1 MEAGC
6 TIFLRWYTPP
16 CGTRFAAH
24 EHNDNAKERNTAM
37 KKRLLAGLLATSIAL
52 SISMGAFP
60 AMAATNDDFVEDW
73 EGAADFTDD
82 SYSSSEQLFD
92 DIIFFDLDEEVDD
105 TAAEVV
111 AEEDANDSSDTE
123 IDKAADSIEETE
135 PEDEVQVS
143 DAAKDRNDLENPD
156 EETESDT
163 QNPWEAGPSDAE
175 TEEDVPD
182 SWEETPKIDSELEAA
197 IASEDPFSYYDDN
210 ALEEEMDDDIALL
223 AAGKTMAHENYAYTD
238 VSGTKYTVDLYT
250 DHTAT
255 IWELTTS
262 SGEAECILPST
273 IYYTGD
279 DGVQEPAPYTV
290 TELSLSYYSGVTS
303 DNNNYTSLVLPDTL
317 TDIRRSLS
325 GFKNVTEI
333 TIPGSVKVFNATL
346 QNMMELKTLTFDEGV
361 EEIASGS
368 VVSGCTK
375 LETIHLPSSL
385 QKLSGTGTFSG
396 ASALTD
402 ITLPEGIAIT
412 EGSTFS
418 KCTSLKSIELPASI
432 TTIPRSM
439 FAGCSAL
446 ERVTAKGTITAIG
459 NGAFG
464 SVTDWN
470 GHETADTALTEIPDL
485 SQVTSIGDRA
495 FYGCS
500 ALTTVDLHNVTTME
514 YGAFQGCKELSGE
527 IDLSKLE
534 VIPGNAFCY
543 DSKITSVITCPTLK
557 SIGDWAFIWAGIS
570 TISLPETLNSIGEY
584 TFFLA
589 SLSGTVAL
597 PDSLTKLGANA
608 FNGCEEI
615 EAIQIGSGLTDIP
628 SNAFDGCRKLTTIT
642 VNNRQEDV
650 KIPKIDRV
658 TVTYTIPSLTADD
671 DKVST
676 ATDALSLQDAVKQAA
691 TNGTPV
697 TIEKDIRLDEPVTI
711 TAEQKVEI
719 TATENHNIFGNKDQN
734 LANLFVVEA
743 GGELSLTGALTL
755 GGWNNTG
762 SILVNHGKTTING
775 NVVIEKSTLEGN
787 NIGVIEDKGSSAK
800 LILENGTIQN
810 HKIRGAHSA
819 SIRVTEGASFTMNGG
834 TIRDNIANTSSSDS
848 SSPAVLLLGASTF
861 TMNEG
866 SICNN
871 SGQCGTAVY
880 LTASNDA
887 KARFTMNGGTL
898 SNNESHSYTSDS
910 TPTGAVFVKYSAE
923 FVLNNGTI
931 TGNCAYGGAGGGVA
945 VMDELPTKEHGTA
958 FTMYSGTISNN
969 TASGYRCSGG
979 GIYSC
984 SNRVSLL
991 GGRIE
996 NNSAYDG
1003 GGVYS
1008 EGNTQIY
1015 TTLHIQ
1021 NALITG
1027 NTADQGG
1034 GLWFCPTGDAKL
1046 YMQNGAVIYG
1056 NTAASAGDDFASPE
1070 VATGAGGNGGVTLP
1084 DYFPNGKVIQWFSDG
1099 FLYAP
1104 PGNLGT
1110 SGQGTRYN
1118 AVEYAKR
1125 VTGVQNEKKGLALKS
1140 VVSDGVSIPA
1150 VGSLI
1155 ITGNQASH
1163 GGGGIG
1169 ANGGVVIGEAT
1180 SLSNS
1185 ISVKKV
1191 WDNPGYEDTQPSG
1204 VTIHLK
1210 ERDTGDVVSTAE
1222 LTSENGWQY
1231 TFTDLPLSPNHYTV
1245 TEQPLEGYKA
1255 TYYQDADGN
1264 FIITNT
1270 YLTTPTPDVPAVTIS
1285 VPVEKKWVN
1294 DYKWERPAS
1303 IHVSLW
1309 NGDAKVKEADLTAD
1323 MGWTYIFEDLP
1334 ESSYSVTEDAV
1345 PGYETLIERSDAGGF
1360 IITNTYERPLDP
1372 EPIEPIPP
1380 VDPPQEEIVTPPIV
1394 PETTGNEPSPPSTE
1408 ETTSVPPTEP
1418 TEESTEERSAE
1429 SDPEESPIKETQE
1442 TPSVSA
1448 KPPKLIQ
1455 TGQTW
1460 WPVFLLMFAG
1470 VGLLVFGFYKRSKE
1484 NIDHE

>member
-1 MEAGC
+1 
-6 TIFLRWYTPP
+6 
-16 CGTRFAAH
+16 
-24 EHNDNAKERNTAM
+24 M

-60 AMAATNDDFVEDW
+60 AMAATNDDFVEDR
-73 EGAADFTDD
+73 EDIADYTDD
-82 SYSSSEQLFD
+82 SYSSGYSSSEQLFD

-105 TAAEVV
+105 TAAEVI

-123 IDKAADSIEETE
+123 IDRAADSIEETE
-135 PEDEVQVS
+135 PEDEVQDT
-143 DAAKDRNDLENPD
+143 DAAEDRNDREDSD
-156 EETESDT
+156 EETKSGT
-163 QNPWEAGPSDAE
+163 QNPEEAGPSDAE

-197 IASEDPFSYYDDN
+197 IASEDPFSYYDDD
-210 ALEEEMDDDIALL
+210 ASEEEMDDDIALL
-223 AAGKTMAHENYAYTD
+223 AAGKTMAHEDYAYTD
-238 VSGTKYTVDLYT
+238 VSSGTEYMVDLYT
-250 DHTAT
+250 DHTAK
-255 IWELTTS
+255 IWKLTTS

-273 IYYTGD
+273 IYYTD
-279 DGVQEPAPYTV
+279 ADGVPEPTPYTV
-290 TELSLSYYSGVTS
+290 TELRLSYWSGVTS
-303 DNNNYTSLVLPDTL
+303 DNNNYTALVLPDTL
-317 TDIRRSLS
+317 TDIGGSLS

-346 QNMMELKTLTFDEGV
+346 QNMKELKTLTFEEGV

-368 VVSGCTK
+368 VVSGCKSLT
-375 LETIHLPSSL
+375 TIHLPSSL

-418 KCTSLKSIELPASI
+418 ECTSLESIELPASI
-432 TTIPRSM
+432 TTIPSSM

-459 NGAFG
+459 NSAFK
-464 SVTDWN
+464 S
-470 GHETADTALTEIPDL
+470 DTALTEIPDL

-500 ALTTVDLHNVTTME
+500 ALETVDLHSVTTMG
-514 YGAFQGCKELSGE
+514 YGAFQGCDALSGE
-527 IDLSKLE
+527 IDLSNLE
-534 VIPGNAFCY
+534 VIPGHAFCY
-543 DSKITSVITCPTLK
+543 DPNITSVITCPTLR
-557 SIGDWAFIWAGIS
+557 SIGDWAFIWADIS
-570 TISLPETLNSIGEY
+570 TISLPETLNSIGTY
-584 TFFLA
+584 TFYKA

-597 PDSLTKLGANA
+597 PDSLTQLGASA
-608 FNGCEEI
+608 FSGCEKV
-615 EAIQIGSGLTDIP
+615 EAIQIGSGLKDIP
-628 SNAFDGCRKLTTIT
+628 ANAFAGCTNLKTIT
-642 VNNRQEDV
+642 VNNRREDV
-650 KIPKIDRV
+650 TIPKIDGV
-658 TVTYTIPSLTADD
+658 TVTYTIPSLEATD
-671 DKVST
+671 DKVSN
-676 ATDALSLQDAVKQAA
+676 AEGALSLQQAVDQA
-691 TNGTPV
+691 NGTPV
-697 TIEKDIRLDEPVTI
+697 TIEKDIRLDEPVRI
-711 TAEQKVEI
+711 AAGQRVEI
-719 TATENHNIFGNKDQN
+719 TANTNCNIFGNKDKD
-734 LANLFVVEA
+734 LTNLFVVEE

-762 SILVNHGKTTING
+762 SILVNHGKTTIDG
-775 NVVIEKSTLEGN
+775 NVVIEKSTLEGDSM
-787 NIGVIEDKGSSAK
+787 GVIEDNGSSAE

-810 HKIRGAHSA
+810 HKIRGALSA

-834 TIRDNIANTSSSDS
+834 TIQDNIANTPSSDS

-880 LTASNDA
+880 LTASNNAA
-887 KARFTMNGGTL
+887 KACFTMNGGTL
-898 SNNESHSYTSDS
+898 SNNESRSYTPYS
-910 TPTGAVFVKYSAE
+910 TPTGAVFVKHSAE
-923 FVLNNGTI
+923 FVLNDGTI

-945 VMDELPTKEHGTA
+945 VMDQLPTEEYGTA
-958 FTMYSGTISNN
+958 FTMNSGTISNN

-984 SNRVSLL
+984 SNYVSLL

-1008 EGNTQIY
+1008 EGNTEIY
-1015 TTLHIQ
+1015 TTLHIE

-1046 YMQNGAVIYG
+1046 YMQDGAVIYG

-1104 PGNLGT
+1104 PGNRGT
-1110 SGQGTRYN
+1110 AGQGTRYN
-1118 AVEYAKR
+1118 TVEYAKR

-1150 VGSLI
+1150 TGSLI

-1169 ANGGVVIGEAT
+1169 ANGGVVIGEET
-1180 SLSNS
+1180 SLSYS
-1185 ISVKKV
+1185 ISVKKA

-1204 VTIHLK
+1204 VTIQLK
-1210 ERDTGDVVSTAE
+1210 ERDTGDIVSTAE
-1222 LTSENGWQY
+1222 LTGENGWQY
-1231 TFTDLPLSPNHYTV
+1231 TFTDLPLSPDHYTV

-1334 ESSYSVTEDAV
+1334 EGTYSVTEDAV

-1360 IITNTYERPLDP
+1360 IITNTYERPLYP
-1372 EPIEPIPP
+1372 EPIEPIDPIPP

-1394 PETTGNEPSPPSTE
+1394 PGTTGNEPNPPSTE

-1418 TEESTEERSAE
+1418 TEESTDESTEERSAE

-1448 KPPKLIQ
+1448 NPPKLIQ

-1470 VGLLVFGFYKRSKE
+1470 AGLLVFGFYKRSKE

>member
-1 MEAGC
+1 
-6 TIFLRWYTPP
+6 
-16 CGTRFAAH
+16 
-24 EHNDNAKERNTAM
+24 M

-60 AMAATNDDFVEDW
+60 AMAATNDDFVEDR
-73 EGAADFTDD
+73 EDIADYTDD
-82 SYSSSEQLFD
+82 SYSSGYSSSEQLFD

-105 TAAEVV
+105 TAAEVI

-123 IDKAADSIEETE
+123 IDRAADSIEETE
-135 PEDEVQVS
+135 PEDEVQNT
-143 DAAKDRNDLENPD
+143 DAAEDRNDREYPD
-156 EETESDT
+156 EETKSGT
-163 QNPWEAGPSDAE
+163 NPGETGPSDAE

-197 IASEDPFSYYDDN
+197 IASEDPFSYYDDD
-210 ALEEEMDDDIALL
+210 ASEEEMDDDIALL
-223 AAGKTMAHENYAYTD
+223 ATGKTMAHEDYAYTD
-238 VSGTKYTVDLYT
+238 VSSGTEYMVDLYT
-250 DHTAT
+250 DHTAK
-255 IWELTTS
+255 IWKLTTS

-279 DGVQEPAPYTV
+279 GGVPEPNPYTV
-290 TELSLSYYSGVTS
+290 TELRFSPYGNSVTS
-303 DNNNYTSLVLPDTL
+303 VNNNYTALVLPDTL
-317 TDIRRSLS
+317 TDIGGSLS

-346 QNMMELKTLTFDEGV
+346 QYMKQLRTLTFEEGV

-368 VVSGCTK
+368 VVSGCKNLT
-375 LETIHLPSSL
+375 TIHLPSSL

-418 KCTSLKSIELPASI
+418 ECTSLKSIELPASI
-432 TTIPRSM
+432 TTIPSSM

-470 GHETADTALTEIPDL
+470 DQETADTALTEIPDL

-500 ALTTVDLHNVTTME
+500 ALETVDLHSVTTME
-514 YGAFQGCKELSGE
+514 YAAFQGCDALSGE
-527 IDLSKLE
+527 IDLSNLE
-534 VIPGNAFCY
+534 VIPGHAFCY
-543 DSKITSVITCPTLK
+543 DPNITSVVTCPTLR

-570 TISLPETLNSIGEY
+570 TISLPETLNSIGTY
-584 TFFLA
+584 TFYKA

-597 PDSLTKLGANA
+597 PDSLTQLGASA
-608 FNGCEEI
+608 FSGCEKVN
-615 EAIQIGSGLTDIP
+615 AIQIGSGLKDIP
-628 SNAFDGCRKLTTIT
+628 ANAFAGCTNLKTIT
-642 VNNRQEDV
+642 VNNRWEDV
-650 KIPKIDRV
+650 TIPKIDGV
-658 TVTYTIPSLTADD
+658 TVTYTIPSLEATD
-671 DKVST
+671 DKVSN
-676 ATDALSLQDAVKQAA
+676 AEGALSLQQAVDQA
-691 TNGTPV
+691 NGTPV
-697 TIEKDIRLDEPVTI
+697 TIEKDIRLDEPVRI
-711 TAEQKVEI
+711 AAGQRVEI
-719 TATENHNIFGNKDQN
+719 TANTNCNIFGNNDKD
-734 LANLFVVEA
+734 LTNLFVVEE

-762 SILVNHGKTTING
+762 SILVNHGKTTIDG
-775 NVVIEKSTLEGN
+775 NVVIEKSTLEGDSM
-787 NIGVIEDKGSSAK
+787 GVIEDNGSSAE

-834 TIRDNIANTSSSDS
+834 TIQDNIANTPSSDS

-880 LTASNDA
+880 LTASNNAA

-898 SNNESHSYTSDS
+898 SNNESHSYTPCS

-931 TGNCAYGGAGGGVA
+931 TGNCAHGGASGGVA
-945 VMDELPTKEHGTA
+945 VMDELPTEEHGTA
-958 FTMYSGTISNN
+958 FTMNGGTISNN

-984 SNRVSLL
+984 SNYVSLL

-1008 EGNTQIY
+1008 EGNTEIY
-1015 TTLHIQ
+1015 TTLHIE

-1046 YMQNGAVIYG
+1046 YMQDGAVIYG

-1104 PGNLGT
+1104 AGNRGT

-1118 AVEYAKR
+1118 TVEYAKR

-1150 VGSLI
+1150 TGSLI

-1180 SLSNS
+1180 SLSYS
-1185 ISVKKV
+1185 ISVKKA

-1210 ERDTGDVVSTAE
+1210 ERDTGDIVSTAE
-1222 LTSENGWQY
+1222 LTGENGWQH
-1231 TFTDLPLSPNHYTV
+1231 TFTDLPLSPDHYTV

-1270 YLTTPTPDVPAVTIS
+1270 HLTTPTPMPDVPAVTIS

-1334 ESSYSVTEDAV
+1334 EGTYSVTEDAV

-1360 IITNTYERPLDP
+1360 IITNTYERPLYP
-1372 EPIEPIPP
+1372 EPIEPIDPIPP

-1394 PETTGNEPSPPSTE
+1394 PGTTGNEPNPPSTE

-1418 TEESTEERSAE
+1418 TEESTDESTEERSTE
-1429 SDPEESPIKETQE
+1429 SDPQESPIKETQE

-1470 VGLLVFGFYKRSKE
+1470 AGLLVFGFYKRSKE

>member
-1 MEAGC
+1 
-6 TIFLRWYTPP
+6 
-16 CGTRFAAH
+16 
-24 EHNDNAKERNTAM
+24 M

-60 AMAATNDDFVEDW
+60 AMAATNDDFVKDREDI
-73 EGAADFTDD
+73 ADYTDD
-82 SYSSSEQLFD
+82 SYSSGYSSSEQLFD

-105 TAAEVV
+105 TAAEVI

-123 IDKAADSIEETE
+123 IDRAADSIEETE
-135 PEDEVQVS
+135 PEDEVQNT
-143 DAAKDRNDLENPD
+143 DAAEDRNDREYPD
-156 EETESDT
+156 EETKSGT
-163 QNPWEAGPSDAE
+163 NPGEAGPSDAE

-197 IASEDPFSYYDDN
+197 IASEDPFSYYDDD
-210 ALEEEMDDDIALL
+210 ASEEEMDDDIALL
-223 AAGKTMAHENYAYTD
+223 AAGKTMAHEDYAYTD
-238 VSGTKYTVDLYT
+238 VSSGTEYMVDLYT
-250 DHTAT
+250 DHTAK
-255 IWELTTS
+255 IWKLITS

-273 IYYTGD
+273 IYYTD
-279 DGVQEPAPYTV
+279 ADGVPEPTPYTV
-290 TELSLSYYSGVTS
+290 TELRFSPYGNSVTS
-303 DNNNYTSLVLPDTL
+303 VNNNYTALVLPDTL
-317 TDIRRSLS
+317 TDIGGSLS

-346 QNMMELKTLTFDEGV
+346 QYMKQLRTLTFEEGV

-368 VVSGCTK
+368 VVSGCKNLT
-375 LETIHLPSSL
+375 TIHLPSSL

-418 KCTSLKSIELPASI
+418 ECTSLKSIELPASI
-432 TTIPRSM
+432 TTIPSYM

-459 NGAFG
+459 NSAFK
-464 SVTDWN
+464 S
-470 GHETADTALTEIPDL
+470 DTALTEIPDL

-500 ALTTVDLHNVTTME
+500 ALKTVDLHSVTTME
-514 YGAFQGCKELSGE
+514 YAAFQGCDALSGE
-527 IDLSKLE
+527 IDLSNLE
-534 VIPGNAFCY
+534 VIPGHAFCY
-543 DSKITSVITCPTLK
+543 DPNITSVVTCPTLR

-570 TISLPETLNSIGEY
+570 TISLPETLNSIGTY
-584 TFFLA
+584 TFYKA

-597 PDSLTKLGANA
+597 PDSLTQLGASA
-608 FNGCEEI
+608 FSGCEKV

-628 SNAFDGCRKLTTIT
+628 KDAFDGCKPKTIT
-642 VNNRQEDV
+642 VNNRREDV
-650 KIPKIDRV
+650 TIPKIDGV
-658 TVTYTIPSLTADD
+658 TVTYTIPSLTADN
-671 DKVST
+671 DKVS
-676 ATDALSLQDAVKQAA
+676 AAADALSLQQAVDQA
-691 TNGTPV
+691 NGTPV
-697 TIEKDIRLDEPVTI
+697 TIEIEKDIRLDESVRI
-711 TAEQKVEI
+711 IAGQRVEI
-719 TATENHNIFGNKDQN
+719 TANANCNIFGNKDEN
-734 LANLFVVEA
+734 VKNLFVVEP

-762 SILVNHGKTTING
+762 SILVNHGKTTIDG

-787 NIGVIEDKGSSAK
+787 DVGVIEDNGSSAE

-834 TIRDNIANTSSSDS
+834 TIQDNIANTSSSDS

-861 TMNEG
+861 TMNGG

-880 LTASNDA
+880 LTASSNAA
-887 KARFTMNGGTL
+887 KARFTMNGGSL
-898 SNNESHSYTSDS
+898 SNNESRSYTPNS

-923 FVLNNGTI
+923 FVLNDGTI
-931 TGNCAYGGAGGGVA
+931 TGNCAHDGAGGGVA
-945 VMDELPTKEHGTA
+945 VMDELPTEEHGTA
-958 FTMYSGTISNN
+958 FTMNGGTISNN

-984 SNRVSLL
+984 SNYVSLL

-1008 EGNTQIY
+1008 EGNTEIY
-1015 TTLHIQ
+1015 TTLHIE

-1046 YMQNGAVIYG
+1046 YMQDGAVIYG

-1104 PGNLGT
+1104 PGNRGT

-1118 AVEYAKR
+1118 TVEYAKR

-1150 VGSLI
+1150 TGSLI

-1180 SLSNS
+1180 SLSYS
-1185 ISVKKV
+1185 ISVKKA
-1191 WDNPGYEDTQPSG
+1191 WDNPGYEDTQPSS

-1210 ERDTGDVVSTAE
+1210 ERDTGDIVSTAE
-1222 LTSENGWQY
+1222 LTGENGWQY

-1270 YLTTPTPDVPAVTIS
+1270 HLTTPTPMPDVPAVTIS

-1334 ESSYSVTEDAV
+1334 EGTYSVTEDAV

-1360 IITNTYERPLDP
+1360 IITNT
-1372 EPIEPIPP
+1372 
-1380 VDPPQEEIVTPPIV
+1380 
-1394 PETTGNEPSPPSTE
+1394 
-1408 ETTSVPPTEP
+1408 
-1418 TEESTEERSAE
+1418 
-1429 SDPEESPIKETQE
+1429 
-1442 TPSVSA
+1442 
-1448 KPPKLIQ
+1448 
-1455 TGQTW
+1455 
-1460 WPVFLLMFAG
+1460 
-1470 VGLLVFGFYKRSKE
+1470 
-1484 NIDHE
+1484 

>member
-1 MEAGC
+1 
-6 TIFLRWYTPP
+6 
-16 CGTRFAAH
+16 
-24 EHNDNAKERNTAM
+24 M

-60 AMAATNDDFVEDW
+60 AMAATNDDFVEDR
-73 EGAADFTDD
+73 EDIADYTDD
-82 SYSSSEQLFD
+82 SYSSGYSSSEQLFD

-105 TAAEVV
+105 TAAEVI

-123 IDKAADSIEETE
+123 IDRAADSIEETE
-135 PEDEVQVS
+135 PEDEVQDT
-143 DAAKDRNDLENPD
+143 DAAEDRNDREYPD
-156 EETESDT
+156 EETKSGT
-163 QNPWEAGPSDAE
+163 NPGETGPSDAE

-197 IASEDPFSYYDDN
+197 IASEDPFSYYDDD
-210 ALEEEMDDDIALL
+210 ASEEEMDDDIALL
-223 AAGKTMAHENYAYTD
+223 AAGKTMAHEDYAYTD
-238 VSGTKYTVDLYT
+238 VSSGTEYMVNLYT
-250 DHTAT
+250 DHTAK
-255 IWELTTS
+255 IWKLITS
-262 SGEAECILPST
+262 SGGAECILPST
-273 IYYTGD
+273 IYYTDD
-279 DGVQEPAPYTV
+279 DGVPEPTPYTV
-290 TELSLSYYSGVTS
+290 TELHLSYWSGVTS
-303 DNNNYTSLVLPDTL
+303 DNNNYTALVLPDTL
-317 TDIRRSLS
+317 TDIGGSLS

-346 QNMMELKTLTFDEGV
+346 QNMKQLKTLTFDEGV
-361 EEIASGS
+361 DEIASGS
-368 VVSGCTK
+368 VVSGCKSLT
-375 LETIHLPSSL
+375 TIHLPSSL

-418 KCTSLKSIELPASI
+418 ECTSLESIELPASI
-432 TTIPRSM
+432 TTIPSSM

-459 NGAFG
+459 NSAFK
-464 SVTDWN
+464 S
-470 GHETADTALTEIPDL
+470 DTALTEIPDL

-500 ALTTVDLHNVTTME
+500 ALKTVDLHSVTTME
-514 YGAFQGCKELSGE
+514 YGAFQGCDALSGE
-527 IDLSKLE
+527 IDLSNLE
-534 VIPGNAFCY
+534 VIPGHAFCY
-543 DSKITSVITCPTLK
+543 DPNITSVVTCPTLR

-570 TISLPETLNSIGEY
+570 TISLPETLNSIGTY
-584 TFFLA
+584 TFYKS

-597 PDSLTKLGANA
+597 PDSLTQLGASA
-608 FNGCEEI
+608 FSGCEEVN
-615 EAIQIGSGLTDIP
+615 AIQIGSGLKDIP
-628 SNAFDGCRKLTTIT
+628 ANAFAGCTNLKTIT
-642 VNNRQEDV
+642 VNNRREDV
-650 KIPKIDRV
+650 TIPKIDGV
-658 TVTYTIPSLTADD
+658 TVTYTIPSLEATD
-671 DKVST
+671 DKVS
-676 ATDALSLQDAVKQAA
+676 AAADALSLQQAVNQA
-691 TNGTPV
+691 NGTPV
-697 TIEKDIRLDEPVTI
+697 TIEKDIRLDEPVRI
-711 TAEQKVEI
+711 IAGQRVEI
-719 TATENHNIFGNKDQN
+719 TANANCNIFGNKDEN
-734 LANLFVVEA
+734 VKNLFVVEP

-762 SILVNHGKTTING
+762 SILVNHGKTTIDG

-787 NIGVIEDKGSSAK
+787 DVGVIEDNGSSAE

-834 TIRDNIANTSSSDS
+834 TIQDNIANTASSDS

-861 TMNEG
+861 TMNGG

-871 SGQCGTAVY
+871 SGQCGTSVY
-880 LTASNDA
+880 LTASNNAA

-898 SNNESHSYTSDS
+898 SNNESRSYTPYS

-931 TGNCAYGGAGGGVA
+931 TGNCAHGGAGGGVA
-945 VMDELPTKEHGTA
+945 VMDELPREEHGTA
-958 FTMYSGTISNN
+958 FTMNGGTISNN

-984 SNRVSLL
+984 SNHVSLL

-1008 EGNTQIY
+1008 EGNTDIY
-1015 TTLHIQ
+1015 TTLHIE

-1046 YMQNGAVIYG
+1046 YMQDGAVIYG

-1104 PGNLGT
+1104 AGNRGT

-1118 AVEYAKR
+1118 TVEYAKR

-1150 VGSLI
+1150 TGSLI

-1169 ANGGVVIGEAT
+1169 ANGGVVIGEET
-1180 SLSNS
+1180 SLSYS
-1185 ISVKKV
+1185 ILVKKA
-1191 WDNPGYEDTQPSG
+1191 WDNPGHEDTQPSG

-1210 ERDTGDVVSTAE
+1210 ERDTGDIVSTAE
-1222 LTSENGWQY
+1222 LTGENGWQH
-1231 TFTDLPLSPNHYTV
+1231 TFTDLPLSPDHYTV

-1334 ESSYSVTEDAV
+1334 EGTYSVTEDAV

-1360 IITNTYERPLDP
+1360 IITNTYERPLYP
-1372 EPIEPIPP
+1372 EPIEPIDPIPP

-1394 PETTGNEPSPPSTE
+1394 PGTTGNEPNPPSTE

-1418 TEESTEERSAE
+1418 TEESTEESTEERSAE

-1442 TPSVSA
+1442 TSSVSA

-1470 VGLLVFGFYKRSKE
+1470 AGLLVFGFYKRSKE

>member
-1 MEAGC
+1 
-6 TIFLRWYTPP
+6 
-16 CGTRFAAH
+16 
-24 EHNDNAKERNTAM
+24 M

-60 AMAATNDDFVEDW
+60 AMAATNDDFVEDR
-73 EGAADFTDD
+73 EDIADYTDD
-82 SYSSSEQLFD
+82 SYSSGYSSSEQLFD

-105 TAAEVV
+105 TAAEVI

-123 IDKAADSIEETE
+123 IDRAADSIEETE
-135 PEDEVQVS
+135 PEDEVQNTDS
-143 DAAKDRNDLENPD
+143 AEDRNDREYPD
-156 EETESDT
+156 EETKSGT
-163 QNPWEAGPSDAE
+163 NPGEAGPSDAE

-197 IASEDPFSYYDDN
+197 IASEDPFSYYDDD
-210 ALEEEMDDDIALL
+210 ASEEEMDDDIALL
-223 AAGKTMAHENYAYTD
+223 AAGKTMAHEDYAYTD
-238 VSGTKYTVDLYT
+238 VSSGTEYMVDLYT
-250 DHTAT
+250 DHTAK
-255 IWELTTS
+255 IWKLTTS

-273 IYYTGD
+273 IYYTDD
-279 DGVQEPAPYTV
+279 DGVPEPNPYTV
-290 TELSLSYYSGVTS
+290 TELRFSPYGNSVTS
-303 DNNNYTSLVLPDTL
+303 VNNNYTALVLPDTL
-317 TDIRRSLS
+317 TDIGGSLS

-346 QNMMELKTLTFDEGV
+346 QYMKQLRTLTFEEGV

-368 VVSGCTK
+368 VVSGCKSLT
-375 LETIHLPSSL
+375 TIHLPSSL

-418 KCTSLKSIELPASI
+418 ECTSLESIELPASI
-432 TTIPRSM
+432 TTIPSYM

-446 ERVTAKGTITAIG
+446 ERVTVKGTITAIG
-459 NGAFG
+459 NSAFK
-464 SVTDWN
+464 S
-470 GHETADTALTEIPDL
+470 DTALTEIPDL

-500 ALTTVDLHNVTTME
+500 ALETVDLHSVTTME
-514 YGAFQGCKELSGE
+514 YAAFQGCDALSGE
-527 IDLSKLE
+527 IDLSNLE
-534 VIPGNAFCY
+534 VIPGHAFCY
-543 DSKITSVITCPTLK
+543 DPNITSVVTCPTLR

-570 TISLPETLNSIGEY
+570 TISLPETLNSIGTY
-584 TFFLA
+584 TFYKA

-597 PDSLTKLGANA
+597 PDSLTQLGASA
-608 FNGCEEI
+608 FSGCEKV
-615 EAIQIGSGLTDIP
+615 EAIQIGSGLKDIP
-628 SNAFDGCRKLTTIT
+628 ANAFAGCTNLKTIT
-642 VNNRQEDV
+642 VNNRREDV
-650 KIPKIDRV
+650 TIPEIDGV
-658 TVTYTIPSLTADD
+658 TVTYTIPSLTADN
-671 DKVST
+671 DKVSN
-676 ATDALSLQDAVKQAA
+676 AEGALSLQQAVNQA
-691 TNGTPV
+691 NGTPV
-697 TIEKDIRLDEPVTI
+697 TIEKDIRLDEPVRI
-711 TAEQKVEI
+711 AAGQRVEI
-719 TATENHNIFGNKDQN
+719 TANENCNIFGNKDEN
-734 LANLFVVEA
+734 LANLFVVEE

-762 SILVNHGKTTING
+762 SILVNHGKTTIDG

-787 NIGVIEDKGSSAK
+787 DVGVIEDNGSSAE

-810 HKIRGAHSA
+810 HKIRGALSA

-834 TIRDNIANTSSSDS
+834 TIQANIANTSSSDS

-861 TMNEG
+861 TMNGG

-880 LTASNDA
+880 LTASSNAA
-887 KARFTMNGGTL
+887 KARFTMNGGSL
-898 SNNESHSYTSDS
+898 SNNESRSYTPNS

-923 FVLNNGTI
+923 FVLNDGTI
-931 TGNCAYGGAGGGVA
+931 TGNCAHDGAGGGVA
-945 VMDELPTKEHGTA
+945 VMDELPTEEHGTA
-958 FTMYSGTISNN
+958 FTMNGGTISNN

-984 SNRVSLL
+984 SNYVSLL

-1008 EGNTQIY
+1008 EGNTDIY
-1015 TTLHIQ
+1015 TTLHIE

-1046 YMQNGAVIYG
+1046 YMQDGAVIYG

-1104 PGNLGT
+1104 AGNRGT

-1150 VGSLI
+1150 TGSLI

-1180 SLSNS
+1180 SLSHS
-1185 ISVKKV
+1185 ILVKKA
-1191 WDNPGYEDTQPSG
+1191 WDNPGHEDTQPSG

-1210 ERDTGDVVSTAE
+1210 ERDTGDIVSTAE
-1222 LTSENGWQY
+1222 LTGENGWQH
-1231 TFTDLPLSPNHYTV
+1231 TFTDLPLSPDHYTV

-1334 ESSYSVTEDAV
+1334 EGTYSVTEDAV

-1360 IITNTYERPLDP
+1360 IITNTYERPLYP
-1372 EPIEPIPP
+1372 EPIEPIDPIPP

-1394 PETTGNEPSPPSTE
+1394 PGTTGNEPNPPSTE

-1418 TEESTEERSAE
+1418 TEESTEESTEERSTE

-1470 VGLLVFGFYKRSKE
+1470 AGLLVFGFYKRSKE

>member
-1 MEAGC
+1 
-6 TIFLRWYTPP
+6 
-16 CGTRFAAH
+16 
-24 EHNDNAKERNTAM
+24 M

-60 AMAATNDDFVEDW
+60 AMAATNDDFVEDR
-73 EGAADFTDD
+73 EDIADFTDD
-82 SYSSSEQLFD
+82 SYSSGYSSSEQLFD

-105 TAAEVV
+105 TAAKVI

-123 IDKAADSIEETE
+123 IDRAADSIEETE
-135 PEDEVQVS
+135 SEDEVQDT
-143 DAAKDRNDLENPD
+143 DAAEDRNDREDSD
-156 EETESDT
+156 EETRSGT
-163 QNPWEAGPSDAE
+163 NPGETGPSDAE
-175 TEEDVPD
+175 TEEDVSD

-197 IASEDPFSYYDDN
+197 IASEDPFSYYDDD
-210 ALEEEMDDDIALL
+210 ASEEEMDDDIALL
-223 AAGKTMAHENYAYTD
+223 AAGKTMAHEDYAYTD
-238 VSGTKYTVDLYT
+238 VSSGTEYMVDLYT
-250 DHTAT
+250 DHTAK
-255 IWELTTS
+255 IWKLTTS
-262 SGEAECILPST
+262 SGGAECILPST
-273 IYYTGD
+273 IYYTD
-279 DGVQEPAPYTV
+279 DDDVPEPTPYTV
-290 TELSLSYYSGVTS
+290 TELRFSPYGNSVTS
-303 DNNNYTSLVLPDTL
+303 VNNNYTALVLPDTL
-317 TDIRRSLS
+317 TDIGGSLS

-346 QNMMELKTLTFDEGV
+346 QYMKELRTLTFEEGV

-368 VVSGCTK
+368 VVSGCKNLT
-375 LETIHLPSSL
+375 TIHLPSSL

-418 KCTSLKSIELPASI
+418 ECTSLESIELPASI
-432 TTIPRSM
+432 TTIPSYM

-459 NGAFG
+459 NSAFK
-464 SVTDWN
+464 S
-470 GHETADTALTEIPDL
+470 DTALTEIPDL

-500 ALTTVDLHNVTTME
+500 ALKTVDLHSVTTME
-514 YGAFQGCKELSGE
+514 YGAFQGCDALSGE
-527 IDLSKLE
+527 IDLSNLE
-534 VIPGNAFCY
+534 EIPGHAFCY
-543 DSKITSVITCPTLK
+543 DPNITSVITCPTLR
-557 SIGDWAFIWAGIS
+557 SIGDWAFIWADIS
-570 TISLPETLNSIGEY
+570 TISLPETLKSIGTY
-584 TFFLA
+584 TFYKA

-597 PDSLTKLGANA
+597 PDSLTQLGASA
-608 FNGCEEI
+608 FSGCEKV

-628 SNAFDGCRKLTTIT
+628 KDAFDGCKPKTIT
-642 VNNRQEDV
+642 VNNRREDV
-650 KIPKIDRV
+650 TIPKIDGV
-658 TVTYTIPSLTADD
+658 TVTYTIPSLEATD
-671 DKVST
+671 DKVSN
-676 ATDALSLQDAVKQAA
+676 AEGALSLQQAVDQA
-691 TNGTPV
+691 NGTPV
-697 TIEKDIRLDEPVTI
+697 TIEKDIRLDEPVRI
-711 TAEQKVEI
+711 AAGQRVEI
-719 TATENHNIFGNKDQN
+719 TANTNCNIFGNKDKD
-734 LANLFVVEA
+734 LTNLFVVEE

-762 SILVNHGKTTING
+762 SILVNHGKTTIDG
-775 NVVIEKSTLEGN
+775 NVVIEKSTLEGDSM
-787 NIGVIEDKGSSAK
+787 GVIEDNGPSAE

-810 HKIRGAHSA
+810 HKIRGALSA

-834 TIRDNIANTSSSDS
+834 TIQDNIANTISSDS

-880 LTASNDA
+880 LTASSNAA

-898 SNNESHSYTSDS
+898 SNNESRSYTPNS
-910 TPTGAVFVKYSAE
+910 TPTGAVFVKSSAE
-923 FVLNNGTI
+923 FVLNDGTI
-931 TGNCAYGGAGGGVA
+931 TGNCAHGGAGGGVA
-945 VMDELPTKEHGTA
+945 VMDELPTEEHGTA
-958 FTMYSGTISNN
+958 FTMIGGTISNN

-984 SNRVSLL
+984 SNYVSLL

-1008 EGNTQIY
+1008 EGNTEIY
-1015 TTLHIQ
+1015 TTLHIE

-1046 YMQNGAVIYG
+1046 YMQDGAVIYG

-1104 PGNLGT
+1104 AGNRGT

-1180 SLSNS
+1180 SLSYS

-1191 WDNPGYEDTQPSG
+1191 WVNPGYEDTQPSG

-1210 ERDTGDVVSTAE
+1210 ERDTGDIVSIAE
-1222 LTSENGWQY
+1222 LTGENGWQY

-1334 ESSYSVTEDAV
+1334 EGNYSVTEDAV
-1345 PGYETLIERSDAGGF
+1345 PGYKTLIERSDAGGF
-1360 IITNTYERPLDP
+1360 IITNTYERPLYP
-1372 EPIEPIPP
+1372 EPIEPIDPIPP

-1394 PETTGNEPSPPSTE
+1394 PGTTGNEPSPPSTE

-1418 TEESTEERSAE
+1418 TKESTEESTEERSAE

-1470 VGLLVFGFYKRSKE
+1470 AGLLVFGLYKRSKE

>member
-1 MEAGC
+1 
-6 TIFLRWYTPP
+6 
-16 CGTRFAAH
+16 
-24 EHNDNAKERNTAM
+24 M

-60 AMAATNDDFVEDW
+60 AMAATNDDFVEDR
-73 EGAADFTDD
+73 EDIADFTDD
-82 SYSSSEQLFD
+82 SYSSGYSSSEQLFD
-92 DIIFFDLDEEVDD
+92 DIIFFDLDEEVDN
-105 TAAEVV
+105 TAAEVI

-123 IDKAADSIEETE
+123 IDRAADSIEETE
-135 PEDEVQVS
+135 PEDEVQDT
-143 DAAKDRNDLENPD
+143 DAAEDRNDREDSD
-156 EETESDT
+156 EETKSGT
-163 QNPWEAGPSDAE
+163 QNPEEAGPSDAE

-197 IASEDPFSYYDDN
+197 IASEDPFSYYDDD
-210 ALEEEMDDDIALL
+210 ASEEEMDDDIALL
-223 AAGKTMAHENYAYTD
+223 AAGKTMAHEDYAYTD
-238 VSGTKYTVDLYT
+238 VSSGTEYMVDLYT
-250 DHTAT
+250 DHTAK
-255 IWELTTS
+255 IWKLTTS
-262 SGEAECILPST
+262 SGGAECILPST

-279 DGVQEPAPYTV
+279 DDVPEPTPYTV
-290 TELSLSYYSGVTS
+290 TELRFSPYGNSVTS
-303 DNNNYTSLVLPDTL
+303 VNNNYTALVLPDTL
-317 TDIRRSLS
+317 TDIGGSLS

-346 QNMMELKTLTFDEGV
+346 QYMKQLRTLTFEEGV

-368 VVSGCTK
+368 VVSGCKSLT
-375 LETIHLPSSL
+375 TIHLPSSL

-418 KCTSLKSIELPASI
+418 ECTSLKSIELPASI
-432 TTIPRSM
+432 TTIPSYM

-446 ERVTAKGTITAIG
+446 ERVTAKGTITTIG
-459 NGAFG
+459 NSAFK
-464 SVTDWN
+464 S
-470 GHETADTALTEIPDL
+470 DTALTEIPDL

-500 ALTTVDLHNVTTME
+500 ALKTVDLHSVTTME
-514 YGAFQGCKELSGE
+514 YAAFQGCDALSGE
-527 IDLSKLE
+527 INLSNLE
-534 VIPGNAFCY
+534 VIPGHAFCY
-543 DSKITSVITCPTLK
+543 DPNITSVVTCPTLR

-570 TISLPETLNSIGEY
+570 TISLPETLNSIGTY
-584 TFFLA
+584 TFYKA

-597 PDSLTKLGANA
+597 PDSLTQLGASA
-608 FNGCEEI
+608 FSGCEKV

-628 SNAFDGCRKLTTIT
+628 KDAFDGCKPKTIT
-642 VNNRQEDV
+642 VNNRREDV
-650 KIPKIDRV
+650 HIPEIDGV
-658 TVTYTIPSLTADD
+658 TVTYTIPSLTADN
-671 DKVST
+671 DKVSNT
-676 ATDALSLQDAVKQAA
+676 EGALSLQQAVDQA
-691 TNGTPV
+691 NGTPV
-697 TIEKDIRLDEPVTI
+697 TIEKDIRLDEPVRI
-711 TAEQKVEI
+711 AAGQRVEI
-719 TATENHNIFGNKDQN
+719 TANTNCNIFGNKDKD
-734 LANLFVVEA
+734 LTNLFVVEP

-762 SILVNHGKTTING
+762 SILVNHGKTTIDG

-787 NIGVIEDKGSSAK
+787 DVGVIEDNGSSAE

-810 HKIRGAHSA
+810 HKIRGALSA

-834 TIRDNIANTSSSDS
+834 TIQANIANTSSSDS

-861 TMNEG
+861 TMNGG

-880 LTASNDA
+880 LTASSNAA
-887 KARFTMNGGTL
+887 KARFTMNGGSL
-898 SNNESHSYTSDS
+898 SNNESRSYTPNS

-923 FVLNNGTI
+923 FVLNDGTI
-931 TGNCAYGGAGGGVA
+931 TGNCAHDGAGGGVA
-945 VMDELPTKEHGTA
+945 VMDELPTEEHGTA
-958 FTMYSGTISNN
+958 FTMNGGTISNN

-984 SNRVSLL
+984 SNYVSLL

-1008 EGNTQIY
+1008 EGNTEIY
-1015 TTLHIQ
+1015 TTLHIE

-1046 YMQNGAVIYG
+1046 YMQDGAVIYG

-1104 PGNLGT
+1104 PGNRGT

-1118 AVEYAKR
+1118 TVEYAKR

-1150 VGSLI
+1150 TGSLI

-1180 SLSNS
+1180 SLSYS
-1185 ISVKKV
+1185 ISVKKA
-1191 WDNPGYEDTQPSG
+1191 WDNPGYEDTQPSS

-1210 ERDTGDVVSTAE
+1210 ERDTGDIVSTAE
-1222 LTSENGWQY
+1222 LTGENGWQY

-1270 YLTTPTPDVPAVTIS
+1270 HLTTPTPMPDVPAVTIS

-1334 ESSYSVTEDAV
+1334 EGTYSVTEDAV

-1360 IITNTYERPLDP
+1360 IITNTYERPLYP
-1372 EPIEPIPP
+1372 EPIEPIDPIPP

-1394 PETTGNEPSPPSTE
+1394 PGTTGNEPNPPSTE

-1418 TEESTEERSAE
+1418 TEESTDESTEERSAE

-1442 TPSVSA
+1442 TSSVSA

-1470 VGLLVFGFYKRSKE
+1470 AGLLVFGFYKRSKE

>member
-1 MEAGC
+1 
-6 TIFLRWYTPP
+6 
-16 CGTRFAAH
+16 
-24 EHNDNAKERNTAM
+24 M

-60 AMAATNDDFVEDW
+60 AMAATNDDFVEDR
-73 EGAADFTDD
+73 EDIADFTDD
-82 SYSSSEQLFD
+82 SYSSGYSSSEQLFD

-105 TAAEVV
+105 TAAEVI

-123 IDKAADSIEETE
+123 IDRAADSIEETE
-135 PEDEVQVS
+135 PEDEVQNP
-143 DAAKDRNDLENPD
+143 DAAEDRNDREYPD
-156 EETESDT
+156 EETKSGT
-163 QNPWEAGPSDAE
+163 NPGEAGPSDAE

-197 IASEDPFSYYDDN
+197 IASEDPFSYYDDD
-210 ALEEEMDDDIALL
+210 ASEEEMDDDIALL
-223 AAGKTMAHENYAYTD
+223 AAGKTMAHKDYAYTD
-238 VSGTKYTVDLYT
+238 VSSGTEYMVDLYT
-250 DHTAT
+250 DYTAK
-255 IWELTTS
+255 IRRLTS
-262 SGEAECILPST
+262 SSGGAECILPST
-273 IYYTGD
+273 IYYTD
-279 DGVQEPAPYTV
+279 DAGVQDPNPYTV
-290 TELSLSYYSGVTS
+290 TELSLPFSSSVTS
-303 DNNNYTSLVLPDTL
+303 DYTTLVLPDTL
-317 TDIRRSLS
+317 TDMGGYLS
-325 GFKNVTEI
+325 SFKNVTEI
-333 TIPGSVKVFNATL
+333 TIPGSVKVFKAIL
-346 QNMMELKTLTFDEGV
+346 QNMTELKTLTFEEGV

-368 VVSGCTK
+368 VVSGCKNLT
-375 LETIHLPSSL
+375 TIHLPSSL

-418 KCTSLKSIELPASI
+418 ECTSLKSITLPASI
-432 TTIPRSM
+432 TTIPSYM

-464 SVTDWN
+464 SVTDWKDQ
-470 GHETADTALTEIPDL
+470 EIADTVLTEIPDL

-500 ALTTVDLHNVTTME
+500 ALETVDLHSVTTMG
-514 YGAFQGCKELSGE
+514 YGAFQGCDALSRE
-527 IDLSKLE
+527 IDLSNLE
-534 VIPGNAFCY
+534 VIPGHAFCY
-543 DSKITSVITCPTLK
+543 DPNITSVITCPTLR
-557 SIGDWAFIWAGIS
+557 SIGDWAFIWADIS
-570 TISLPETLNSIGEY
+570 TISLPETLNSIGTY
-584 TFFLA
+584 TFYKA

-597 PDSLTKLGANA
+597 PDSLTQLGASA
-608 FNGCEEI
+608 FSGCEEVN
-615 EAIQIGSGLTDIP
+615 AIQIGSGLKDIP
-628 SNAFDGCRKLTTIT
+628 ANAFAGCTNLKTIT
-642 VNNRQEDV
+642 VNNRREDV
-650 KIPKIDRV
+650 TIPKIDGV
-658 TVTYTIPSLTADD
+658 TVTYTIPSLEATD
-671 DKVST
+671 DKVSN
-676 ATDALSLQDAVKQAA
+676 AEGALSLQQAVDQA
-691 TNGTPV
+691 NGPV
-697 TIEKDIRLDEPVTI
+697 TIEIEKNICLNAPVTI
-711 TAEQKVEI
+711 AKGKQVEI
-719 TATENHNIFGNKDQN
+719 TANANENYNLFGNKDEKPT
-734 LANLFVVEA
+734 NLFVVEE

-762 SILVNHGKTTING
+762 SILVNHGKTTIDG

-787 NIGVIEDKGSSAK
+787 DVGVIEDNGSSAE

-834 TIRDNIANTSSSDS
+834 TIQDNIANTASSDS

-861 TMNEG
+861 TMNGG

-880 LTASNDA
+880 LTASNNAA

-898 SNNESHSYTSDS
+898 SNNESRSYTPYS

-931 TGNCAYGGAGGGVA
+931 TGNCAHGGAGGGVA
-945 VMDELPTKEHGTA
+945 VMDELPTEEHGTA
-958 FTMYSGTISNN
+958 FTMNGGTISNN

-984 SNRVSLL
+984 SNCVSLL

-1003 GGVYS
+1003 GGIYS
-1008 EGNTQIY
+1008 EGNTEIY

-1046 YMQNGAVIYG
+1046 YMQDGAVIYG

-1104 PGNLGT
+1104 AGNRGT

-1118 AVEYAKR
+1118 TVEYAKR

-1150 VGSLI
+1150 TGSLI

-1180 SLSNS
+1180 SLSYS

-1210 ERDTGDVVSTAE
+1210 ERDTGDIVSTAE
-1222 LTSENGWQY
+1222 LTGENGWQH
-1231 TFTDLPLSPNHYTV
+1231 TFTDLPLSPDHYTV

-1334 ESSYSVTEDAV
+1334 EGTYSVTEDAV

-1360 IITNTYERPLDP
+1360 IITNTYERPLYP
-1372 EPIEPIPP
+1372 EPIEPIDPIPP

-1394 PETTGNEPSPPSTE
+1394 PGTTGNEPNPPSTE

-1418 TEESTEERSAE
+1418 TEESTDESTEERSAE
-1429 SDPEESPIKETQE
+1429 SNPEESPIKETQE

-1448 KPPKLIQ
+1448 NPPKLIQ

-1470 VGLLVFGFYKRSKE
+1470 AGLLVFGFYKRSKE
-1484 NIDHE
+1484 NIHHE

>member
-1 MEAGC
+1 
-6 TIFLRWYTPP
+6 
-16 CGTRFAAH
+16 
-24 EHNDNAKERNTAM
+24 M

-60 AMAATNDDFVEDW
+60 AMAATNDDFVEDR
-73 EGAADFTDD
+73 EDIADFTDD
-82 SYSSSEQLFD
+82 SYSSGYSSSEQLFD

-105 TAAEVV
+105 TAAEVI

-123 IDKAADSIEETE
+123 IDRAADSIEETE
-135 PEDEVQVS
+135 SEDEVQDT
-143 DAAKDRNDLENPD
+143 DAAEDRNDREDSD
-156 EETESDT
+156 EETRSGT
-163 QNPWEAGPSDAE
+163 NPGETGPSDAE

-197 IASEDPFSYYDDN
+197 IASEDPFSYYDDD
-210 ALEEEMDDDIALL
+210 ASEEEMDDDIALL
-223 AAGKTMAHENYAYTD
+223 AAGKTMAHKDYAYTD
-238 VSGTKYTVDLYT
+238 VSSGTEYMVDLYT
-250 DHTAT
+250 DHTAK
-255 IWELTTS
+255 IWKLITS
-262 SGEAECILPST
+262 SGGAECILPST

-279 DGVQEPAPYTV
+279 DGVPEPNPYTV
-290 TELSLSYYSGVTS
+290 TELSLSYWSGVTS
-303 DNNNYTSLVLPDTL
+303 DNNNYTALVLPDTL
-317 TDIRRSLS
+317 TDIGGSLS

-333 TIPGSVKVFNATL
+333 TIPGSVKVFKANL
-346 QNMMELKTLTFDEGV
+346 QNMKQLKTLTFEEGV

-368 VVSGCTK
+368 VVSGCKNLT
-375 LETIHLPSSL
+375 TIHLPSSL

-418 KCTSLKSIELPASI
+418 ECTSLKSITLPASI
-432 TTIPRSM
+432 TTIPSYM

-459 NGAFG
+459 NSAFK
-464 SVTDWN
+464 S
-470 GHETADTALTEIPDL
+470 DTALTEIPDL

-500 ALTTVDLHNVTTME
+500 ALKTVDLHSVTTME
-514 YGAFQGCKELSGE
+514 YAAFQGCDALSGE
-527 IDLSKLE
+527 IDLSNLE
-534 VIPGNAFCY
+534 VIPGHAFCY
-543 DSKITSVITCPTLK
+543 DPNITSVITCPTLR
-557 SIGDWAFIWAGIS
+557 SIGDWAFIWADIS
-570 TISLPETLNSIGEY
+570 TISLPETLNSIGTY
-584 TFFLA
+584 TFYKA

-597 PDSLTKLGANA
+597 PDSLTQLGASA
-608 FNGCEEI
+608 FSGCEEVN
-615 EAIQIGSGLTDIP
+615 AIQIGSGLKDIP
-628 SNAFDGCRKLTTIT
+628 ANAFAGCTNLKTIT
-642 VNNRQEDV
+642 VNNRREDV
-650 KIPKIDRV
+650 TIPKIDGV
-658 TVTYTIPSLTADD
+658 TVTYTIPSLTADN
-671 DKVST
+671 DKVS
-676 ATDALSLQDAVKQAA
+676 AAADALSLQEAVDQA
-691 TNGTPV
+691 NGTPV
-697 TIEKDIRLDEPVTI
+697 TIEIEKDIRLDESVRI
-711 TAEQKVEI
+711 IAGQRVEI
-719 TATENHNIFGNKDQN
+719 TANANCNIFGNKDEN
-734 LANLFVVEA
+734 VKNLFVVEP

-762 SILVNHGKTTING
+762 SILVNHGKTTIDG

-787 NIGVIEDKGSSAK
+787 DVGVIEDNGSSAE

-834 TIRDNIANTSSSDS
+834 TIQDNIANTASSDS

-861 TMNEG
+861 TMNGG

-880 LTASNDA
+880 LTASNNAA

-898 SNNESHSYTSDS
+898 SNNESRSYTPYS

-945 VMDELPTKEHGTA
+945 VMDELPTEEHGTA
-958 FTMYSGTISNN
+958 FTMNGGIISNN

-984 SNRVSLL
+984 SNYVSLL

-1008 EGNTQIY
+1008 EGNTEIY
-1015 TTLHIQ
+1015 TTLHIE

-1046 YMQNGAVIYG
+1046 YMQDGAVIYG

-1104 PGNLGT
+1104 AGNRGT

-1118 AVEYAKR
+1118 TVEYAKR

-1150 VGSLI
+1150 TGSLI

-1180 SLSNS
+1180 SLSYS
-1185 ISVKKV
+1185 ISVKKA

-1210 ERDTGDVVSTAE
+1210 ERDTGDIVSTAE
-1222 LTSENGWQY
+1222 LTGENGWQH
-1231 TFTDLPLSPNHYTV
+1231 TFTDLPLSPDHYTV

-1334 ESSYSVTEDAV
+1334 EGTYSVTEDAV

-1360 IITNTYERPLDP
+1360 IITNTYERPLYP
-1372 EPIEPIPP
+1372 EPIEPIDPIPP

-1394 PETTGNEPSPPSTE
+1394 PGTTGNEPNPPSTE

-1418 TEESTEERSAE
+1418 TEESTEESAEERSAE

-1448 KPPKLIQ
+1448 NPPKLIQ

-1470 VGLLVFGFYKRSKE
+1470 AGLLVFGFYKRSKE

>member
-1 MEAGC
+1 
-6 TIFLRWYTPP
+6 
-16 CGTRFAAH
+16 
-24 EHNDNAKERNTAM
+24 M

-60 AMAATNDDFVEDW
+60 AMAATNDDFVEDR
-73 EGAADFTDD
+73 EDITDYTDD
-82 SYSSSEQLFD
+82 SYSSGYSSSEQLFD

-105 TAAEVV
+105 TAAKVI

-123 IDKAADSIEETE
+123 IDRAADSIEETE
-135 PEDEVQVS
+135 SEDEVQDT
-143 DAAKDRNDLENPD
+143 DAAEDRNDREDSD
-156 EETESDT
+156 EETRSGT
-163 QNPWEAGPSDAE
+163 NPGETGPSDAE
-175 TEEDVPD
+175 TEEDVSD

-197 IASEDPFSYYDDN
+197 IASEDPFSYYDDD
-210 ALEEEMDDDIALL
+210 ASEEEMDDDIALL
-223 AAGKTMAHENYAYTD
+223 AAGKTMAHEDYAYTD
-238 VSGTKYTVDLYT
+238 VSSGTEYMVDLYT
-250 DHTAT
+250 DHTAK
-255 IWELTTS
+255 IWKLTTS
-262 SGEAECILPST
+262 SGGAECILPST
-273 IYYTGD
+273 IYYTD
-279 DGVQEPAPYTV
+279 DDDVPEPTPYTV
-290 TELSLSYYSGVTS
+290 TELKFSPYGNSVTS
-303 DNNNYTSLVLPDTL
+303 VNNNYTALVLPDTL
-317 TDIRRSLS
+317 TDIGGSLS

-346 QNMMELKTLTFDEGV
+346 QYMKELRTLTFEEGV

-368 VVSGCTK
+368 VVSGCKNLT
-375 LETIHLPSSL
+375 TIHLPSSL

-418 KCTSLKSIELPASI
+418 ECTSLKSITLPASI
-432 TTIPRSM
+432 TTIPSYM

-459 NGAFG
+459 NSAFK
-464 SVTDWN
+464 S
-470 GHETADTALTEIPDL
+470 DTALTEIPDL

-500 ALTTVDLHNVTTME
+500 ALKTVDLHSVTTME
-514 YGAFQGCKELSGE
+514 YGAFQGCDALSGE
-527 IDLSKLE
+527 IDLSNLE
-534 VIPGNAFCY
+534 EIPGHAFCY
-543 DSKITSVITCPTLK
+543 DPNITSVITCPTLR
-557 SIGDWAFIWAGIS
+557 SIGDWAFIWADIS
-570 TISLPETLNSIGEY
+570 TISLPETLNSIGTY
-584 TFFLA
+584 TFYKA

-597 PDSLTKLGANA
+597 PDSLTQLGASA
-608 FNGCEEI
+608 FSGCEEVN
-615 EAIQIGSGLTDIP
+615 AIQIGSGLKDIP
-628 SNAFDGCRKLTTIT
+628 ANAFAGCTNLKTIT
-642 VNNRQEDV
+642 VNNRWEDV
-650 KIPKIDRV
+650 TIPKIDGV
-658 TVTYTIPSLTADD
+658 TVTYTIPSLTADN
-671 DKVST
+671 DKVSN
-676 ATDALSLQDAVKQAA
+676 AEGALSLQQAVDQA
-691 TNGTPV
+691 NGTPV
-697 TIEKDIRLDEPVTI
+697 TIEKDIRLDEPVRI
-711 TAEQKVEI
+711 AAGQRVEI
-719 TATENHNIFGNKDQN
+719 TANTNCNIFGNKDKD
-734 LANLFVVEA
+734 LTNLFVVEP

-762 SILVNHGKTTING
+762 SILVNHGKTTIDG

-787 NIGVIEDKGSSAK
+787 DVGVIEDNGSSAE

-810 HKIRGAHSA
+810 HKIRGALSA

-834 TIRDNIANTSSSDS
+834 TIQANIANTSSSDS

-861 TMNEG
+861 TMNGG

-880 LTASNDA
+880 LTASSNAA
-887 KARFTMNGGTL
+887 KARFTMNGGSL
-898 SNNESHSYTSDS
+898 SNNESRSYTPNS

-923 FVLNNGTI
+923 FVLNDGTI
-931 TGNCAYGGAGGGVA
+931 TGNCAHDGAGGGVA
-945 VMDELPTKEHGTA
+945 VMDELPTEEHGTA
-958 FTMYSGTISNN
+958 FTMNGGTISNN

-984 SNRVSLL
+984 SNYVSLL

-1008 EGNTQIY
+1008 EGNTEIY
-1015 TTLHIQ
+1015 TTLHIE

-1046 YMQNGAVIYG
+1046 YMQDGAVIYG

-1104 PGNLGT
+1104 PGNRGT

-1118 AVEYAKR
+1118 TVEYAKR

-1150 VGSLI
+1150 TGSLI

-1180 SLSNS
+1180 SLSYS
-1185 ISVKKV
+1185 ISVKKA
-1191 WDNPGYEDTQPSG
+1191 WDNPGYEDTQPSS

-1210 ERDTGDVVSTAE
+1210 ERDTGDIVSTAE
-1222 LTSENGWQY
+1222 LTGENGWQY

-1334 ESSYSVTEDAV
+1334 EGTYSVTEDAV

-1360 IITNTYERPLDP
+1360 IITNTYERPLYP
-1372 EPIEPIPP
+1372 EPIEPIDPIPP

-1394 PETTGNEPSPPSTE
+1394 PGTTGNEPNPPSTE

-1418 TEESTEERSAE
+1418 TEESTDESTEERSAE

-1442 TPSVSA
+1442 TSSVSA

-1470 VGLLVFGFYKRSKE
+1470 AGLLVFGFYKRSKE

>member
-1 MEAGC
+1 
-6 TIFLRWYTPP
+6 
-16 CGTRFAAH
+16 
-24 EHNDNAKERNTAM
+24 M

-60 AMAATNDDFVEDW
+60 AMAATNDDFVEDR
-73 EGAADFTDD
+73 EDIADYTDD
-82 SYSSSEQLFD
+82 SYSSGYSSSEQLFD

-105 TAAEVV
+105 TAAEVI

-123 IDKAADSIEETE
+123 IDRTADSIEETE
-135 PEDEVQVS
+135 PEDEVQDT
-143 DAAKDRNDLENPD
+143 DAAEDRNDREDSD
-156 EETESDT
+156 EETKSGT
-163 QNPWEAGPSDAE
+163 QNPEEAGPSDAE
-175 TEEDVPD
+175 TEEDVSD

-197 IASEDPFSYYDDN
+197 IASEDPFSYYDDD
-210 ALEEEMDDDIALL
+210 ASEEEMDDDIALL
-223 AAGKTMAHENYAYTD
+223 AAGKTMAHEDYAYTD
-238 VSGTKYTVDLYT
+238 VSSGTEYMVDLYT
-250 DHTAT
+250 DHTAK
-255 IWELTTS
+255 IWKLTTS
-262 SGEAECILPST
+262 SGGAECILPST
-273 IYYTGD
+273 IYYTD
-279 DGVQEPAPYTV
+279 DDDVPEPTPYTV
-290 TELSLSYYSGVTS
+290 TELRFSPYGNSVTS
-303 DNNNYTSLVLPDTL
+303 VNNNYTALVLPDTL
-317 TDIRRSLS
+317 TDIGGSLS

-346 QNMMELKTLTFDEGV
+346 QYMKELRTLTFEEGV

-368 VVSGCTK
+368 VVSGCKNLT
-375 LETIHLPSSL
+375 TIHLPSSL

-418 KCTSLKSIELPASI
+418 ECTSLESIELPASI
-432 TTIPRSM
+432 TTIPSSM

-470 GHETADTALTEIPDL
+470 DQETADTALTEIPDL

-500 ALTTVDLHNVTTME
+500 ALETVDLHSVTTMG
-514 YGAFQGCKELSGE
+514 YAAFQGCDALSGE
-527 IDLSKLE
+527 IDLSNLE
-534 VIPGNAFCY
+534 VIPGHAFCY
-543 DSKITSVITCPTLK
+543 DPNITSVITCPTLR
-557 SIGDWAFIWAGIS
+557 SIGDWAFIWADIS
-570 TISLPETLNSIGEY
+570 TISLPETLNSIGTY
-584 TFFLA
+584 TFYKA

-597 PDSLTKLGANA
+597 PDSLTQLGASA
-608 FNGCEEI
+608 FSGCEEVN
-615 EAIQIGSGLTDIP
+615 AIQIGSGLKDIP
-628 SNAFDGCRKLTTIT
+628 ANAFAGCTNLKTIT
-642 VNNRQEDV
+642 VNNRREDV
-650 KIPKIDRV
+650 TIPKIDGV
-658 TVTYTIPSLTADD
+658 TVTYTIPSLEATD
-671 DKVST
+671 DKVSN
-676 ATDALSLQDAVKQAA
+676 AEGALSLQQAVDQA
-691 TNGTPV
+691 NGTPV
-697 TIEKDIRLDEPVTI
+697 TIEKDIRLDEPVRI
-711 TAEQKVEI
+711 AAGQRVEI
-719 TATENHNIFGNKDQN
+719 TANTNCNIFGNKDKD
-734 LANLFVVEA
+734 LTNLFVVEP

-762 SILVNHGKTTING
+762 SILVNHGKTTIDG

-787 NIGVIEDKGSSAK
+787 DVGVIEDNGSSAE

-810 HKIRGAHSA
+810 HKIRGALSA

-834 TIRDNIANTSSSDS
+834 TIQANIANTSSSDS

-861 TMNEG
+861 TMNGG

-880 LTASNDA
+880 LTASSNAA

-898 SNNESHSYTSDS
+898 SNNESHSYTPYS

-945 VMDELPTKEHGTA
+945 VMDELPTEEHGTA
-958 FTMYSGTISNN
+958 FTMNGGTISNN

-984 SNRVSLL
+984 SNYVSLL

-1008 EGNTQIY
+1008 EGNTEIY
-1015 TTLHIQ
+1015 TTLHIE

-1046 YMQNGAVIYG
+1046 YMQDGAVIYG

-1104 PGNLGT
+1104 PGNRGT

-1118 AVEYAKR
+1118 TVEYAKR

-1150 VGSLI
+1150 TGSLI

-1180 SLSNS
+1180 SLSYS
-1185 ISVKKV
+1185 ISVKKA
-1191 WDNPGYEDTQPSG
+1191 WDNPGYEDTQPSS

-1210 ERDTGDVVSTAE
+1210 ERDTGDIVSTAE
-1222 LTSENGWQY
+1222 LTGENGWQY

-1270 YLTTPTPDVPAVTIS
+1270 HLTTPTPMPDVPAVTIS

-1334 ESSYSVTEDAV
+1334 EGTYSVTEDDV

-1360 IITNTYERPLDP
+1360 IITNTYERPLYP
-1372 EPIEPIPP
+1372 EPIEPIDPIPP

-1394 PETTGNEPSPPSTE
+1394 PGTTGNEPNPPSTE

-1418 TEESTEERSAE
+1418 TEESTEESTEERSAE

-1448 KPPKLIQ
+1448 NPPKLIQ

-1470 VGLLVFGFYKRSKE
+1470 AGLLVFGFYKRSKE

>member
-1 MEAGC
+1 
-6 TIFLRWYTPP
+6 
-16 CGTRFAAH
+16 
-24 EHNDNAKERNTAM
+24 M

-60 AMAATNDDFVEDW
+60 AMAATNDDFVEDR
-73 EGAADFTDD
+73 EDIADYTDD
-82 SYSSSEQLFD
+82 SYSSGYSSSEQLFD

-105 TAAEVV
+105 TAAEVI

-123 IDKAADSIEETE
+123 IDRAADSIEETE
-135 PEDEVQVS
+135 PEDEVQDT
-143 DAAKDRNDLENPD
+143 DAAEDRNDREDSD
-156 EETESDT
+156 EETKSGT
-163 QNPWEAGPSDAE
+163 NPGEAGPSDAE

-197 IASEDPFSYYDDN
+197 IASEDPFSYYDDD
-210 ALEEEMDDDIALL
+210 ASEEEMDDDIALL
-223 AAGKTMAHENYAYTD
+223 AAGKTMAHEDYAYTD
-238 VSGTKYTVDLYT
+238 VSSGTEYMVDLYT
-250 DHTAT
+250 DHTAK
-255 IWELTTS
+255 IWKLTTS

-273 IYYTGD
+273 IYYTD
-279 DGVQEPAPYTV
+279 DDDVPEPTPYTV
-290 TELSLSYYSGVTS
+290 TELRFSPYGNSVTS
-303 DNNNYTSLVLPDTL
+303 VNNNYTALVLPDTL
-317 TDIRRSLS
+317 TDIGGSLS

-346 QNMMELKTLTFDEGV
+346 QYMKQLRTLTFEEGV

-368 VVSGCTK
+368 VVSGCKNLT
-375 LETIHLPSSL
+375 TIHLPSSL

-418 KCTSLKSIELPASI
+418 ECTSLKSITLPASI
-432 TTIPRSM
+432 TTIPSYM

-459 NGAFG
+459 NSAFK
-464 SVTDWN
+464 S
-470 GHETADTALTEIPDL
+470 DTALTEIPDL

-500 ALTTVDLHNVTTME
+500 ALKTVDLHSVTTME
-514 YGAFQGCKELSGE
+514 YAAFQGCDALSGE

-534 VIPGNAFCY
+534 VIPGHAFCY
-543 DSKITSVITCPTLK
+543 DPNITSVITCPTLR
-557 SIGDWAFIWAGIS
+557 SIGDWAFIWADIS
-570 TISLPETLNSIGEY
+570 TISLPETLNSIGTY
-584 TFFLA
+584 TFYKA

-597 PDSLTKLGANA
+597 PDSLTQLGASA
-608 FNGCEEI
+608 FSGCEEVN
-615 EAIQIGSGLTDIP
+615 AIQIGSGLKDIP
-628 SNAFDGCRKLTTIT
+628 ANAFAGCTNLKTIT
-642 VNNRQEDV
+642 VNNRREDV
-650 KIPKIDRV
+650 TIPKIDGV
-658 TVTYTIPSLTADD
+658 TVTYTIPSLTADN
-671 DKVST
+671 DKVSNT
-676 ATDALSLQDAVKQAA
+676 EGALSLQQAVDQA
-691 TNGTPV
+691 NGTPV
-697 TIEKDIRLDEPVTI
+697 TIEKDIRLDEPVRI
-711 TAEQKVEI
+711 AAGQRVEI
-719 TATENHNIFGNKDQN
+719 TANTNCNIFGNKDKD
-734 LANLFVVEA
+734 LTNLFVVEP

-762 SILVNHGKTTING
+762 SILVNHGKTTIDG

-787 NIGVIEDKGSSAK
+787 DVGVIEDNGSSAE

-810 HKIRGAHSA
+810 HKIRGALSA

-834 TIRDNIANTSSSDS
+834 TIQANIANTSSSDS

-861 TMNEG
+861 TMNGG

-880 LTASNDA
+880 LTASSNAA
-887 KARFTMNGGTL
+887 KARFTMNGGSL
-898 SNNESHSYTSDS
+898 SNNESRSYTPNS

-923 FVLNNGTI
+923 FVLNDGTI
-931 TGNCAYGGAGGGVA
+931 TGNCAHDGAGGGVA
-945 VMDELPTKEHGTA
+945 VMDELPTEEHGTA
-958 FTMYSGTISNN
+958 FTMNGGTISNN

-984 SNRVSLL
+984 SNYVSLL

-1008 EGNTQIY
+1008 EGNTEIY
-1015 TTLHIQ
+1015 TTLHIE

-1046 YMQNGAVIYG
+1046 YMQDGAVIYG

-1104 PGNLGT
+1104 PGNRGT

-1118 AVEYAKR
+1118 TVEYAKR

-1150 VGSLI
+1150 TGSLI

-1180 SLSNS
+1180 SLSYS
-1185 ISVKKV
+1185 ISVKKA
-1191 WDNPGYEDTQPSG
+1191 WDNPGYEDTQPSS

-1210 ERDTGDVVSTAE
+1210 ERDTGDIVSTAE
-1222 LTSENGWQY
+1222 LTGENGWQY

-1334 ESSYSVTEDAV
+1334 EGTYSVTEDAV

-1360 IITNTYERPLDP
+1360 IITNTYERPLYP
-1372 EPIEPIPP
+1372 EPIEPIDPIPP

-1394 PETTGNEPSPPSTE
+1394 PGTTGNEPNPPSTE

-1418 TEESTEERSAE
+1418 TEESTEESTEERSAE

-1442 TPSVSA
+1442 TSSVSA

-1470 VGLLVFGFYKRSKE
+1470 AGLLVFGFYKRSKE

>member
-1 MEAGC
+1 
-6 TIFLRWYTPP
+6 
-16 CGTRFAAH
+16 
-24 EHNDNAKERNTAM
+24 M

-60 AMAATNDDFVEDW
+60 AMAATNDDFVEDR
-73 EGAADFTDD
+73 EDIADYTDD
-82 SYSSSEQLFD
+82 SYSSGYSSSEQLFD

-105 TAAEVV
+105 TAAEVI

-123 IDKAADSIEETE
+123 IDRAADSIEETE
-135 PEDEVQVS
+135 PEDEVQDT
-143 DAAKDRNDLENPD
+143 DAAEDRNDREDSD
-156 EETESDT
+156 EETKSGT
-163 QNPWEAGPSDAE
+163 NPGETGPSDAE

-197 IASEDPFSYYDDN
+197 IASEDPFSYYDDD
-210 ALEEEMDDDIALL
+210 ASEEEMDDDIALL
-223 AAGKTMAHENYAYTD
+223 AAGKTMAHEDYAYTD
-238 VSGTKYTVDLYT
+238 VSSGTEYMVDLYT
-250 DHTAT
+250 DHTAK
-255 IWELTTS
+255 IWKLTTS

-273 IYYTGD
+273 IYYTDD
-279 DGVQEPAPYTV
+279 DGVPEPTPYTV
-290 TELSLSYYSGVTS
+290 TELRLSYWSGVTS
-303 DNNNYTSLVLPDTL
+303 DNNNYTALVLPDTL
-317 TDIRRSLS
+317 TDIGGSLS

-346 QNMMELKTLTFDEGV
+346 QYMKQLRTLTFEEGV

-368 VVSGCTK
+368 VVSGCKSLT
-375 LETIHLPSSL
+375 TIHLPSSL

-418 KCTSLKSIELPASI
+418 ECTSLESIELPASI
-432 TTIPRSM
+432 TTIPSSM

-470 GHETADTALTEIPDL
+470 DQETADTALTEIPDL

-500 ALTTVDLHNVTTME
+500 ALETVDLHSVTTMG
-514 YGAFQGCKELSGE
+514 YAAFQGCDALSGE

-534 VIPGNAFCY
+534 VIPGHAFCY
-543 DSKITSVITCPTLK
+543 DPNITSVITCPTLR
-557 SIGDWAFIWAGIS
+557 SIGDWAFIWADIS
-570 TISLPETLNSIGEY
+570 TISLPETLKSIGTY
-584 TFFLA
+584 TFYKA

-597 PDSLTKLGANA
+597 PDSLTQLGASA
-608 FNGCEEI
+608 FSGCEKV

-628 SNAFDGCRKLTTIT
+628 KDAFDGCTNLKTIT
-642 VNNRQEDV
+642 VNNRREDV
-650 KIPKIDRV
+650 TIPKIDGV
-658 TVTYTIPSLTADD
+658 TVTYTIPSLEATD
-671 DKVST
+671 DKVSN
-676 ATDALSLQDAVKQAA
+676 AEGALSLQQAVDQA
-691 TNGTPV
+691 NGPV
-697 TIEKDIRLDEPVTI
+697 TIEIEKDIRLDEPVRI
-711 TAEQKVEI
+711 AAGQRVEI
-719 TATENHNIFGNKDQN
+719 TANTNCNIFGNKDKD
-734 LANLFVVEA
+734 LTNLFVVEP

-762 SILVNHGKTTING
+762 SILVNHGKTTIDG

-787 NIGVIEDKGSSAK
+787 DVGVIEDNGSSAE

-810 HKIRGAHSA
+810 HKIRGALSA

-834 TIRDNIANTSSSDS
+834 TIQANIANTSSSDS

-861 TMNEG
+861 TMNGG

-880 LTASNDA
+880 LTASSNAA
-887 KARFTMNGGTL
+887 KARFTMNGGSL
-898 SNNESHSYTSDS
+898 SNNESRSYTPNS

-923 FVLNNGTI
+923 FVLNDGTI
-931 TGNCAYGGAGGGVA
+931 TGNCAHDGAGGGVA
-945 VMDELPTKEHGTA
+945 VMDELPTEEHGTA
-958 FTMYSGTISNN
+958 FTMNGGTISNN

-984 SNRVSLL
+984 SNYVSLL

-1008 EGNTQIY
+1008 EGNTEIY
-1015 TTLHIQ
+1015 TTLHIE

-1046 YMQNGAVIYG
+1046 YMQDGAVIYG

-1104 PGNLGT
+1104 PGNRGT

-1118 AVEYAKR
+1118 TVEYAKR

-1150 VGSLI
+1150 TGSLI

-1180 SLSNS
+1180 SLSYS
-1185 ISVKKV
+1185 ISVKKA
-1191 WDNPGYEDTQPSG
+1191 WDNPGYEDTQPSS

-1210 ERDTGDVVSTAE
+1210 ERDTGDIVSTAE
-1222 LTSENGWQY
+1222 LTGENGWQY

-1255 TYYQDADGN
+1255 TYYQDTDGN

-1270 YLTTPTPDVPAVTIS
+1270 HLTTPTPMPDVPAVTIS

-1334 ESSYSVTEDAV
+1334 EGTYSVTEDAV

-1360 IITNTYERPLDP
+1360 IITNTYERPLYP
-1372 EPIEPIPP
+1372 EPIEPIDPIPP

-1394 PETTGNEPSPPSTE
+1394 PGTTGNEPNPPSTE

-1418 TEESTEERSAE
+1418 TEESTDESTEERSAE
-1429 SDPEESPIKETQE
+1429 SNPEESPIKETQE

-1448 KPPKLIQ
+1448 NPPKLIQ

-1470 VGLLVFGFYKRSKE
+1470 AGLLVFGFYKRSKE

>member
-1 MEAGC
+1 
-6 TIFLRWYTPP
+6 
-16 CGTRFAAH
+16 
-24 EHNDNAKERNTAM
+24 M

-60 AMAATNDDFVEDW
+60 AMAATNDDFVKDREDI
-73 EGAADFTDD
+73 ADYTDD
-82 SYSSSEQLFD
+82 SYSSGYSSSEQLFD

-105 TAAEVV
+105 TAAEVI

-123 IDKAADSIEETE
+123 IDRAADSIEETE
-135 PEDEVQVS
+135 PEDEVQDT
-143 DAAKDRNDLENPD
+143 DAAEDRNDREDSD
-156 EETESDT
+156 EETKSGT
-163 QNPWEAGPSDAE
+163 QNPEEAGPSDAE

-197 IASEDPFSYYDDN
+197 IASEDPFSYYDDD
-210 ALEEEMDDDIALL
+210 ASEEEMDDDIALL
-223 AAGKTMAHENYAYTD
+223 ATGKTMAHEDYAYTD
-238 VSGTKYTVDLYT
+238 VSSGTEYMVDLYT
-250 DHTAT
+250 DHTAK
-255 IWELTTS
+255 IWKLTTS
-262 SGEAECILPST
+262 SGGAECILPST
-273 IYYTGD
+273 IYYTD
-279 DGVQEPAPYTV
+279 DDDVPEPTPYTV
-290 TELSLSYYSGVTS
+290 TELRFSPYGNSVTS
-303 DNNNYTSLVLPDTL
+303 VNNNYTALVLPDTL
-317 TDIRRSLS
+317 TDIGGSLS

-346 QNMMELKTLTFDEGV
+346 QNMKQLRTLTFDEGV

-368 VVSGCTK
+368 VVSGCKNLT
-375 LETIHLPSSL
+375 TIHLPSSL

-418 KCTSLKSIELPASI
+418 ECTSLKSIELPASI
-432 TTIPRSM
+432 TTIPSYM

-446 ERVTAKGTITAIG
+446 ERVTAKGTITTIG
-459 NGAFG
+459 NSAFK
-464 SVTDWN
+464 S
-470 GHETADTALTEIPDL
+470 DTALTEIPDL

-500 ALTTVDLHNVTTME
+500 ALKTVDLHSVTTME
-514 YGAFQGCKELSGE
+514 YAAFQGCDALSGE
-527 IDLSKLE
+527 IDLSNLE
-534 VIPGNAFCY
+534 VIPGHAFCY
-543 DSKITSVITCPTLK
+543 DPNITSVVTCPTLR
-557 SIGDWAFIWAGIS
+557 SIGDWAFIWADIS
-570 TISLPETLNSIGEY
+570 TISLPETLNSIGTY
-584 TFFLA
+584 TFYKA

-597 PDSLTKLGANA
+597 PDSLTQLGASA
-608 FNGCEEI
+608 FSGCEKV

-628 SNAFDGCRKLTTIT
+628 KDAFAGCTNLKTIT
-642 VNNRQEDV
+642 VNNRWEDV
-650 KIPKIDRV
+650 TIPKIDGV
-658 TVTYTIPSLTADD
+658 TVTYTIPSLEATD
-671 DKVST
+671 DKVSN
-676 ATDALSLQDAVKQAA
+676 AEGALSLQQAVDQA
-691 TNGTPV
+691 NGTPV
-697 TIEKDIRLDEPVTI
+697 TIEKDIRLDEPVRI
-711 TAEQKVEI
+711 AAGQRVEI
-719 TATENHNIFGNKDQN
+719 TANTNCNIFGNKDKD
-734 LANLFVVEA
+734 LTNLFVVEP

-762 SILVNHGKTTING
+762 SILVNHGKTTIDG

-787 NIGVIEDKGSSAK
+787 DVGVIEDNGSSAE

-810 HKIRGAHSA
+810 HKIRGALSA

-834 TIRDNIANTSSSDS
+834 TIQDNIANTSSSDS

-861 TMNEG
+861 TMNRG

-880 LTASNDA
+880 LTASSNAA

-898 SNNESHSYTSDS
+898 SNNESRSYTPNS

-931 TGNCAYGGAGGGVA
+931 TGNCAHGGAGGGVA
-945 VMDELPTKEHGTA
+945 VMDELPTEEHGTA
-958 FTMYSGTISNN
+958 FTMNGGTISNN

-984 SNRVSLL
+984 SNCVSLL

-1003 GGVYS
+1003 GGIYS
-1008 EGNTQIY
+1008 EGNTEIY

-1046 YMQNGAVIYG
+1046 YMQDGAVIYG

-1070 VATGAGGNGGVTLP
+1070 VAAGAGGNGGVTLP

-1104 PGNLGT
+1104 PGNRGT
-1110 SGQGTRYN
+1110 AGQGTRYN
-1118 AVEYAKR
+1118 TVEYAKR

-1150 VGSLI
+1150 TGSLI

-1180 SLSNS
+1180 SLSYS
-1185 ISVKKV
+1185 ISVKKA
-1191 WDNPGYEDTQPSG
+1191 WDNPGYEDTQPSS

-1210 ERDTGDVVSTAE
+1210 ERDTGDIVSTAE
-1222 LTSENGWQY
+1222 LTGENGWQH
-1231 TFTDLPLSPNHYTV
+1231 TFTDLPLSPDHYTV

-1334 ESSYSVTEDAV
+1334 EGTYSVTEDAV

-1360 IITNTYERPLDP
+1360 IITNTYERPLYP
-1372 EPIEPIPP
+1372 EPIEPIDPIPP

-1394 PETTGNEPSPPSTE
+1394 PGTTGNEPNPPSTE

-1418 TEESTEERSAE
+1418 TEESTDESTEERSAE

-1470 VGLLVFGFYKRSKE
+1470 AGLLVFGFYKRSKE

>member
-1 MEAGC
+1 
-6 TIFLRWYTPP
+6 
-16 CGTRFAAH
+16 
-24 EHNDNAKERNTAM
+24 M

-60 AMAATNDDFVEDW
+60 AMAATNDDFVEDR
-73 EGAADFTDD
+73 EDIADYTDD

-105 TAAEVV
+105 TAAEVI
-111 AEEDANDSSDTE
+111 AEEDANDSSDTK
-123 IDKAADSIEETE
+123 IDRAADSIEETE
-135 PEDEVQVS
+135 PEDEVQNT
-143 DAAKDRNDLENPD
+143 DAAEDRNDREYPD
-156 EETESDT
+156 EETKSGT
-163 QNPWEAGPSDAE
+163 NPGEAGPSDAE

-197 IASEDPFSYYDDN
+197 IASEDPFSYYDDD
-210 ALEEEMDDDIALL
+210 ASEEEMDDDIALL
-223 AAGKTMAHENYAYTD
+223 ATGKTMAHEDYAYTD
-238 VSGTKYTVDLYT
+238 VSSGTEYMVDLYT
-250 DHTAT
+250 DHTAK
-255 IWELTTS
+255 IWKLTTS

-273 IYYTGD
+273 IYYTD
-279 DGVQEPAPYTV
+279 ADGVPEPTPYTV
-290 TELSLSYYSGVTS
+290 TELRLSYWSGVTS
-303 DNNNYTSLVLPDTL
+303 DNNNYTALVLPDTL
-317 TDIRRSLS
+317 TDIGGSLS

-346 QNMMELKTLTFDEGV
+346 QNMKQLKTLTFDEGV

-368 VVSGCTK
+368 VVSGCKSLT
-375 LETIHLPSSL
+375 TIHLPSSL
-385 QKLSGTGTFSG
+385 QKLSGTSTFSG

-418 KCTSLKSIELPASI
+418 ECTSLESIKLPASI
-432 TTIPRSM
+432 TTIPSSM

-464 SVTDWN
+464 SVTDWKDQ
-470 GHETADTALTEIPDL
+470 EIADTVLTEIPDL

-500 ALTTVDLHNVTTME
+500 ALETVDLHSVTTMG
-514 YGAFQGCKELSGE
+514 YGAFQGCDALSGE
-527 IDLSKLE
+527 IDLSNLE
-534 VIPGNAFCY
+534 VIPGHAFCY
-543 DSKITSVITCPTLK
+543 DPNITSVITCPTLR

-570 TISLPETLNSIGEY
+570 TISLPETLNSIGTY
-584 TFFLA
+584 TFYKA

-597 PDSLTKLGANA
+597 PDSLTQLGASA
-608 FNGCEEI
+608 FSGCEEVN
-615 EAIQIGSGLTDIP
+615 AIQIGSGLKDIP
-628 SNAFDGCRKLTTIT
+628 ANAFAGCTNLKTIT
-642 VNNRQEDV
+642 VNNRREDV
-650 KIPKIDRV
+650 TIPKIDGV
-658 TVTYTIPSLTADD
+658 TVTYTIPSLEAAD
-671 DKVST
+671 DKVSN
-676 ATDALSLQDAVKQAA
+676 AEGALSLQQAVDQA
-691 TNGTPV
+691 NGPV
-697 TIEKDIRLDEPVTI
+697 TIEIEKDIRLDEPVRI
-711 TAEQKVEI
+711 AAGQRVEI
-719 TATENHNIFGNKDQN
+719 TANANENYNLFGNKDEKPT
-734 LANLFVVEA
+734 NLFVVEE

-762 SILVNHGKTTING
+762 SILVNHGKTTIDG
-775 NVVIEKSTLEGN
+775 NVVIEKSTLEGDSM
-787 NIGVIEDKGSSAK
+787 GVIEDNGSSAE

-810 HKIRGAHSA
+810 HKIRGALSA

-834 TIRDNIANTSSSDS
+834 TIQDNIANTSSSDS

-861 TMNEG
+861 TMNGG

-880 LTASNDA
+880 LTASSNAA
-887 KARFTMNGGTL
+887 KARFTMNGGSL
-898 SNNESHSYTSDS
+898 SNNESRSYTPNS

-923 FVLNNGTI
+923 FVLNDGTI
-931 TGNCAYGGAGGGVA
+931 TGNCAHGGAGGGVA
-945 VMDELPTKEHGTA
+945 VMDELPTEEHGTA
-958 FTMYSGTISNN
+958 FTMNGGTISNN
-969 TASGYRCSGG
+969 TASGSRCSGG

-984 SNRVSLL
+984 SNYVSLL

-1008 EGNTQIY
+1008 EGNTEIY
-1015 TTLHIQ
+1015 TTLHIE

-1046 YMQNGAVIYG
+1046 YMQDGAVIYG

-1104 PGNLGT
+1104 AGNRGT

-1118 AVEYAKR
+1118 TVEYAKR

-1150 VGSLI
+1150 TGSLI

-1169 ANGGVVIGEAT
+1169 ANGGVVIGEET
-1180 SLSNS
+1180 SLSYS
-1185 ISVKKV
+1185 ISVKKA

-1210 ERDTGDVVSTAE
+1210 ERDTGDIVSTAE
-1222 LTSENGWQY
+1222 LTGENGWQH
-1231 TFTDLPLSPNHYTV
+1231 TFTDLPLSPDHYTV

-1334 ESSYSVTEDAV
+1334 EGTYSVTEDAV

-1360 IITNTYERPLDP
+1360 IITNTYERPLYP
-1372 EPIEPIPP
+1372 EPIEPIDPIPP

-1394 PETTGNEPSPPSTE
+1394 PGTTGNEPNPPSTE

-1418 TEESTEERSAE
+1418 TEESTEESTEERSAE

-1442 TPSVSA
+1442 TSSVSA

-1470 VGLLVFGFYKRSKE
+1470 AGLLVFGFYKRSKE

>member
-1 MEAGC
+1 
-6 TIFLRWYTPP
+6 
-16 CGTRFAAH
+16 
-24 EHNDNAKERNTAM
+24 M

-60 AMAATNDDFVEDW
+60 AMAATNDDFVEDR
-73 EGAADFTDD
+73 EDIADYTDD
-82 SYSSSEQLFD
+82 SYSSGYSSSEQLFD

-105 TAAEVV
+105 TAAEVI

-123 IDKAADSIEETE
+123 IDRAADSIEETE
-135 PEDEVQVS
+135 PEDEVQDT
-143 DAAKDRNDLENPD
+143 DAAEDRNDREDSD
-156 EETESDT
+156 EETKSGT
-163 QNPWEAGPSDAE
+163 NPGETGPSDAE

-197 IASEDPFSYYDDN
+197 IASEDPFSYYDDD
-210 ALEEEMDDDIALL
+210 ASEEEMDDDIALL
-223 AAGKTMAHENYAYTD
+223 TAGKTMAHEDYAYTD
-238 VSGTKYTVDLYT
+238 VSSGTEYMVDLYT
-250 DHTAT
+250 DHTAK
-255 IWELTTS
+255 IWKLTTS

-279 DGVQEPAPYTV
+279 DGVQEPNPYTV
-290 TELSLSYYSGVTS
+290 TELRFSPYGNSVTS
-303 DNNNYTSLVLPDTL
+303 VNNNYTALVLPDTL
-317 TDIRRSLS
+317 TDIGGSLS

-346 QNMMELKTLTFDEGV
+346 QYMKQLRTLTFDEGV

-368 VVSGCTK
+368 VVSGCKNLT
-375 LETIHLPSSL
+375 TIHLPSSL

-418 KCTSLKSIELPASI
+418 ECTSLESIELPSSI
-432 TTIPRSM
+432 TTIPSYM

-459 NGAFG
+459 NSAFK
-464 SVTDWN
+464 S
-470 GHETADTALTEIPDL
+470 DTALTEIPDL

-500 ALTTVDLHNVTTME
+500 ALETVDLHSVTTME
-514 YGAFQGCKELSGE
+514 YAAFQGCDALSGK
-527 IDLSKLE
+527 IDLSNLE
-534 VIPGNAFCY
+534 EIPGHAFCY
-543 DSKITSVITCPTLK
+543 DPNITSVITCPTLR

-570 TISLPETLNSIGEY
+570 TISLPETLNSIGTY
-584 TFFLA
+584 TFYKA

-597 PDSLTKLGANA
+597 PDSLTQLGASA
-608 FNGCEEI
+608 FSGCEKV

-628 SNAFDGCRKLTTIT
+628 KDAFDGCKPKTIT
-642 VNNRQEDV
+642 VNNRREDV
-650 KIPKIDRV
+650 HIPEIDGV
-658 TVTYTIPSLTADD
+658 TVTYTIPSLTADN
-671 DKVST
+671 DKVSN
-676 ATDALSLQDAVKQAA
+676 AEGALSLQQAVDQA
-691 TNGTPV
+691 NGTPV
-697 TIEKDIRLDEPVTI
+697 TIEKDIRLDEPVRI
-711 TAEQKVEI
+711 AAGQRVEI
-719 TATENHNIFGNKDQN
+719 TANENCNIFGNKDEN
-734 LANLFVVEA
+734 LANLFVVEE

-762 SILVNHGKTTING
+762 SILVNHGKTTIDG

-787 NIGVIEDKGSSAK
+787 DMGVIEDNGSSAE

-810 HKIRGAHSA
+810 HKIRGALSA

-834 TIRDNIANTSSSDS
+834 TIQDNIANTPSSDS

-880 LTASNDA
+880 LTASSNAA

-898 SNNESHSYTSDS
+898 SNNESHSYTPYS
-910 TPTGAVFVKYSAE
+910 TPTGAVFVKHSAE
-923 FVLNNGTI
+923 FVLNDGTI

-945 VMDELPTKEHGTA
+945 VMDQLPTEEYGTA
-958 FTMYSGTISNN
+958 FTMNGGTISNN

-984 SNRVSLL
+984 SNYVSLL

-1008 EGNTQIY
+1008 EGNTEIY
-1015 TTLHIQ
+1015 TTLHIE

-1046 YMQNGAVIYG
+1046 YMQDGAVIYG

-1104 PGNLGT
+1104 AGNRGT

-1118 AVEYAKR
+1118 TVEYAKR

-1150 VGSLI
+1150 TGSLI

-1180 SLSNS
+1180 SLSYS
-1185 ISVKKV
+1185 ISVKKA

-1210 ERDTGDVVSTAE
+1210 ERDTGDIVSTAE
-1222 LTSENGWQY
+1222 LTGENGWQH
-1231 TFTDLPLSPNHYTV
+1231 TFTDLPLSPDHYTV

-1334 ESSYSVTEDAV
+1334 EGNYSVTEDAV
-1345 PGYETLIERSDAGGF
+1345 PGYKTLIERSDAGGF
-1360 IITNTYERPLDP
+1360 IITNTYERPLYP
-1372 EPIEPIPP
+1372 EPIEPIDPIPP

-1394 PETTGNEPSPPSTE
+1394 PGTTGNEPNPPSTE

-1418 TEESTEERSAE
+1418 TEESTEERSTE
-1429 SDPEESPIKETQE
+1429 SDPQESPIKETQE

-1470 VGLLVFGFYKRSKE
+1470 AGLLVFGFYKRSKE

>member
-1 MEAGC
+1 
-6 TIFLRWYTPP
+6 
-16 CGTRFAAH
+16 
-24 EHNDNAKERNTAM
+24 M

-60 AMAATNDDFVEDW
+60 AMAATNDDFVEDR
-73 EGAADFTDD
+73 EDIADYTDD
-82 SYSSSEQLFD
+82 SYSSGYSSSEQLFD

-105 TAAEVV
+105 TAAEVI

-123 IDKAADSIEETE
+123 IDRAADSIEETE
-135 PEDEVQVS
+135 PEDEVQDT
-143 DAAKDRNDLENPD
+143 DAAEDRNDREDPD
-156 EETESDT
+156 EETKSGT
-163 QNPWEAGPSDAE
+163 NPGEAGPSDAE

-197 IASEDPFSYYDDN
+197 IASEDPFSYYDDD
-210 ALEEEMDDDIALL
+210 ASEEEMDDDIALL
-223 AAGKTMAHENYAYTD
+223 AAGKTMAHEDYAYTD
-238 VSGTKYTVDLYT
+238 VSSGTEYMVDLYT
-250 DHTAT
+250 DHTAK
-255 IWELTTS
+255 IWKLTTS

-273 IYYTGD
+273 IYYTD
-279 DGVQEPAPYTV
+279 ADGVPEPTPYTV
-290 TELSLSYYSGVTS
+290 TELRLSYWSGVTS
-303 DNNNYTSLVLPDTL
+303 DNNNYTALVLPDTL
-317 TDIRRSLS
+317 TDIGGSLS

-346 QNMMELKTLTFDEGV
+346 QNMKQLKTLTFEEGV

-368 VVSGCTK
+368 VVSGCKSLT
-375 LETIHLPSSL
+375 TIHLPSSL

-418 KCTSLKSIELPASI
+418 ECTSLESIELPASI
-432 TTIPRSM
+432 TTIPSSM

-464 SVTDWN
+464 SVTDWKDQ
-470 GHETADTALTEIPDL
+470 EIADTVLTEIPDL

-500 ALTTVDLHNVTTME
+500 ALETVDLHSVTTMG
-514 YGAFQGCKELSGE
+514 YGAFQGCDALSGE
-527 IDLSKLE
+527 IDLSNLE
-534 VIPGNAFCY
+534 VIPGHAFCY
-543 DSKITSVITCPTLK
+543 DPNITSVITCPTLR
-557 SIGDWAFIWAGIS
+557 SIGDWAFIWADIS
-570 TISLPETLNSIGEY
+570 TISLPETLNSIGTY
-584 TFFLA
+584 TFYKA

-597 PDSLTKLGANA
+597 PDSLTQLGASA
-608 FNGCEEI
+608 FSGCEEVN
-615 EAIQIGSGLTDIP
+615 AIQIGSGLKDIP
-628 SNAFDGCRKLTTIT
+628 ANAFAGCTNLKTIT
-642 VNNRQEDV
+642 VNNRREDV
-650 KIPKIDRV
+650 TIPKIDGV
-658 TVTYTIPSLTADD
+658 TVTYTIPSLEATD
-671 DKVST
+671 DKVSN
-676 ATDALSLQDAVKQAA
+676 AEGALSLQQAVDQA
-691 TNGTPV
+691 NGPV
-697 TIEKDIRLDEPVTI
+697 TIEIEKNICLNAPVTI
-711 TAEQKVEI
+711 AAGQRVEI
-719 TATENHNIFGNKDQN
+719 TANANENYNLFGNKDEKPT
-734 LANLFVVEA
+734 NLFVVEE

-762 SILVNHGKTTING
+762 SILVNHGKTTIDG
-775 NVVIEKSTLEGN
+775 NVVIEKSTLEGDSM
-787 NIGVIEDKGSSAK
+787 GVIEDNGSSAE

-810 HKIRGAHSA
+810 HKIRGALSA

-834 TIRDNIANTSSSDS
+834 TIQDNIANTSSSDS

-861 TMNEG
+861 TMNRG

-880 LTASNDA
+880 LTASSNAA

-898 SNNESHSYTSDS
+898 SNNESHLYTPNS

-931 TGNCAYGGAGGGVA
+931 TGNCAHGGAGGGVA
-945 VMDELPTKEHGTA
+945 VMDELPTEEHGTA
-958 FTMYSGTISNN
+958 FTMNGGTISNN

-984 SNRVSLL
+984 SNHVSLL

-1008 EGNTQIY
+1008 EGNTDIY

-1046 YMQNGAVIYG
+1046 YMQDGAVIYG
-1056 NTAASAGDDFASPE
+1056 NTATSAGDDFASPE

-1104 PGNLGT
+1104 PGNRGT

-1118 AVEYAKR
+1118 TVEYAKR

-1150 VGSLI
+1150 TGSLI

-1180 SLSNS
+1180 SLSYS

-1210 ERDTGDVVSTAE
+1210 ERDTGDIVSTAE
-1222 LTSENGWQY
+1222 LTGENGWQH
-1231 TFTDLPLSPNHYTV
+1231 TFTDLPLSPDHYTV

-1270 YLTTPTPDVPAVTIS
+1270 HLTTPTPMPDVPAVTIS

-1334 ESSYSVTEDAV
+1334 EGTYSVTEDAV

-1360 IITNTYERPLDP
+1360 IITNTYERPLYP
-1372 EPIEPIPP
+1372 EPIEPIDPIPP

-1394 PETTGNEPSPPSTE
+1394 PGTTGNEPNPPSTE

-1418 TEESTEERSAE
+1418 TEESTEESTEERSAE

-1442 TPSVSA
+1442 TSSVSA

-1470 VGLLVFGFYKRSKE
+1470 AGLLVFGFYKRSKE

>member
-1 MEAGC
+1 
-6 TIFLRWYTPP
+6 
-16 CGTRFAAH
+16 
-24 EHNDNAKERNTAM
+24 M

-60 AMAATNDDFVEDW
+60 AMAATNDDFVEDR
-73 EGAADFTDD
+73 EDIADYTDD
-82 SYSSSEQLFD
+82 SYSSGYSSSEQLFD

-105 TAAEVV
+105 TAAEVI

-123 IDKAADSIEETE
+123 IDRAADSIEETE
-135 PEDEVQVS
+135 PEDEVQNT
-143 DAAKDRNDLENPD
+143 DAAEDRNDREYPD
-156 EETESDT
+156 EETKSGT
-163 QNPWEAGPSDAE
+163 NPGEAGPSDAE

-197 IASEDPFSYYDDN
+197 IASEDPFSYYDDD
-210 ALEEEMDDDIALL
+210 ASEEEMDDDIALL
-223 AAGKTMAHENYAYTD
+223 AAGKTMAHEDYAYTD
-238 VSGTKYTVDLYT
+238 VSSGTEYMVDLYT
-250 DHTAT
+250 DHTAK
-255 IWELTTS
+255 IWKLTTS

-273 IYYTGD
+273 IYYTDD
-279 DGVQEPAPYTV
+279 DGVPEPNPYTV
-290 TELSLSYYSGVTS
+290 TELRFSPYGNSVTS
-303 DNNNYTSLVLPDTL
+303 VNNNYTALVLPDTL
-317 TDIRRSLS
+317 TDIGGSLS

-346 QNMMELKTLTFDEGV
+346 QYMKQLRTLTFEEGV

-368 VVSGCTK
+368 VVSGCKSLT
-375 LETIHLPSSL
+375 TIHLPSSL

-418 KCTSLKSIELPASI
+418 ECTSLESIELPASI
-432 TTIPRSM
+432 TTIPSYM

-446 ERVTAKGTITAIG
+446 ERVTVKGTITAIG
-459 NGAFG
+459 NSAFK
-464 SVTDWN
+464 S
-470 GHETADTALTEIPDL
+470 DTALTEIPDL

-500 ALTTVDLHNVTTME
+500 ALETVDLHSVTTME
-514 YGAFQGCKELSGE
+514 YAAFQGCDALSGE
-527 IDLSKLE
+527 IDLSNLE
-534 VIPGNAFCY
+534 VIPGHAFCY
-543 DSKITSVITCPTLK
+543 DPNITSVVTCPTLR
-557 SIGDWAFIWAGIS
+557 SIGDWAFIWAEIS
-570 TISLPETLNSIGEY
+570 TISLPETLNSIGTY
-584 TFFLA
+584 TFYKA

-597 PDSLTKLGANA
+597 PDSLTQLGASA
-608 FNGCEEI
+608 FSGCEEVN
-615 EAIQIGSGLTDIP
+615 AIQIGSGLKDIP
-628 SNAFDGCRKLTTIT
+628 ANAFAGCTNLKTIT
-642 VNNRQEDV
+642 VNNRWEDV
-650 KIPKIDRV
+650 TIPKIDGV
-658 TVTYTIPSLTADD
+658 TVTYTIPSLEATD
-671 DKVST
+671 DKVSN
-676 ATDALSLQDAVKQAA
+676 AEGALSLQQAVDQA
-691 TNGTPV
+691 NGTPV
-697 TIEKDIRLDEPVTI
+697 TIEKDIRLDEPVRI
-711 TAEQKVEI
+711 AAGQRVEI
-719 TATENHNIFGNKDQN
+719 TANTNCNIFGNKDKD
-734 LANLFVVEA
+734 LTNLFVVEP

-762 SILVNHGKTTING
+762 SILVNHGKTTIDG

-787 NIGVIEDKGSSAK
+787 DVGVIEDNGSSAE

-810 HKIRGAHSA
+810 HKIRGALSA

-834 TIRDNIANTSSSDS
+834 TIQANIANTSSSDS

-861 TMNEG
+861 TMNGG

-880 LTASNDA
+880 LTASSNAA
-887 KARFTMNGGTL
+887 KARFTMNGGSL
-898 SNNESHSYTSDS
+898 SNNESRSYTPNS

-923 FVLNNGTI
+923 FVLNDGTI
-931 TGNCAYGGAGGGVA
+931 TGNCAHDGAGGGVA
-945 VMDELPTKEHGTA
+945 VMDELPTEEHGTA
-958 FTMYSGTISNN
+958 FTMNGGTISNN

-984 SNRVSLL
+984 SNYVSLL

-1008 EGNTQIY
+1008 EGNTDIY

-1046 YMQNGAVIYG
+1046 YMQDGAVIYG

-1104 PGNLGT
+1104 PGNRGT

-1118 AVEYAKR
+1118 TVEYAKR

-1150 VGSLI
+1150 TGSLI

-1180 SLSNS
+1180 SLSYS
-1185 ISVKKV
+1185 ISVKKA
-1191 WDNPGYEDTQPSG
+1191 WDNPGYEDTQPSS

-1210 ERDTGDVVSTAE
+1210 ERDTGDIVSTAE
-1222 LTSENGWQY
+1222 LTGENGWQY
-1231 TFTDLPLSPNHYTV
+1231 TFTDLPLSPDHYTV

-1270 YLTTPTPDVPAVTIS
+1270 HLTTPTPMPDVPAVTIS

-1334 ESSYSVTEDAV
+1334 EGTYSVTEDAV

-1360 IITNTYERPLDP
+1360 IITNTYERPLYP
-1372 EPIEPIPP
+1372 EPIEPIDPIPP

-1394 PETTGNEPSPPSTE
+1394 PGTTGNEPNPPSTE

-1418 TEESTEERSAE
+1418 TEESTDESTEERSAE

-1470 VGLLVFGFYKRSKE
+1470 AGLLVFGFYKRSKE

>member
-1 MEAGC
+1 
-6 TIFLRWYTPP
+6 
-16 CGTRFAAH
+16 
-24 EHNDNAKERNTAM
+24 M

-60 AMAATNDDFVEDW
+60 AMAATNDDFVEDR
-73 EGAADFTDD
+73 EDIADYTDD
-82 SYSSSEQLFD
+82 SYSSGYSSSEQLFD

-105 TAAEVV
+105 TAAEVI

-123 IDKAADSIEETE
+123 IDRAADSIEETE
-135 PEDEVQVS
+135 PEDEVQNT
-143 DAAKDRNDLENPD
+143 DAAEDRNDREYPD
-156 EETESDT
+156 EETKSGT
-163 QNPWEAGPSDAE
+163 NPGEAGPSDAE

-197 IASEDPFSYYDDN
+197 IASEDPFSYYDDD
-210 ALEEEMDDDIALL
+210 ASEEEMDDDIALL
-223 AAGKTMAHENYAYTD
+223 AAGKTMAHEDYAYTD
-238 VSGTKYTVDLYT
+238 VSSGTEYMVDLYT
-250 DHTAT
+250 DHTAK
-255 IWELTTS
+255 IWKLTTS
-262 SGEAECILPST
+262 SGGAECILPST
-273 IYYTGD
+273 IYYTDD
-279 DGVQEPAPYTV
+279 DGVPEPTPYTV
-290 TELSLSYYSGVTS
+290 TELRFSPYGNSVTS
-303 DNNNYTSLVLPDTL
+303 VNNNYTALVLPDTL
-317 TDIRRSLS
+317 TDIGGSLS

-346 QNMMELKTLTFDEGV
+346 QYMKQLRTLTFEEGV

-368 VVSGCTK
+368 VVSGCKSLT
-375 LETIHLPSSL
+375 TIHLPSSL

-418 KCTSLKSIELPASI
+418 ECTSLESIELPSSI
-432 TTIPRSM
+432 TTIPSYM

-459 NGAFG
+459 NSAFK
-464 SVTDWN
+464 S
-470 GHETADTALTEIPDL
+470 DTALTEIPDL

-500 ALTTVDLHNVTTME
+500 ALETVDLHSVTTME
-514 YGAFQGCKELSGE
+514 YGAFQGCDALSGE
-527 IDLSKLE
+527 IDLSNLE
-534 VIPGNAFCY
+534 VIPGHAFCY
-543 DSKITSVITCPTLK
+543 DPNITSVITCPTLR

-570 TISLPETLNSIGEY
+570 TISLPETLNSIGSY
-584 TFFLA
+584 TFYKA

-597 PDSLTKLGANA
+597 PDSLTQLGASA
-608 FNGCEEI
+608 FSGCEEVN
-615 EAIQIGSGLTDIP
+615 AIQIGSGLKDIP
-628 SNAFDGCRKLTTIT
+628 ANAFAGCTNLKTIT

-650 KIPKIDRV
+650 TIPKIDGV
-658 TVTYTIPSLTADD
+658 TVTYTIPSLEATD
-671 DKVST
+671 DKVSN
-676 ATDALSLQDAVKQAA
+676 AEGALSLQQAVDQA
-691 TNGTPV
+691 NGTPV
-697 TIEKDIRLDEPVTI
+697 TIEKDIRLDEPVRI
-711 TAEQKVEI
+711 AAGQRVEI
-719 TATENHNIFGNKDQN
+719 TANTNCNIFGNKDKD
-734 LANLFVVEA
+734 LTNLFVVEP

-762 SILVNHGKTTING
+762 SILVNHGKTTIDG
-775 NVVIEKSTLEGN
+775 NVVIEKSTLEGDSM
-787 NIGVIEDKGSSAK
+787 GVIEDNGSSAE

-810 HKIRGAHSA
+810 HKIRGALSA

-834 TIRDNIANTSSSDS
+834 TIQANIANTSSSDS

-861 TMNEG
+861 TMNGG

-880 LTASNDA
+880 LTASSNAA
-887 KARFTMNGGTL
+887 KARFTMNSGTL
-898 SNNESHSYTSDS
+898 SNNESRSYTPNS

-923 FVLNNGTI
+923 FVLNDGTI
-931 TGNCAYGGAGGGVA
+931 TGNCAHDGAGGGVA
-945 VMDELPTKEHGTA
+945 VMDELPTEEHGTA
-958 FTMYSGTISNN
+958 FTMNGGTISNN

-984 SNRVSLL
+984 SNYVSLL

-1008 EGNTQIY
+1008 EGNTEIY
-1015 TTLHIQ
+1015 TTLHIE

-1046 YMQNGAVIYG
+1046 YMQDGAVIYG

-1104 PGNLGT
+1104 PGNRGT

-1118 AVEYAKR
+1118 TVEYAKR

-1150 VGSLI
+1150 TGSLI

-1180 SLSNS
+1180 SLSYS
-1185 ISVKKV
+1185 ISVKKA
-1191 WDNPGYEDTQPSG
+1191 WDNPGHEDTQPSG

-1210 ERDTGDVVSTAE
+1210 ERDTGDIVSTAE
-1222 LTSENGWQY
+1222 LTGENGWQY
-1231 TFTDLPLSPNHYTV
+1231 TFTDLPLSPDHYTV

-1334 ESSYSVTEDAV
+1334 EGTYSVTEDAV

-1360 IITNTYERPLDP
+1360 IITNTYERPLYP
-1372 EPIEPIPP
+1372 EPIEPIDPIPP

-1394 PETTGNEPSPPSTE
+1394 PGTTGNEPNPPSTE

-1418 TEESTEERSAE
+1418 TEESTEESTEERSAE

-1448 KPPKLIQ
+1448 DPPKLIQ

-1470 VGLLVFGFYKRSKE
+1470 AGLLVFGFYKRSKE

>member
-1 MEAGC
+1 
-6 TIFLRWYTPP
+6 
-16 CGTRFAAH
+16 
-24 EHNDNAKERNTAM
+24 M

-60 AMAATNDDFVEDW
+60 AMAATNDDFVEDR
-73 EGAADFTDD
+73 EDIADYTDD
-82 SYSSSEQLFD
+82 SYSSGYSSSEQLFD

-105 TAAEVV
+105 TAAEVI

-123 IDKAADSIEETE
+123 IDRAADSIEETE
-135 PEDEVQVS
+135 PEDEVQNT
-143 DAAKDRNDLENPD
+143 DAAEDRNDREYPD
-156 EETESDT
+156 EETKSGT
-163 QNPWEAGPSDAE
+163 NPGEAGPSDAE

-197 IASEDPFSYYDDN
+197 IASEDPFSYYDDD
-210 ALEEEMDDDIALL
+210 ASEEEMDDDIALL
-223 AAGKTMAHENYAYTD
+223 AAGKTMAHEDYAYTD
-238 VSGTKYTVDLYT
+238 VSSGTEYMVDLYT
-250 DHTAT
+250 DHTAK
-255 IWELTTS
+255 IWKLTTS

-273 IYYTGD
+273 IYYTD
-279 DGVQEPAPYTV
+279 ADGVPEPNPYTV
-290 TELSLSYYSGVTS
+290 TELRFSPYGNSVTS
-303 DNNNYTSLVLPDTL
+303 VNNNYTALVLPDTL
-317 TDIRRSLS
+317 TDIGGSLS

-346 QNMMELKTLTFDEGV
+346 QYMKQLRTLTFEEGV

-368 VVSGCTK
+368 VVSGCKSLT
-375 LETIHLPSSL
+375 TIHLPSSL

-418 KCTSLKSIELPASI
+418 ECTSLESIELPASI
-432 TTIPRSM
+432 TTIPSYM

-459 NGAFG
+459 NSAFK
-464 SVTDWN
+464 S
-470 GHETADTALTEIPDL
+470 DTALTEIPDL

-500 ALTTVDLHNVTTME
+500 ALETVDLHSVTTME
-514 YGAFQGCKELSGE
+514 YAAFQGCDALSGE
-527 IDLSKLE
+527 IDLSNLE
-534 VIPGNAFCY
+534 VIPGHAFCY
-543 DSKITSVITCPTLK
+543 DPNITSVITCPTLR
-557 SIGDWAFIWAGIS
+557 SIGDWAFIWADIS
-570 TISLPETLNSIGEY
+570 TISLPETLNSIGTY
-584 TFFLA
+584 TFYKA

-597 PDSLTKLGANA
+597 PDSLTQLGASA
-608 FNGCEEI
+608 FSGCEEVN
-615 EAIQIGSGLTDIP
+615 AIQIGSGLKDIP
-628 SNAFDGCRKLTTIT
+628 ANAFAGCTNLKTIT
-642 VNNRQEDV
+642 VNNRWEDV
-650 KIPKIDRV
+650 TIPKIDGV
-658 TVTYTIPSLTADD
+658 TVTYTIPSLEATD
-671 DKVST
+671 DKVSN
-676 ATDALSLQDAVKQAA
+676 AEGALSLQQAVDQA
-691 TNGTPV
+691 NGTPV
-697 TIEKDIRLDEPVTI
+697 TIEKDIRLDEPVRI
-711 TAEQKVEI
+711 AAGQRVEI
-719 TATENHNIFGNKDQN
+719 TANTNCNIFGNKDKD
-734 LANLFVVEA
+734 LTNLFVVEP

-762 SILVNHGKTTING
+762 SILVNHGKTTIDG

-787 NIGVIEDKGSSAK
+787 DVGVIEDNGSSAE

-810 HKIRGAHSA
+810 HKIRGALSA

-834 TIRDNIANTSSSDS
+834 TIQANIANTSSSDS

-861 TMNEG
+861 TMNGG

-880 LTASNDA
+880 LTASSNAA
-887 KARFTMNGGTL
+887 KARFTMNGGSL
-898 SNNESHSYTSDS
+898 SNNESRSYTPNS

-923 FVLNNGTI
+923 FVLNDGTI
-931 TGNCAYGGAGGGVA
+931 TGNCAHDGAGGGVA
-945 VMDELPTKEHGTA
+945 VMDELPTEEHGTA
-958 FTMYSGTISNN
+958 FTMNGGTISNN

-984 SNRVSLL
+984 SNYVSLL

-1008 EGNTQIY
+1008 EGNTEIY
-1015 TTLHIQ
+1015 TTLHIE

-1046 YMQNGAVIYG
+1046 YMQDGAVIYG

-1104 PGNLGT
+1104 PGNRGT

-1118 AVEYAKR
+1118 TVEYAKR

-1150 VGSLI
+1150 TGSLI

-1180 SLSNS
+1180 SLSYS
-1185 ISVKKV
+1185 ISVKKA

-1210 ERDTGDVVSTAE
+1210 ERDTGDIVSTAE
-1222 LTSENGWQY
+1222 LTGENGWQH

-1334 ESSYSVTEDAV
+1334 EGTYSVTEDAV

-1360 IITNTYERPLDP
+1360 IITNTYERPLYP
-1372 EPIEPIPP
+1372 EPIEPIDPIPP

-1394 PETTGNEPSPPSTE
+1394 PGTTGNEPNPPSTE

-1418 TEESTEERSAE
+1418 TEESTDESTEERSTE
-1429 SDPEESPIKETQE
+1429 SDPQESPIKETQE

-1470 VGLLVFGFYKRSKE
+1470 AGLLVFGFYKRSKE

>member
-1 MEAGC
+1 
-6 TIFLRWYTPP
+6 
-16 CGTRFAAH
+16 
-24 EHNDNAKERNTAM
+24 M

-60 AMAATNDDFVEDW
+60 AMAATNDDFVEDR
-73 EGAADFTDD
+73 EDIADFTDD
-82 SYSSSEQLFD
+82 SYSSGYSSSEQLFD
-92 DIIFFDLDEEVDD
+92 DIIFFDLDEEVDN
-105 TAAEVV
+105 TAAEVI

-123 IDKAADSIEETE
+123 IDRAADSIEETE
-135 PEDEVQVS
+135 PEDEVQDT
-143 DAAKDRNDLENPD
+143 DAAEDRNDREDSD
-156 EETESDT
+156 EETKSGT
-163 QNPWEAGPSDAE
+163 QNPEEAGPSDAE

-197 IASEDPFSYYDDN
+197 IASEDPFSYYDDD
-210 ALEEEMDDDIALL
+210 ASEEEMDDDIALL
-223 AAGKTMAHENYAYTD
+223 AAGKTMAHEDYAYTD
-238 VSGTKYTVDLYT
+238 VSSGTEYMVDLYT
-250 DHTAT
+250 DHTAK
-255 IWELTTS
+255 IWKLTTS

-273 IYYTGD
+273 IYYTD
-279 DGVQEPAPYTV
+279 ADGVPEPTPYTV
-290 TELSLSYYSGVTS
+290 TELRLSYWSGVTS
-303 DNNNYTSLVLPDTL
+303 DNNNYTALVLPDTL
-317 TDIRRSLS
+317 TDIGGSLS

-346 QNMMELKTLTFDEGV
+346 QNMKELKTLTFEEGV

-368 VVSGCTK
+368 VVSGCKSLT
-375 LETIHLPSSL
+375 TIHLPSSL

-418 KCTSLKSIELPASI
+418 ECTSLESIELPASI
-432 TTIPRSM
+432 TTIPSSM

-459 NGAFG
+459 NSAFK
-464 SVTDWN
+464 S
-470 GHETADTALTEIPDL
+470 DTALTEIPDL

-500 ALTTVDLHNVTTME
+500 ALETVDLHSVTTMG
-514 YGAFQGCKELSGE
+514 YGAFQGCDALSGE
-527 IDLSKLE
+527 IDLSNLE
-534 VIPGNAFCY
+534 VIPGHAFCY
-543 DSKITSVITCPTLK
+543 DPNITSVITCPTLR
-557 SIGDWAFIWAGIS
+557 SIGDWAFIWADIS
-570 TISLPETLNSIGEY
+570 TISLPETLNSIGTY
-584 TFFLA
+584 TFYKA

-597 PDSLTKLGANA
+597 PDSLTQLGASA
-608 FNGCEEI
+608 FSGCEEVN
-615 EAIQIGSGLTDIP
+615 AIQIGSGLKDIP
-628 SNAFDGCRKLTTIT
+628 ANAFAGCTNLKTIT
-642 VNNRQEDV
+642 VNNRREDV
-650 KIPKIDRV
+650 TIPKIDGV
-658 TVTYTIPSLTADD
+658 TVTYTIPSLTADN
-671 DKVST
+671 DKVSN
-676 ATDALSLQDAVKQAA
+676 AEGALSLQEAVDQA
-691 TNGTPV
+691 NGTPV
-697 TIEKDIRLDEPVTI
+697 TIEKDIRLDEPVRI
-711 TAEQKVEI
+711 AAGQRVEI
-719 TATENHNIFGNKDQN
+719 TANANENYNLFGNKDEKPT
-734 LANLFVVEA
+734 NLFVVEE

-762 SILVNHGKTTING
+762 SILVNHGKTTIDG
-775 NVVIEKSTLEGN
+775 NVVIEKSTLEGDSM
-787 NIGVIEDKGSSAK
+787 GVIEDNGSSAE

-810 HKIRGAHSA
+810 HKIRGALSA

-834 TIRDNIANTSSSDS
+834 TIQDNIANTSSSDS

-861 TMNEG
+861 TMNGG

-880 LTASNDA
+880 LTASSNAA
-887 KARFTMNGGTL
+887 KARFTMNSGTL
-898 SNNESHSYTSDS
+898 SNNESRSYTPKS

-945 VMDELPTKEHGTA
+945 VMDELPTEEHGTA
-958 FTMYSGTISNN
+958 FTMNGGTISNN

-984 SNRVSLL
+984 SNYVSLL

-1008 EGNTQIY
+1008 EGNTDIY
-1015 TTLHIQ
+1015 TTLHIE

-1046 YMQNGAVIYG
+1046 YMQDGAVIYG

-1104 PGNLGT
+1104 AGNRGT

-1118 AVEYAKR
+1118 TVEYAKR

-1150 VGSLI
+1150 TESLI

-1163 GGGGIG
+1163 GGGGM
-1169 ANGGVVIGEAT
+1169 VIGEAT
-1180 SLSNS
+1180 SLSYS
-1185 ISVKKV
+1185 ISVKKA

-1210 ERDTGDVVSTAE
+1210 ERDTGDIVSTAE
-1222 LTSENGWQY
+1222 LTGENGWQH
-1231 TFTDLPLSPNHYTV
+1231 TFTDLPLSPDHYTV

-1334 ESSYSVTEDAV
+1334 EGTYSVTEDAV

-1360 IITNTYERPLDP
+1360 IITNTYERPLYP
-1372 EPIEPIPP
+1372 EPIEPIDPIPP

-1394 PETTGNEPSPPSTE
+1394 PGTTGNEPNPPSTE

-1418 TEESTEERSAE
+1418 TEESTDESTEERSAE
-1429 SDPEESPIKETQE
+1429 SNPEESPIKETQE

-1448 KPPKLIQ
+1448 NPPKLIQ

-1470 VGLLVFGFYKRSKE
+1470 AGLLVFGFYKRSKE

>member
-1 MEAGC
+1 
-6 TIFLRWYTPP
+6 
-16 CGTRFAAH
+16 
-24 EHNDNAKERNTAM
+24 M

-60 AMAATNDDFVEDW
+60 AMAATNDDFVEDR
-73 EGAADFTDD
+73 EDIADYTDD
-82 SYSSSEQLFD
+82 SYSSGYSSSEQLFD

-105 TAAEVV
+105 TAAEVI

-123 IDKAADSIEETE
+123 IDRAADSIEETE
-135 PEDEVQVS
+135 PEDEVQDT
-143 DAAKDRNDLENPD
+143 DAAEDRNDREDSD
-156 EETESDT
+156 EETRSGT
-163 QNPWEAGPSDAE
+163 QNPGEAGPSDAE

-197 IASEDPFSYYDDN
+197 IASEDPFSYYDDD
-210 ALEEEMDDDIALL
+210 ASEEEMDDDIALL
-223 AAGKTMAHENYAYTD
+223 AAGKTMAHEDYAYTD
-238 VSGTKYTVDLYT
+238 VSSGTEYMVDLYT
-250 DHTAT
+250 DHTAK
-255 IWELTTS
+255 IRKLITS
-262 SGEAECILPST
+262 SGGAECILPST
-273 IYYTGD
+273 IYYTD
-279 DGVQEPAPYTV
+279 DDDVPEPTPYTV
-290 TELSLSYYSGVTS
+290 TELRFSPYGNSVTS
-303 DNNNYTSLVLPDTL
+303 VNNNYTALVLPDTL
-317 TDIRRSLS
+317 TDIGGSLS

-346 QNMMELKTLTFDEGV
+346 QYMKQLRTLTFEEGV

-368 VVSGCTK
+368 VVSGCKNLT
-375 LETIHLPSSL
+375 TIHLPSSL

-418 KCTSLKSIELPASI
+418 ECTSLKSIELPASI
-432 TTIPRSM
+432 TTIPSYM

-459 NGAFG
+459 NSAFK
-464 SVTDWN
+464 S
-470 GHETADTALTEIPDL
+470 DTALTEIPDL

-500 ALTTVDLHNVTTME
+500 ALKTVDLHSVTTME
-514 YGAFQGCKELSGE
+514 YGAFQGCDALSGE
-527 IDLSKLE
+527 IDLSNLE
-534 VIPGNAFCY
+534 EIPGNAFCY
-543 DSKITSVITCPTLK
+543 DPNITSVITCPTLR
-557 SIGDWAFIWAGIS
+557 SIGDWAFIWADIS
-570 TISLPETLNSIGEY
+570 TISLPETLKSIGTY
-584 TFFLA
+584 TFYKA

-597 PDSLTKLGANA
+597 PDSLTQLGASA
-608 FNGCEEI
+608 FSGCEKV

-628 SNAFDGCRKLTTIT
+628 KDAFDGCTNLKTIT
-642 VNNRQEDV
+642 VNNRREDV
-650 KIPKIDRV
+650 TIPKIDGV
-658 TVTYTIPSLTADD
+658 TVTYTIPSLTADN
-671 DKVST
+671 DKVSN
-676 ATDALSLQDAVKQAA
+676 AEGALSLQQAVDQA
-691 TNGTPV
+691 NGPV
-697 TIEKDIRLDEPVTI
+697 TIEIEKDIRLDEPVRI
-711 TAEQKVEI
+711 AAGQRVEI
-719 TATENHNIFGNKDQN
+719 TANTNCNIFGNKDEN
-734 LANLFVVEA
+734 LANLFVVEE

-762 SILVNHGKTTING
+762 SILVNHGKTTIDG
-775 NVVIEKSTLEGN
+775 NVVIEKSTLEGDSM
-787 NIGVIEDKGSSAK
+787 GVIEDNGSSAE

-819 SIRVTEGASFTMNGG
+819 SIRVTKGASFTMNGG
-834 TIRDNIANTSSSDS
+834 TIHDNIANTPSSDS

-861 TMNEG
+861 TMNRG

-880 LTASNDA
+880 LTASSNAA

-898 SNNESHSYTSDS
+898 SNNESHSYTPYS

-923 FVLNNGTI
+923 FVLNEGTI
-931 TGNCAYGGAGGGVA
+931 TGNCAFGGAGGGVA
-945 VMDELPTKEHGTA
+945 VMDELPTEEHGTA
-958 FTMYSGTISNN
+958 FTMNGGTISNN

-984 SNRVSLL
+984 SNYVSLL

-1008 EGNTQIY
+1008 EGNTEIY
-1015 TTLHIQ
+1015 TTLHIE

-1046 YMQNGAVIYG
+1046 YMQDGAVIYG

-1104 PGNLGT
+1104 AGNRGT

-1150 VGSLI
+1150 TGSLI

-1180 SLSNS
+1180 SLSHS
-1185 ISVKKV
+1185 ILVKKA
-1191 WDNPGYEDTQPSG
+1191 WDNPGHEDTQPSG

-1210 ERDTGDVVSTAE
+1210 ERDTGDIVSTAE
-1222 LTSENGWQY
+1222 LTGENGWQH
-1231 TFTDLPLSPNHYTV
+1231 TFTDLPLSPDHYTV

-1334 ESSYSVTEDAV
+1334 EGTYSVTEDAV

-1360 IITNTYERPLDP
+1360 IITNTYERPLYP
-1372 EPIEPIPP
+1372 EPIEPIDPIPP

-1394 PETTGNEPSPPSTE
+1394 PGTTGNEPNPPSTE

-1418 TEESTEERSAE
+1418 TEESTEESTEERSAE

-1442 TPSVSA
+1442 TSSVSA

-1470 VGLLVFGFYKRSKE
+1470 AGLLVFGFYKRSKE

>member
-1 MEAGC
+1 
-6 TIFLRWYTPP
+6 
-16 CGTRFAAH
+16 
-24 EHNDNAKERNTAM
+24 M

-60 AMAATNDDFVEDW
+60 AMAATNDDFVEDR
-73 EGAADFTDD
+73 EDIADYTDD
-82 SYSSSEQLFD
+82 SYSSGYSSSEQLFD

-105 TAAEVV
+105 TAAEVI

-123 IDKAADSIEETE
+123 IDRAADSIEETE
-135 PEDEVQVS
+135 PEDEVQNT
-143 DAAKDRNDLENPD
+143 DAAEDRNDREYPD
-156 EETESDT
+156 EETKSGT
-163 QNPWEAGPSDAE
+163 NPGEAGPSDAE

-197 IASEDPFSYYDDN
+197 IASEDPFSYYDDD
-210 ALEEEMDDDIALL
+210 ASEEEMDDDIALL
-223 AAGKTMAHENYAYTD
+223 AAGKTMAHEDYAYTD
-238 VSGTKYTVDLYT
+238 VSSGTEYMVDLYT
-250 DHTAT
+250 DHTAK
-255 IWELTTS
+255 IWKLTTS

-273 IYYTGD
+273 IYYIDD
-279 DGVQEPAPYTV
+279 DGVPEPTPYTV
-290 TELSLSYYSGVTS
+290 TELRLSYWSGVTS
-303 DNNNYTSLVLPDTL
+303 DNNNYTALVLPDTL
-317 TDIRRSLS
+317 TDIGGSLS

-346 QNMMELKTLTFDEGV
+346 QNMKQLKTLTFDEGV

-368 VVSGCTK
+368 VVSGCKSLT
-375 LETIHLPSSL
+375 TIHLPSSL

-418 KCTSLKSIELPASI
+418 ECTSLKSITLPASI
-432 TTIPRSM
+432 TTIPSYM

-459 NGAFG
+459 NSAFK
-464 SVTDWN
+464 S
-470 GHETADTALTEIPDL
+470 DTALTEIPDL

-500 ALTTVDLHNVTTME
+500 ALETVDLHSVTTME
-514 YGAFQGCKELSGE
+514 YAAFQGCDALSGE
-527 IDLSKLE
+527 IDLSNLE
-534 VIPGNAFCY
+534 VIPGHAFCY
-543 DSKITSVITCPTLK
+543 DPNITSVITCPTLR
-557 SIGDWAFIWAGIS
+557 SIGDWAFIWADIS
-570 TISLPETLNSIGEY
+570 TISLPETLNSIGTY
-584 TFFLA
+584 TFYKA

-597 PDSLTKLGANA
+597 PDSLTQLGASA
-608 FNGCEEI
+608 FSGCEEVN
-615 EAIQIGSGLTDIP
+615 AIQIGSGLKDIP
-628 SNAFDGCRKLTTIT
+628 ANAFAGCTNLKTIT
-642 VNNRQEDV
+642 VNNRREDV
-650 KIPKIDRV
+650 TIPEIDGV
-658 TVTYTIPSLTADD
+658 TVTYTIPSLTADN
-671 DKVST
+671 DKVSN
-676 ATDALSLQDAVKQAA
+676 AEGALSLQQAVNQA
-691 TNGTPV
+691 NGTPV
-697 TIEKDIRLDEPVTI
+697 TIEKDIRLDEPVRI
-711 TAEQKVEI
+711 AAGQRVEI
-719 TATENHNIFGNKDQN
+719 TANENCNIFGNKDEN
-734 LANLFVVEA
+734 LANLFVVEE

-762 SILVNHGKTTING
+762 SILVNHGKTTIDG
-775 NVVIEKSTLEGN
+775 NVVIEKSTLEGDSM
-787 NIGVIEDKGSSAK
+787 GVIEDNGSSAE

-810 HKIRGAHSA
+810 HKIRGALSA

-834 TIRDNIANTSSSDS
+834 TIQANIANTSSSDS

-861 TMNEG
+861 TMNGG

-880 LTASNDA
+880 LTASSNAA
-887 KARFTMNGGTL
+887 KARFTMNGGSL
-898 SNNESHSYTSDS
+898 SNNESRSYTPNS

-923 FVLNNGTI
+923 FVLNDGTI
-931 TGNCAYGGAGGGVA
+931 TGNCAHDGAGGGVA
-945 VMDELPTKEHGTA
+945 VMDELPTEEHGTA
-958 FTMYSGTISNN
+958 FTMNGGTISNN

-984 SNRVSLL
+984 SNYVSLL

-1008 EGNTQIY
+1008 EGNTEIY
-1015 TTLHIQ
+1015 TTLHIE

-1046 YMQNGAVIYG
+1046 YMQDGAVIYG

-1104 PGNLGT
+1104 PGNRGT

-1118 AVEYAKR
+1118 TVEYAKR

-1150 VGSLI
+1150 TGSLI

-1180 SLSNS
+1180 SLSYS
-1185 ISVKKV
+1185 ISVKKA
-1191 WDNPGYEDTQPSG
+1191 WDNPGYEDTQPSS

-1210 ERDTGDVVSTAE
+1210 ERDTGDIVSTAE
-1222 LTSENGWQY
+1222 LTGENGWQH
-1231 TFTDLPLSPNHYTV
+1231 TFTDLPLSPDHYTV

-1334 ESSYSVTEDAV
+1334 EGTYSVTEDAV

-1360 IITNTYERPLDP
+1360 IITNTYERPLYP
-1372 EPIEPIPP
+1372 EPIEPIDPIPP

-1394 PETTGNEPSPPSTE
+1394 PGTTGNEPNPPSTE

-1418 TEESTEERSAE
+1418 TEESTEESTEERSAE

-1442 TPSVSA
+1442 TSSVSA

-1470 VGLLVFGFYKRSKE
+1470 AGLLVFGFYKRSKE

>member
-1 MEAGC
+1 
-6 TIFLRWYTPP
+6 
-16 CGTRFAAH
+16 
-24 EHNDNAKERNTAM
+24 M

-60 AMAATNDDFVEDW
+60 AMAATNDDFVEDR
-73 EGAADFTDD
+73 EDIADYTDD
-82 SYSSSEQLFD
+82 SYSSGYSSSEQLFD

-105 TAAEVV
+105 TAAEVI

-123 IDKAADSIEETE
+123 IDRAADSIEETE
-135 PEDEVQVS
+135 PEDEVQNT
-143 DAAKDRNDLENPD
+143 DAAEDRNDREYPD
-156 EETESDT
+156 EETKSGT
-163 QNPWEAGPSDAE
+163 NPGEAGPSDAE

-197 IASEDPFSYYDDN
+197 IASEDPFSYYDDD
-210 ALEEEMDDDIALL
+210 ASEEEMDDDIALL
-223 AAGKTMAHENYAYTD
+223 AAGKTMAHEDYAYTD
-238 VSGTKYTVDLYT
+238 VSSGTEYMVDLYT
-250 DHTAT
+250 DHTAK
-255 IWELTTS
+255 IWKLTTS

-273 IYYTGD
+273 IYYTD
-279 DGVQEPAPYTV
+279 ADGVPEPTPYTV
-290 TELSLSYYSGVTS
+290 TELRLSYWSGVTS
-303 DNNNYTSLVLPDTL
+303 DNNNYTALVLPDTL
-317 TDIRRSLS
+317 TDIGGSLS

-346 QNMMELKTLTFDEGV
+346 QNMKQLKTLTFDEGV
-361 EEIASGS
+361 DEIASGS
-368 VVSGCTK
+368 VVSGCKSLT
-375 LETIHLPSSL
+375 TIHLPSSL

-402 ITLPEGIAIT
+402 ITLSEGIAIT

-418 KCTSLKSIELPASI
+418 ECTSLKSIELPASI
-432 TTIPRSM
+432 TTIPSYM

-446 ERVTAKGTITAIG
+446 ERVTAKGTITTIG
-459 NGAFG
+459 NSAFK
-464 SVTDWN
+464 S
-470 GHETADTALTEIPDL
+470 DTALTEIPDL

-500 ALTTVDLHNVTTME
+500 ALKTVDLHSVTTMG
-514 YGAFQGCKELSGE
+514 YGAFQGCDALSGE
-527 IDLSKLE
+527 IDLSNLE
-534 VIPGNAFCY
+534 VIPGHAFCY
-543 DSKITSVITCPTLK
+543 DPNITSVVTCPTLR
-557 SIGDWAFIWAGIS
+557 SIGDWAFIWADIS
-570 TISLPETLNSIGEY
+570 TISLPETLNSIGTY
-584 TFFLA
+584 TFYKA

-597 PDSLTKLGANA
+597 PDSLTQLGASA
-608 FNGCEEI
+608 FSGCEEVN
-615 EAIQIGSGLTDIP
+615 AIQIGSGLKDIP
-628 SNAFDGCRKLTTIT
+628 ANAFAGCTNLKTIT
-642 VNNRQEDV
+642 VNNRREDV
-650 KIPKIDRV
+650 TIPKIDGV
-658 TVTYTIPSLTADD
+658 TVTYTIPSLTADN
-671 DKVST
+671 DKVS
-676 ATDALSLQDAVKQAA
+676 AAADALSLQQAVNQA
-691 TNGTPV
+691 NGTPV
-697 TIEKDIRLDEPVTI
+697 TIEKDIRLDEPVRI
-711 TAEQKVEI
+711 IAGQRVEI
-719 TATENHNIFGNKDQN
+719 TANANCNIFGNKDEN
-734 LANLFVVEA
+734 VKNLFVVEE

-762 SILVNHGKTTING
+762 SILVNHGKTTIDG
-775 NVVIEKSTLEGN
+775 NVVIEKSTLEGDSM
-787 NIGVIEDKGSSAK
+787 GVIEDNGSSAE

-810 HKIRGAHSA
+810 HKIRGALSA

-834 TIRDNIANTSSSDS
+834 TIQDNIANTSSSDS

-861 TMNEG
+861 TMNGG

-880 LTASNDA
+880 LTASSNAA

-898 SNNESHSYTSDS
+898 SNNESRSYTPYS

-923 FVLNNGTI
+923 FVLNDGTI
-931 TGNCAYGGAGGGVA
+931 TGNCAHDGAGGGVA
-945 VMDELPTKEHGTA
+945 VMDELPTEEHGTA
-958 FTMYSGTISNN
+958 FTMNGGTISNN

-984 SNRVSLL
+984 SNYVSLL

-1008 EGNTQIY
+1008 EGNTDIY

-1046 YMQNGAVIYG
+1046 YMQDGAVIYG

-1104 PGNLGT
+1104 PGNRGT

-1118 AVEYAKR
+1118 TVEYAKR

-1150 VGSLI
+1150 TGSLI

-1180 SLSNS
+1180 SLSYS
-1185 ISVKKV
+1185 ISVKKA
-1191 WDNPGYEDTQPSG
+1191 WDNPGYEDTQPSS

-1210 ERDTGDVVSTAE
+1210 ERDTGDIVSTAE
-1222 LTSENGWQY
+1222 LTGENGWQY
-1231 TFTDLPLSPNHYTV
+1231 TFTDLPLSPDHYTV

-1334 ESSYSVTEDAV
+1334 EGTYSVTEDAV

-1360 IITNTYERPLDP
+1360 IITNTYERPLYP
-1372 EPIEPIPP
+1372 EPIEPIDPIPP

-1394 PETTGNEPSPPSTE
+1394 PGTTGNEPNPPSTE

-1418 TEESTEERSAE
+1418 TEESTEESTEERSAE

-1442 TPSVSA
+1442 TSSVSA

-1470 VGLLVFGFYKRSKE
+1470 AGLLVFGFYKRSKE

>member
-1 MEAGC
+1 
-6 TIFLRWYTPP
+6 
-16 CGTRFAAH
+16 
-24 EHNDNAKERNTAM
+24 M

-60 AMAATNDDFVEDW
+60 AMAATNDDFVEDR
-73 EGAADFTDD
+73 EDIADYTDD
-82 SYSSSEQLFD
+82 SYSSGYSSSEQLFD

-105 TAAEVV
+105 TAAEVI

-123 IDKAADSIEETE
+123 IDRAADSIEETE
-135 PEDEVQVS
+135 PEDEVQDT
-143 DAAKDRNDLENPD
+143 DAAEDRNDREDSD
-156 EETESDT
+156 EETKSGT
-163 QNPWEAGPSDAE
+163 NPGETGPSDAE

-197 IASEDPFSYYDDN
+197 IASEDPFSYYDDD
-210 ALEEEMDDDIALL
+210 ASEEEMDDDIALL
-223 AAGKTMAHENYAYTD
+223 AAGKTMAHEDYAYTD
-238 VSGTKYTVDLYT
+238 VSSGTEYMVDLYT
-250 DHTAT
+250 DHTAK
-255 IWELTTS
+255 IWKLTTS

-273 IYYTGD
+273 IYYTD
-279 DGVQEPAPYTV
+279 DDDVPEPTPYTV
-290 TELSLSYYSGVTS
+290 TELRFSPYGNSVTS
-303 DNNNYTSLVLPDTL
+303 VNNNYTALVLLDTL
-317 TDIRRSLS
+317 TDIGGSLS

-346 QNMMELKTLTFDEGV
+346 QYMKQLRTLTFEEGV

-368 VVSGCTK
+368 VVSGCKNLT
-375 LETIHLPSSL
+375 TIHLPSSL

-418 KCTSLKSIELPASI
+418 ECTSLKSITLPASI
-432 TTIPRSM
+432 TTIPSYM

-459 NGAFG
+459 NSAFK
-464 SVTDWN
+464 S
-470 GHETADTALTEIPDL
+470 DTALTEIPDL

-500 ALTTVDLHNVTTME
+500 ALKTVDLHSVTTME
-514 YGAFQGCKELSGE
+514 YGAFQGCDALSGE
-527 IDLSKLE
+527 INLSNLE
-534 VIPGNAFCY
+534 EIPGHAFCY
-543 DSKITSVITCPTLK
+543 DPNITSVITCPTLR
-557 SIGDWAFIWAGIS
+557 SIGDWAFIWADIS
-570 TISLPETLNSIGEY
+570 TISLPETLKSIGTY
-584 TFFLA
+584 TFYKA

-597 PDSLTKLGANA
+597 PDSLTQLGASA
-608 FNGCEEI
+608 FSGCEKV

-628 SNAFDGCRKLTTIT
+628 KDAFDGCKPKTIT
-642 VNNRQEDV
+642 VNNRREDV
-650 KIPKIDRV
+650 HIPEIDGV
-658 TVTYTIPSLTADD
+658 TVTYTIPSLTADN
-671 DKVST
+671 DKVS
-676 ATDALSLQDAVKQAA
+676 AAADALSLQQAVDQA
-691 TNGTPV
+691 NGTPV
-697 TIEKDIRLDEPVTI
+697 TIEKDIRLDEPVRI
-711 TAEQKVEI
+711 AAGQRVEI
-719 TATENHNIFGNKDQN
+719 TANANENYNLFGNKDEKPT
-734 LANLFVVEA
+734 NLFVVEE

-762 SILVNHGKTTING
+762 SILVNHGKTTIDG
-775 NVVIEKSTLEGN
+775 NVVIEKSTLEGDN
-787 NIGVIEDKGSSAK
+787 MGVIEDNGSSAE

-810 HKIRGAHSA
+810 HKIRGALSA

-861 TMNEG
+861 TMNRG

-880 LTASNDA
+880 LTSNAA

-898 SNNESHSYTSDS
+898 SNNESHSYTPNS

-945 VMDELPTKEHGTA
+945 VMDELPTEEHGTA
-958 FTMYSGTISNN
+958 FTMNGGIISDN

-984 SNRVSLL
+984 SNYVSLL

-1008 EGNTQIY
+1008 EGNTEIY

-1021 NALITG
+1021 DALITG

-1104 PGNLGT
+1104 AGNRGT

-1125 VTGVQNEKKGLALKS
+1125 VTGIQNEKKGLALKS

-1180 SLSNS
+1180 SLSYS
-1185 ISVKKV
+1185 ISVKKA

-1210 ERDTGDVVSTAE
+1210 ERDTGDIVSTAE
-1222 LTSENGWQY
+1222 LTGENGWQH
-1231 TFTDLPLSPNHYTV
+1231 TFTDLPLSPDHYTV

-1334 ESSYSVTEDAV
+1334 EGTYSVTEDAV

-1360 IITNTYERPLDP
+1360 IITNTYERPLYP
-1372 EPIEPIPP
+1372 EPIEPIDPIPP

-1394 PETTGNEPSPPSTE
+1394 PGTTGNEPNPPSTE

-1418 TEESTEERSAE
+1418 TEESTEESAEERSAE

-1442 TPSVSA
+1442 TSSVSA

-1470 VGLLVFGFYKRSKE
+1470 AGLLVFGFYKRSKE

>member
-1 MEAGC
+1 
-6 TIFLRWYTPP
+6 
-16 CGTRFAAH
+16 
-24 EHNDNAKERNTAM
+24 M

-60 AMAATNDDFVEDW
+60 AMAATNDDFVEDR
-73 EGAADFTDD
+73 EDIADYTDD
-82 SYSSSEQLFD
+82 SYSSGYSSSEQLFD

-105 TAAEVV
+105 TAAEVI

-123 IDKAADSIEETE
+123 IDRAADSIEETE
-135 PEDEVQVS
+135 PEDEVQNT
-143 DAAKDRNDLENPD
+143 DAAEDRNDREYPD
-156 EETESDT
+156 EETKSGT
-163 QNPWEAGPSDAE
+163 NPGEAGPSDAK

-197 IASEDPFSYYDDN
+197 IASEDPFSYYDDD
-210 ALEEEMDDDIALL
+210 ASEEGMDDDIALL
-223 AAGKTMAHENYAYTD
+223 AAGKTMAHEDYAYTD
-238 VSGTKYTVDLYT
+238 VSSGTEYMVDLYT
-250 DHTAT
+250 DHTAK
-255 IWELTTS
+255 IWKLTTS
-262 SGEAECILPST
+262 SGGAECILPST

-279 DGVQEPAPYTV
+279 DDVPEPTPYTV
-290 TELSLSYYSGVTS
+290 TELRFSPYGNSVTS
-303 DNNNYTSLVLPDTL
+303 VNNNYTALVLPDTL
-317 TDIRRSLS
+317 TDIGGSLS

-346 QNMMELKTLTFDEGV
+346 QYMKQLRTLTFEEGV

-368 VVSGCTK
+368 VVSGCKSLT
-375 LETIHLPSSL
+375 TIHLPSSL

-402 ITLPEGIAIT
+402 ITLPEGIVIT

-418 KCTSLKSIELPASI
+418 ECTSLKSIELPASI
-432 TTIPRSM
+432 TTIPSSM

-464 SVTDWN
+464 SVTDWKDQ
-470 GHETADTALTEIPDL
+470 EIADTVLTEIPDL

-500 ALTTVDLHNVTTME
+500 ALETVDLHSVTTMG
-514 YGAFQGCKELSGE
+514 YGAFQGCDALSRE
-527 IDLSKLE
+527 IDLSNLE
-534 VIPGNAFCY
+534 VIPGHAFCY
-543 DSKITSVITCPTLK
+543 DPNITSVITCPTLR
-557 SIGDWAFIWAGIS
+557 SIGDWAFIWADIS
-570 TISLPETLNSIGEY
+570 TISLPETLKSIGTY
-584 TFFLA
+584 TFYKA

-597 PDSLTKLGANA
+597 PDSLTQLGASA
-608 FNGCEEI
+608 FSGCEKV

-628 SNAFDGCRKLTTIT
+628 KDAFDGCKPKTIT
-642 VNNRQEDV
+642 VNNRREDV
-650 KIPKIDRV
+650 HIPEIDGV
-658 TVTYTIPSLTADD
+658 TVTYTIPSLTADN
-671 DKVST
+671 DKVSN
-676 ATDALSLQDAVKQAA
+676 AEGALSLQEAVDQA
-691 TNGTPV
+691 NGTPV
-697 TIEKDIRLDEPVTI
+697 TIEKDIRLDEPVRI
-711 TAEQKVEI
+711 AAGQRVEI
-719 TATENHNIFGNKDQN
+719 TANANENYNLFGNKDEKPT
-734 LANLFVVEA
+734 NLFVVEE

-762 SILVNHGKTTING
+762 SILVNHGKTTIDG

-787 NIGVIEDKGSSAK
+787 DVGVIEDNGSSAE

-834 TIRDNIANTSSSDS
+834 TIQDNIANTASSDS

-861 TMNEG
+861 TMNGG

-880 LTASNDA
+880 LTASNNAA

-898 SNNESHSYTSDS
+898 SNNESRSYTPYS

-931 TGNCAYGGAGGGVA
+931 TGNCAHGGAGGGVA
-945 VMDELPTKEHGTA
+945 VMDELPTEEHGTT
-958 FTMYSGTISNN
+958 FTMNGGTISNN

-984 SNRVSLL
+984 SNYVSLL

-1008 EGNTQIY
+1008 EGNTDIY
-1015 TTLHIQ
+1015 TTLHIR

-1046 YMQNGAVIYG
+1046 YMQDGAVIYG

-1104 PGNLGT
+1104 AGNRGT

-1118 AVEYAKR
+1118 TVEYAKR

-1180 SLSNS
+1180 SLSYS
-1185 ISVKKV
+1185 ISVKKA

-1210 ERDTGDVVSTAE
+1210 ERDTGDIVSTAE
-1222 LTSENGWQY
+1222 LTGENGWQY
-1231 TFTDLPLSPNHYTV
+1231 TFTDLPLSPDHYTV

-1334 ESSYSVTEDAV
+1334 EGTYSVTEDAV

-1360 IITNTYERPLDP
+1360 IITNTYERPLYP
-1372 EPIEPIPP
+1372 EPIEPIDPIPP

-1394 PETTGNEPSPPSTE
+1394 PGTTGNEPNPPSTE

-1418 TEESTEERSAE
+1418 TEESTEESTEERSAE

-1442 TPSVSA
+1442 TSSVSA

-1470 VGLLVFGFYKRSKE
+1470 AGLLVFGFYKRSKE

>member
-1 MEAGC
+1 
-6 TIFLRWYTPP
+6 
-16 CGTRFAAH
+16 
-24 EHNDNAKERNTAM
+24 M

-60 AMAATNDDFVEDW
+60 AMAATNDDFVEDR
-73 EGAADFTDD
+73 EDIADYTDD
-82 SYSSSEQLFD
+82 SYSSGYSSSEQLFD

-105 TAAEVV
+105 TAAEVI

-123 IDKAADSIEETE
+123 IDRAADSIEETE
-135 PEDEVQVS
+135 PEDEVQNT
-143 DAAKDRNDLENPD
+143 DAAEDRNDREYPD
-156 EETESDT
+156 EETKSGT
-163 QNPWEAGPSDAE
+163 NPGEAGPSDAE

-182 SWEETPKIDSELEAA
+182 SWEKTPKIDSELEAA
-197 IASEDPFSYYDDN
+197 IASEDPFSYYDDD
-210 ALEEEMDDDIALL
+210 ASEEEMADDIALL
-223 AAGKTMAHENYAYTD
+223 AAGKTMAHEDYAYTD
-238 VSGTKYTVDLYT
+238 VSSGTEYMVNLYT
-250 DHTAT
+250 DHTAK
-255 IWELTTS
+255 IWKLTTS

-279 DGVQEPAPYTV
+279 DGVQELTPYTV
-290 TELSLSYYSGVTS
+290 TELRLSYWSGVTS
-303 DNNNYTSLVLPDTL
+303 DNNNYTALVLPDTL
-317 TDIRRSLS
+317 TDIGGSLS

-346 QNMMELKTLTFDEGV
+346 QYMKQLRTLTFDEGV

-368 VVSGCTK
+368 VVSGCKNLT
-375 LETIHLPSSL
+375 TIHLPSSL

-418 KCTSLKSIELPASI
+418 ECTSLKSIELPASI
-432 TTIPRSM
+432 TTIPSYM

-446 ERVTAKGTITAIG
+446 ERVTAKGTITTIG
-459 NGAFG
+459 NSAFK
-464 SVTDWN
+464 S
-470 GHETADTALTEIPDL
+470 DTALTEIPDL

-500 ALTTVDLHNVTTME
+500 ALKTVDLHSVTTME
-514 YGAFQGCKELSGE
+514 YAAFQGCDALSGE
-527 IDLSKLE
+527 IDLSNLE
-534 VIPGNAFCY
+534 VIPGHAFCY
-543 DSKITSVITCPTLK
+543 DPNITSVVTCPTLR

-570 TISLPETLNSIGEY
+570 TISLPETLNSIGTY
-584 TFFLA
+584 TFYKA

-597 PDSLTKLGANA
+597 PDSLTQLGASA
-608 FNGCEEI
+608 FSGCEKV

-628 SNAFDGCRKLTTIT
+628 KDAFDGCKPKTIT
-642 VNNRQEDV
+642 VNNRREDV
-650 KIPKIDRV
+650 TIPKIDGV
-658 TVTYTIPSLTADD
+658 TVTYTIPSLTADN
-671 DKVST
+671 DKVS
-676 ATDALSLQDAVKQAA
+676 AAADALSLQQAVNQA
-691 TNGTPV
+691 NGTPV
-697 TIEKDIRLDEPVTI
+697 TIEKDIRLDEPVRI
-711 TAEQKVEI
+711 AAGQRVEI
-719 TATENHNIFGNKDQN
+719 TANENCNIFGNKDEN
-734 LANLFVVEA
+734 LANLFVVEP

-762 SILVNHGKTTING
+762 SILVNHGKTTIDG

-787 NIGVIEDKGSSAK
+787 DVGVIEDNGSSAE

-834 TIRDNIANTSSSDS
+834 TIQDNIANTASSDS

-861 TMNEG
+861 TMNGG

-880 LTASNDA
+880 LTASNNAA
-887 KARFTMNGGTL
+887 KARFTMNSGTL
-898 SNNESHSYTSDS
+898 SNNESRSYTPKS

-945 VMDELPTKEHGTA
+945 VMDELPTEEHGTA
-958 FTMYSGTISNN
+958 FTMYDGTISNN
-969 TASGYRCSGG
+969 KASGYRCDGG

-984 SNRVSLL
+984 SNHVSLL

-1008 EGNTQIY
+1008 EGNTEIY
-1015 TTLHIQ
+1015 TTLHIE

-1046 YMQNGAVIYG
+1046 YMQDGAVIYG

-1104 PGNLGT
+1104 AGNRGT

-1118 AVEYAKR
+1118 TVEYAKR

-1150 VGSLI
+1150 TGSLI

-1180 SLSNS
+1180 SLSYS
-1185 ISVKKV
+1185 ISVKKA

-1210 ERDTGDVVSTAE
+1210 ERDTGDIVSTAE
-1222 LTSENGWQY
+1222 LTGENGWQH
-1231 TFTDLPLSPNHYTV
+1231 TFTDLPLSPDHYTV

-1334 ESSYSVTEDAV
+1334 EGTYSVTEDAV
-1345 PGYETLIERSDAGGF
+1345 PGYKTLIERSDAGGF
-1360 IITNTYERPLDP
+1360 IITNTYERPLYP
-1372 EPIEPIPP
+1372 EPIEPIDPIPP

-1394 PETTGNEPSPPSTE
+1394 PGTTGNEPNPPSTE

-1418 TEESTEERSAE
+1418 TEESTEESAEERSAE

-1448 KPPKLIQ
+1448 NPPKLIQ

-1470 VGLLVFGFYKRSKE
+1470 AGLLVFGFYKRSKE

>member
-1 MEAGC
+1 
-6 TIFLRWYTPP
+6 
-16 CGTRFAAH
+16 
-24 EHNDNAKERNTAM
+24 M

-60 AMAATNDDFVEDW
+60 AMAATNDDFVEDR
-73 EGAADFTDD
+73 EDIADYTDD
-82 SYSSSEQLFD
+82 SYSSGYSSSEQLFD

-105 TAAEVV
+105 TAAEVI

-123 IDKAADSIEETE
+123 IDRAADSIEETE
-135 PEDEVQVS
+135 PEDEVQDT
-143 DAAKDRNDLENPD
+143 DAAEDRNDREYPD
-156 EETESDT
+156 EETKSGT
-163 QNPWEAGPSDAE
+163 NPGETGPSDAE
-175 TEEDVPD
+175 TEEDVSD

-197 IASEDPFSYYDDN
+197 IASEDPFSYYDDD
-210 ALEEEMDDDIALL
+210 ASEEEMDDDIALL
-223 AAGKTMAHENYAYTD
+223 AAGKTMAHEDYAYTD
-238 VSGTKYTVDLYT
+238 VSSGTEYMVDLYT
-250 DHTAT
+250 DHTAK
-255 IWELTTS
+255 IWKLTTS
-262 SGEAECILPST
+262 SGGAECILPST
-273 IYYTGD
+273 IYYTD
-279 DGVQEPAPYTV
+279 DDDVPEPTPYTV
-290 TELSLSYYSGVTS
+290 TELRFSPYGNSVTS
-303 DNNNYTSLVLPDTL
+303 VNNNYTALVLPDTL
-317 TDIRRSLS
+317 TDIGGSLS

-346 QNMMELKTLTFDEGV
+346 QYMKQLRTLTFEEGV

-368 VVSGCTK
+368 VVSGCKNLT
-375 LETIHLPSSL
+375 TIHLPSSL

-418 KCTSLKSIELPASI
+418 ECTSLKSITLPASI
-432 TTIPRSM
+432 TTIPSYM

-459 NGAFG
+459 NSAFK
-464 SVTDWN
+464 S
-470 GHETADTALTEIPDL
+470 DTALTEIPDL

-500 ALTTVDLHNVTTME
+500 ALKTVDLHSVTTME
-514 YGAFQGCKELSGE
+514 YGAFQGCDALSGE
-527 IDLSKLE
+527 VDLSNLE
-534 VIPGNAFCY
+534 VIPGHAFCY
-543 DSKITSVITCPTLK
+543 DPNITSVVTCPTLR

-570 TISLPETLNSIGEY
+570 TISLPETLNSIGTY
-584 TFFLA
+584 TFYKS

-597 PDSLTKLGANA
+597 PDSLTQLGASA
-608 FNGCEEI
+608 FSGCEEVN
-615 EAIQIGSGLTDIP
+615 AIQIGSGLKDIP
-628 SNAFDGCRKLTTIT
+628 ANAFAGCTNLKTIT
-642 VNNRQEDV
+642 VNNRREDV
-650 KIPKIDRV
+650 HIPEIDGV
-658 TVTYTIPSLTADD
+658 TVTYTIPSLTADN
-671 DKVST
+671 DKVSN
-676 ATDALSLQDAVKQAA
+676 AEGALSLQEAVDQA
-691 TNGTPV
+691 NGTPV
-697 TIEKDIRLDEPVTI
+697 TIEKDIRLDEPVRI
-711 TAEQKVEI
+711 AAGQRVEI
-719 TATENHNIFGNKDQN
+719 TANANENYNLFGNKDEKPT
-734 LANLFVVEA
+734 NLFVVEE

-762 SILVNHGKTTING
+762 SILVNHGKTTIDG
-775 NVVIEKSTLEGN
+775 NVVIEKSTLEGDSM
-787 NIGVIEDKGSSAK
+787 GVIEDNGSSAE

-810 HKIRGAHSA
+810 HKIRGALSA

-834 TIRDNIANTSSSDS
+834 TIQDNIANTSSSDS

-861 TMNEG
+861 TMNRG

-880 LTASNDA
+880 LTASSNAA

-898 SNNESHSYTSDS
+898 SNNESRSYTPNS

-931 TGNCAYGGAGGGVA
+931 TGNCAHGGAGGGVA
-945 VMDELPTKEHGTA
+945 VMDELPTEEHGTA
-958 FTMYSGTISNN
+958 FTMNGGTISNN

-984 SNRVSLL
+984 SNCVSLL

-1003 GGVYS
+1003 GGIYS
-1008 EGNTQIY
+1008 EGNTEIY

-1046 YMQNGAVIYG
+1046 YMQDGAVIYG

-1070 VATGAGGNGGVTLP
+1070 VAAGAGGNGGVTLP

-1104 PGNLGT
+1104 PGNRGT

-1118 AVEYAKR
+1118 TVEYAKR

-1180 SLSNS
+1180 SLSYS
-1185 ISVKKV
+1185 ISVKKA

-1210 ERDTGDVVSTAE
+1210 ERDTGDIVSTAE
-1222 LTSENGWQY
+1222 LTGENGWQH
-1231 TFTDLPLSPNHYTV
+1231 TFTDLPLSPDHYTV

-1334 ESSYSVTEDAV
+1334 EGTYSVTEDAV

-1360 IITNTYERPLDP
+1360 IITNTYERPLYP
-1372 EPIEPIPP
+1372 EPIEPIDPIPP

-1394 PETTGNEPSPPSTE
+1394 PGTTGNEPNPPSTE

-1418 TEESTEERSAE
+1418 TKESTEESTEERSAE

-1470 VGLLVFGFYKRSKE
+1470 AGLLVFGFYKRSKE

>member
-1 MEAGC
+1 
-6 TIFLRWYTPP
+6 
-16 CGTRFAAH
+16 
-24 EHNDNAKERNTAM
+24 M

-60 AMAATNDDFVEDW
+60 AMAATNDDFVEDR
-73 EGAADFTDD
+73 EDIADYTDD
-82 SYSSSEQLFD
+82 SYSSGYSSSEQLFD

-105 TAAEVV
+105 TAAEVI
-111 AEEDANDSSDTE
+111 AEEDANDPSDTE
-123 IDKAADSIEETE
+123 IDRTADSIEETE
-135 PEDEVQVS
+135 PEDEVQDT
-143 DAAKDRNDLENPD
+143 DAAEDRNDREDSD
-156 EETESDT
+156 EETKSGT
-163 QNPWEAGPSDAE
+163 QNPEEAGPSDAE

-197 IASEDPFSYYDDN
+197 IASEDPFSYYDDD
-210 ALEEEMDDDIALL
+210 ASEEEMDDDIALL
-223 AAGKTMAHENYAYTD
+223 AAGKTMAHKDYAYTD
-238 VSGTKYTVDLYT
+238 VSSGTEYMVDLYT
-250 DHTAT
+250 DYTAK
-255 IWELTTS
+255 IRRLTS
-262 SGEAECILPST
+262 SSGGAECILPST
-273 IYYTGD
+273 IYYTD
-279 DGVQEPAPYTV
+279 DAGVQDPNPYTV
-290 TELSLSYYSGVTS
+290 TELSLPFSSSVTS
-303 DNNNYTSLVLPDTL
+303 DYTTLVLPDTL
-317 TDIRRSLS
+317 TDMGGYLS
-325 GFKNVTEI
+325 SFKNVTEI
-333 TIPGSVKVFNATL
+333 TIPGSVKVFKAIL
-346 QNMMELKTLTFDEGV
+346 QNMTELKTLTFEEGV

-368 VVSGCTK
+368 VVSGCKNLT
-375 LETIHLPSSL
+375 TIHLPSSL
-385 QKLSGTGTFSG
+385 QKLSGTDTFSG

-418 KCTSLKSIELPASI
+418 ECTSLESIELPASI
-432 TTIPRSM
+432 TTIPSHM

-446 ERVTAKGTITAIG
+446 ERVTAKGTITAID

-464 SVTDWN
+464 SVTDWKN
-470 GHETADTALTEIPDL
+470 HETADTALTEIPDL

-500 ALTTVDLHNVTTME
+500 ALETVDLHSVTTMG
-514 YGAFQGCKELSGE
+514 YAAFQGCKALSGK
-527 IDLSKLE
+527 IDLSNLE
-534 VIPGNAFCY
+534 EIPGHAFCY
-543 DSKITSVITCPTLK
+543 DPNITSVITCSTLS

-570 TISLPETLNSIGEY
+570 TISLPETLNSIGTY
-584 TFFLA
+584 TFYKA

-597 PDSLTKLGANA
+597 PDSLTQLGASA
-608 FNGCEEI
+608 FSGCKEV

-628 SNAFDGCRKLTTIT
+628 PNAFAGCTNLKTIT
-642 VNNRQEDV
+642 VNNRREDV
-650 KIPKIDRV
+650 TIPKIDGV
-658 TVTYTIPSLTADD
+658 TVTYTIPSLEATD
-671 DKVST
+671 DKVSN
-676 ATDALSLQDAVKQAA
+676 AEGALSLQQAVDQA
-691 TNGTPV
+691 NGPV
-697 TIEKDIRLDEPVTI
+697 TIEIEKNICLNAPVTI
-711 TAEQKVEI
+711 AKGKQVEI
-719 TATENHNIFGNKDQN
+719 TANTNCNIFGNKDKD
-734 LANLFVVEA
+734 LTNLFVVEP

-762 SILVNHGKTTING
+762 SILVNHGKTTIDG

-787 NIGVIEDKGSSAK
+787 DVGVIEDNGSSAE

-810 HKIRGAHSA
+810 HKIRGALSA

-834 TIRDNIANTSSSDS
+834 TIQNNIANTSSSDS

-861 TMNEG
+861 TMNGG

-880 LTASNDA
+880 LTASSNAA
-887 KARFTMNGGTL
+887 KARFTMNGGSL
-898 SNNESHSYTSDS
+898 SNNESRSYTPNS

-923 FVLNNGTI
+923 FVLNDGTI
-931 TGNCAYGGAGGGVA
+931 TGNCAHDGAGGGVA
-945 VMDELPTKEHGTA
+945 VMDELPMEEHGTA
-958 FTMYSGTISNN
+958 FTMNGGTISNN

-984 SNRVSLL
+984 SNYVSLL

-1008 EGNTQIY
+1008 EGNTDIY

-1046 YMQNGAVIYG
+1046 YMQDGAVIYG

-1104 PGNLGT
+1104 PGNRGT

-1169 ANGGVVIGEAT
+1169 ANGGVVIGEET
-1180 SLSNS
+1180 SLSYS

-1210 ERDTGDVVSTAE
+1210 ERDTGDIVSTAE
-1222 LTSENGWQY
+1222 LTGENGWQH

-1309 NGDAKVKEADLTAD
+1309 NGDAKVKEANLTAD

-1334 ESSYSVTEDAV
+1334 EGTYSVTEDAV

-1360 IITNTYERPLDP
+1360 IITNTYERPLYP
-1372 EPIEPIPP
+1372 EPIEPIDPIPP

-1394 PETTGNEPSPPSTE
+1394 PGTTGNEPSPPSTE

-1418 TEESTEERSAE
+1418 TEESTEESTEERSAE

-1442 TPSVSA
+1442 TSSVSA

-1470 VGLLVFGFYKRSKE
+1470 AGLLVFGFYKRSKE

>member
-1 MEAGC
+1 
-6 TIFLRWYTPP
+6 
-16 CGTRFAAH
+16 
-24 EHNDNAKERNTAM
+24 M

-60 AMAATNDDFVEDW
+60 AMAATNDDFVEDR
-73 EGAADFTDD
+73 EDITDYTDD
-82 SYSSSEQLFD
+82 SYSSGYSSSEQLFD

-105 TAAEVV
+105 TAAKVI

-123 IDKAADSIEETE
+123 IDRAADSIEETE
-135 PEDEVQVS
+135 SEDEVQDT
-143 DAAKDRNDLENPD
+143 DAAEDRNDREDSD
-156 EETESDT
+156 EETRSGT
-163 QNPWEAGPSDAE
+163 NPGETGPSDAE
-175 TEEDVPD
+175 TEEDVSD

-197 IASEDPFSYYDDN
+197 IASEDPFSYYDDD
-210 ALEEEMDDDIALL
+210 ASEEEMDDDIALL
-223 AAGKTMAHENYAYTD
+223 AAGKTMAHEDYAYTD
-238 VSGTKYTVDLYT
+238 VSSGTEYMVDLYT
-250 DHTAT
+250 DHTAK
-255 IWELTTS
+255 IWKLTTS
-262 SGEAECILPST
+262 SGGAECILPST
-273 IYYTGD
+273 IYYTD
-279 DGVQEPAPYTV
+279 DDDVPEPTPYTV
-290 TELSLSYYSGVTS
+290 TELKFSPYGNSVTS
-303 DNNNYTSLVLPDTL
+303 VNNNYTALVLPDTL
-317 TDIRRSLS
+317 TDIGGSLS

-346 QNMMELKTLTFDEGV
+346 QYMKELRTLTFEEGV

-368 VVSGCTK
+368 VVSGCKNLT
-375 LETIHLPSSL
+375 TIHLPSSL

-418 KCTSLKSIELPASI
+418 ECTSLKSITLPASI
-432 TTIPRSM
+432 TTIPSYM

-459 NGAFG
+459 NSAFK
-464 SVTDWN
+464 S
-470 GHETADTALTEIPDL
+470 DTALTEIPDL

-500 ALTTVDLHNVTTME
+500 ALKTVDLHSVTTME
-514 YGAFQGCKELSGE
+514 YGAFQGCDALSGE
-527 IDLSKLE
+527 IDLSNLE
-534 VIPGNAFCY
+534 EIPGHAFCY
-543 DSKITSVITCPTLK
+543 DPNITSVITCPTLR
-557 SIGDWAFIWAGIS
+557 SIGDWAFIWADIS
-570 TISLPETLNSIGEY
+570 TISLPETLNSIGTY
-584 TFFLA
+584 TFYKA

-597 PDSLTKLGANA
+597 PDSLTQLGASA
-608 FNGCEEI
+608 FSGCEEVN
-615 EAIQIGSGLTDIP
+615 AIQIGSGLKDIP
-628 SNAFDGCRKLTTIT
+628 ANAFAGCTNLKTIT

-650 KIPKIDRV
+650 TIPKIDGV
-658 TVTYTIPSLTADD
+658 TVTYTIPSLTADN
-671 DKVST
+671 DKVS
-676 ATDALSLQDAVKQAA
+676 AAADALSLQQAVNQA
-691 TNGTPV
+691 NGTPV
-697 TIEKDIRLDEPVTI
+697 TIEKDIRLDEPVRI
-711 TAEQKVEI
+711 AAGQRVEI
-719 TATENHNIFGNKDQN
+719 TANANENYNLFGNKDKN
-734 LANLFVVEA
+734 LTNLFVVEA

-762 SILVNHGKTTING
+762 SILVNHGKTTIDG
-775 NVVIEKSTLEGN
+775 NVVIEKSTLEGDSM
-787 NIGVIEDKGSSAK
+787 GVIEDNGSSAE

-810 HKIRGAHSA
+810 HKIRGARSA

-834 TIRDNIANTSSSDS
+834 TIQNNIANTASSDS

-861 TMNEG
+861 TMNG
-866 SICNN
+866 ASICNN

-880 LTASNDA
+880 LTASSNAA
-887 KARFTMNGGTL
+887 KARFTMNSGTL
-898 SNNESHSYTSDS
+898 SNNESRSYTPKS

-945 VMDELPTKEHGTA
+945 VMDELPTEEHGTA
-958 FTMYSGTISNN
+958 FTMNGGTISNN

-984 SNRVSLL
+984 SNYVSLL

-1008 EGNTQIY
+1008 EGNTEIY
-1015 TTLHIQ
+1015 TTLHIE

-1046 YMQNGAVIYG
+1046 YMQDGAVIYG

-1104 PGNLGT
+1104 AGNRGT

-1118 AVEYAKR
+1118 TVEYAKR

-1140 VVSDGVSIPA
+1140 VVSGGVSIPA
-1150 VGSLI
+1150 TGSLI

-1180 SLSNS
+1180 SLSYS
-1185 ISVKKV
+1185 ISVKKA

-1210 ERDTGDVVSTAE
+1210 ERDTGDIVSTAE
-1222 LTSENGWQY
+1222 LTGENGWQH
-1231 TFTDLPLSPNHYTV
+1231 TFTDLPLSPDHYTV

-1334 ESSYSVTEDAV
+1334 EGTYSVTEDAV

-1360 IITNTYERPLDP
+1360 IITNTYERPLYP
-1372 EPIEPIPP
+1372 EPIEPIDPIPP

-1394 PETTGNEPSPPSTE
+1394 PGTTGNEPNPPSTE

-1418 TEESTEERSAE
+1418 TEESTEESTEERSAE

-1442 TPSVSA
+1442 TSSVSA

-1470 VGLLVFGFYKRSKE
+1470 AGLLVFGFYKRSKE

>member
-1 MEAGC
+1 
-6 TIFLRWYTPP
+6 
-16 CGTRFAAH
+16 
-24 EHNDNAKERNTAM
+24 M

-60 AMAATNDDFVEDW
+60 AMAATNDDFVEDR
-73 EGAADFTDD
+73 EDIADFTDD
-82 SYSSSEQLFD
+82 SYSSGYSSSEQLFD

-105 TAAEVV
+105 TAAKVI

-123 IDKAADSIEETE
+123 IDRAADSIEETE
-135 PEDEVQVS
+135 PEDEVQDT
-143 DAAKDRNDLENPD
+143 DAAEDRNDREDSD
-156 EETESDT
+156 EETKSGT
-163 QNPWEAGPSDAE
+163 NPGETGPSDAE

-197 IASEDPFSYYDDN
+197 IASEDPFSYYDDD
-210 ALEEEMDDDIALL
+210 ASEEEMDDDIALL
-223 AAGKTMAHENYAYTD
+223 AAGKTMAHKDYAYTD
-238 VSGTKYTVDLYT
+238 VSSGTEYMVDLYT
-250 DHTAT
+250 DYTAK
-255 IWELTTS
+255 IRRLTS
-262 SGEAECILPST
+262 SSGGAECILPST
-273 IYYTGD
+273 IYYTD
-279 DGVQEPAPYTV
+279 DAGVQDPNPYTV
-290 TELSLSYYSGVTS
+290 TELSLPFSSSVTS
-303 DNNNYTSLVLPDTL
+303 DYTTLVLPDTL
-317 TDIRRSLS
+317 TDMGGYLS
-325 GFKNVTEI
+325 SFKNVTEI
-333 TIPGSVKVFNATL
+333 TIPGSVKVFKAIL
-346 QNMMELKTLTFDEGV
+346 QNMTELKTLTFEEGV

-368 VVSGCTK
+368 VVSGCKNLT
-375 LETIHLPSSL
+375 TIHLPSSL
-385 QKLSGTGTFSG
+385 QKLSGTDTFSG

-418 KCTSLKSIELPASI
+418 ECTSLESIELPASI
-432 TTIPRSM
+432 TTIPSHM

-446 ERVTAKGTITAIG
+446 ERVTAKGTITAID

-464 SVTDWN
+464 SVTDWKN
-470 GHETADTALTEIPDL
+470 HETADTALTEIPDL

-500 ALTTVDLHNVTTME
+500 ALETVDLHSVTTMG
-514 YGAFQGCKELSGE
+514 YAAFQGCKALSGK
-527 IDLSKLE
+527 IDLSNLE
-534 VIPGNAFCY
+534 EIPGHAFCY
-543 DSKITSVITCPTLK
+543 DPNITSVITCSTLS
-557 SIGDWAFIWAGIS
+557 SIGDWAFIWADIS
-570 TISLPETLNSIGEY
+570 TISLPETLNSIGTY
-584 TFFLA
+584 TFYKA

-597 PDSLTKLGANA
+597 PDSLTQLGASA
-608 FNGCEEI
+608 FSGCKEV

-628 SNAFDGCRKLTTIT
+628 PNAFAGCTNLKTIT
-642 VNNRQEDV
+642 VNNRREDV
-650 KIPKIDRV
+650 HIPEIDGV
-658 TVTYTIPSLTADD
+658 TVTYTIPSLTADN
-671 DKVST
+671 DKVS
-676 ATDALSLQDAVKQAA
+676 AAAGALSLQEAVIQAA
-691 TNGTPV
+691 SNGTPV
-697 TIEKDIRLDEPVTI
+697 TIEKDIRLDEPVRI
-711 TAEQKVEI
+711 AAGQRVEI
-719 TATENHNIFGNKDQN
+719 TANANCNIFGNKDEN
-734 LANLFVVEA
+734 VKNLFVVEP

-762 SILVNHGKTTING
+762 SILVNHGKTTIDG

-787 NIGVIEDKGSSAK
+787 DMGVIEDNGSSAE

-810 HKIRGAHSA
+810 HKIRGALSA

-834 TIRDNIANTSSSDS
+834 TIQDNIANTASSDS

-861 TMNEG
+861 TMNGG

-880 LTASNDA
+880 LTASSNAA

-898 SNNESHSYTSDS
+898 SNNESRSYTPYS

-931 TGNCAYGGAGGGVA
+931 TGNCAHGGAGGGVA
-945 VMDELPTKEHGTA
+945 VMDELPTEEHGTA
-958 FTMYSGTISNN
+958 FTMIGGTISNN

-984 SNRVSLL
+984 SNHVSLL

-1008 EGNTQIY
+1008 EGNTDIY
-1015 TTLHIQ
+1015 TTLHIR

-1046 YMQNGAVIYG
+1046 YMQDGAVIYG

-1104 PGNLGT
+1104 AGNRGT

-1150 VGSLI
+1150 TGSLI

-1180 SLSNS
+1180 SLSYS
-1185 ISVKKV
+1185 ISVKKA

-1210 ERDTGDVVSTAE
+1210 ERDTGDIVSTAE
-1222 LTSENGWQY
+1222 LTGENGWQH
-1231 TFTDLPLSPNHYTV
+1231 TFTDLPLSPDHYTV

-1334 ESSYSVTEDAV
+1334 EGTYSVTEDAV

-1360 IITNTYERPLDP
+1360 IITNTYERPLYP
-1372 EPIEPIPP
+1372 EPIEPIDPIPP

-1394 PETTGNEPSPPSTE
+1394 PGTTGNEPTPPSTE

-1418 TEESTEERSAE
+1418 TEESTEESTEERSAE

-1442 TPSVSA
+1442 TSSVSA

-1470 VGLLVFGFYKRSKE
+1470 AGLLVFGLYKRSKE

>member
-1 MEAGC
+1 
-6 TIFLRWYTPP
+6 
-16 CGTRFAAH
+16 
-24 EHNDNAKERNTAM
+24 M

-60 AMAATNDDFVEDW
+60 AMAATNDDFVEDR
-73 EGAADFTDD
+73 EDIADYTDD
-82 SYSSSEQLFD
+82 SYSSGYSSSEQLFD

-105 TAAEVV
+105 TAAEVI

-123 IDKAADSIEETE
+123 IDRAADSIEETE
-135 PEDEVQVS
+135 PEDEVQDT
-143 DAAKDRNDLENPD
+143 DAAEDRNDREDSD
-156 EETESDT
+156 EETRSGT
-163 QNPWEAGPSDAE
+163 QNPGEAGPSDAE

-197 IASEDPFSYYDDN
+197 IASEDPFSYYDDD
-210 ALEEEMDDDIALL
+210 ASEEEMDDDIALL
-223 AAGKTMAHENYAYTD
+223 AAGKTMAHEDYAYTD
-238 VSGTKYTVDLYT
+238 VSSGTEYMVDLYT
-250 DHTAT
+250 DHTAK
-255 IWELTTS
+255 IWKLTTS
-262 SGEAECILPST
+262 SGGAECILPST
-273 IYYTGD
+273 IYYTD
-279 DGVQEPAPYTV
+279 DDDVPEPTPYTV
-290 TELSLSYYSGVTS
+290 TELRFSPYGNSVTS
-303 DNNNYTSLVLPDTL
+303 VNNNYTALVLPDTL
-317 TDIRRSLS
+317 TDIGGSLS

-346 QNMMELKTLTFDEGV
+346 QYMKQLRTLTFEEGV

-368 VVSGCTK
+368 VVSGCKNLT
-375 LETIHLPSSL
+375 TIHLPSSL

-418 KCTSLKSIELPASI
+418 ECTSLKSITLPASI
-432 TTIPRSM
+432 TTIPSYM

-459 NGAFG
+459 NSAFK
-464 SVTDWN
+464 S
-470 GHETADTALTEIPDL
+470 DTALTEIPDL

-500 ALTTVDLHNVTTME
+500 ALKTVDLHSVTTME
-514 YGAFQGCKELSGE
+514 YGAFQGCDALSGE
-527 IDLSKLE
+527 IDLSNLE
-534 VIPGNAFCY
+534 EIPGHAFCY
-543 DSKITSVITCPTLK
+543 DPNITSVITCPTLR
-557 SIGDWAFIWAGIS
+557 SIGDWAFIWADIS
-570 TISLPETLNSIGEY
+570 TISLPETLKSIGTY
-584 TFFLA
+584 TFYKA

-597 PDSLTKLGANA
+597 PDSLTQLGASA
-608 FNGCEEI
+608 FSGCEKV

-628 SNAFDGCRKLTTIT
+628 KDAFDGCKPKTIT
-642 VNNRQEDV
+642 VNNRREDV
-650 KIPKIDRV
+650 HIPEIDGV
-658 TVTYTIPSLTADD
+658 TVTYTIPSLTADN
-671 DKVST
+671 DKVSN
-676 ATDALSLQDAVKQAA
+676 AEGALSLQEAVDQA
-691 TNGTPV
+691 NGTPV
-697 TIEKDIRLDEPVTI
+697 TIEKDIRLDEPVRI
-711 TAEQKVEI
+711 AAGQRVEI
-719 TATENHNIFGNKDQN
+719 TANANENYNLFGNKDEKPT
-734 LANLFVVEA
+734 NLFVVEE

-762 SILVNHGKTTING
+762 SILVNHGKTTIDG
-775 NVVIEKSTLEGN
+775 NVVIEKSTLEGDSM
-787 NIGVIEDKGSSAK
+787 GVIEDNGSSAE

-810 HKIRGAHSA
+810 HKIRGALSA

-834 TIRDNIANTSSSDS
+834 TIQDNIANTSSSDS

-861 TMNEG
+861 TMNRG

-880 LTASNDA
+880 LTASSNAA

-898 SNNESHSYTSDS
+898 SNNESRSYTPNS

-931 TGNCAYGGAGGGVA
+931 TGNCAHGGAGGGVA
-945 VMDELPTKEHGTA
+945 VMDELPTEEHGTA
-958 FTMYSGTISNN
+958 FTMNGGTISNN

-984 SNRVSLL
+984 SNYVSLL

-1003 GGVYS
+1003 GGIYS
-1008 EGNTQIY
+1008 EGNTEIY

-1046 YMQNGAVIYG
+1046 YMQDGAVIYG

-1104 PGNLGT
+1104 AGNRGT

-1118 AVEYAKR
+1118 TVEYAKR

-1150 VGSLI
+1150 TGSLI

-1180 SLSNS
+1180 SLSHS
-1185 ISVKKV
+1185 ILVKKA
-1191 WDNPGYEDTQPSG
+1191 WDNPGHEDTQPSG

-1210 ERDTGDVVSTAE
+1210 ERDTGDIVSTAE
-1222 LTSENGWQY
+1222 LTGENGWQH
-1231 TFTDLPLSPNHYTV
+1231 TFTDLPLSPDHYTV

-1334 ESSYSVTEDAV
+1334 EGTYSVTEDAV

-1360 IITNTYERPLDP
+1360 IITNTYERPLYP
-1372 EPIEPIPP
+1372 EPIEPIDPIPP

-1394 PETTGNEPSPPSTE
+1394 PGTTGNEPNPPSTE

-1418 TEESTEERSAE
+1418 TEESTEESTEERSAE

-1470 VGLLVFGFYKRSKE
+1470 AGLLVFGFYKRSKE

>member
-1 MEAGC
+1 
-6 TIFLRWYTPP
+6 
-16 CGTRFAAH
+16 
-24 EHNDNAKERNTAM
+24 M

-60 AMAATNDDFVEDW
+60 AMAATNDDFVEDR
-73 EGAADFTDD
+73 EDIADYTDD
-82 SYSSSEQLFD
+82 SYSSGYSSSEQLFD

-105 TAAEVV
+105 TAAEVI

-123 IDKAADSIEETE
+123 IDRAADSIEETE
-135 PEDEVQVS
+135 PEDEVQDT
-143 DAAKDRNDLENPD
+143 DAAEDRNDREYPD
-156 EETESDT
+156 EETKSGT
-163 QNPWEAGPSDAE
+163 NPGETGPSDAE

-197 IASEDPFSYYDDN
+197 IASEDPFSYYDDD
-210 ALEEEMDDDIALL
+210 ASEEEMDDDIALL
-223 AAGKTMAHENYAYTD
+223 AAGKTMAHEDYAYTD
-238 VSGTKYTVDLYT
+238 VSSGTEYMVDLYT
-250 DHTAT
+250 DHTAK
-255 IWELTTS
+255 IWKLITS
-262 SGEAECILPST
+262 SGGAECILPST
-273 IYYTGD
+273 IYYTDD
-279 DGVQEPAPYTV
+279 DGVPEPTPYTV
-290 TELSLSYYSGVTS
+290 TELHLSYWSGVTS
-303 DNNNYTSLVLPDTL
+303 DNNNYTALVLPDTL
-317 TDIRRSLS
+317 TDIGGSLS

-346 QNMMELKTLTFDEGV
+346 QNMKQLKTLTFDEGV
-361 EEIASGS
+361 DEIASGS
-368 VVSGCTK
+368 VVSGCKSLT
-375 LETIHLPSSL
+375 TIHLPSSL

-418 KCTSLKSIELPASI
+418 ECTSLESIELPASI
-432 TTIPRSM
+432 TTIPSSM

-459 NGAFG
+459 NSAFK
-464 SVTDWN
+464 S
-470 GHETADTALTEIPDL
+470 DTALTEIPDL

-500 ALTTVDLHNVTTME
+500 ALKTVDLHSVTTME
-514 YGAFQGCKELSGE
+514 YGAFQGCDALSGE
-527 IDLSKLE
+527 IDLSNLE
-534 VIPGNAFCY
+534 VIPGHAFCY
-543 DSKITSVITCPTLK
+543 DPNITSVVTCPTLR

-570 TISLPETLNSIGEY
+570 TISLPETLNSIGTY
-584 TFFLA
+584 TFYKS

-597 PDSLTKLGANA
+597 PDSLTQLGASA
-608 FNGCEEI
+608 FSGCEEVN
-615 EAIQIGSGLTDIP
+615 AIQIGSGLKDIP
-628 SNAFDGCRKLTTIT
+628 ANAFAGCTNLKTIT
-642 VNNRQEDV
+642 VNNRREDV
-650 KIPKIDRV
+650 TIPKIDGV
-658 TVTYTIPSLTADD
+658 TVTYTIPSLEATD
-671 DKVST
+671 DKVS
-676 ATDALSLQDAVKQAA
+676 AAADALSLQQAVNQA
-691 TNGTPV
+691 NGTPV
-697 TIEKDIRLDEPVTI
+697 TIEKDIRLDEPVRI
-711 TAEQKVEI
+711 IAGQRVEI
-719 TATENHNIFGNKDQN
+719 TANANCNIFGNKDEN
-734 LANLFVVEA
+734 VKNLFVVEP
-743 GGELSLTGALTL
+743 GGELSLTGALPL

-762 SILVNHGKTTING
+762 SILVNHGKTTIDG

-787 NIGVIEDKGSSAK
+787 DVGVIEDNGSSAE

-834 TIRDNIANTSSSDS
+834 TIQDNIANTASSDS

-861 TMNEG
+861 TMNGG

-871 SGQCGTAVY
+871 SGQCGTSVY
-880 LTASNDA
+880 LTASNNAA

-898 SNNESHSYTSDS
+898 SNNESRSYTPYS

-931 TGNCAYGGAGGGVA
+931 TGNCAHGGAGGGVA
-945 VMDELPTKEHGTA
+945 VMDELPREEHGTA
-958 FTMYSGTISNN
+958 FTMNGGTISNN

-984 SNRVSLL
+984 SNHVSLL

-1008 EGNTQIY
+1008 EGNTDIY
-1015 TTLHIQ
+1015 TTLHIE

-1046 YMQNGAVIYG
+1046 YMQDGAVIYG

-1104 PGNLGT
+1104 AGNRGT

-1118 AVEYAKR
+1118 TVEYAKR

-1150 VGSLI
+1150 TGSLI

-1169 ANGGVVIGEAT
+1169 ANGGVVIGEET
-1180 SLSNS
+1180 SLSYS
-1185 ISVKKV
+1185 ILVKKA
-1191 WDNPGYEDTQPSG
+1191 WDNPGHEDTQPSG

-1210 ERDTGDVVSTAE
+1210 ERDTGDIVSTAE
-1222 LTSENGWQY
+1222 LTGENGWQH
-1231 TFTDLPLSPNHYTV
+1231 TFTDLPLSPDHYTV

-1334 ESSYSVTEDAV
+1334 EGTYSVTEDAV

-1360 IITNTYERPLDP
+1360 IITNTYERPLYP
-1372 EPIEPIPP
+1372 EPIEPIDPIPP

-1394 PETTGNEPSPPSTE
+1394 PGTTGNEPNPPSTE

-1418 TEESTEERSAE
+1418 TEESTEESTEERSAE

-1442 TPSVSA
+1442 TSSVSA

-1470 VGLLVFGFYKRSKE
+1470 AGLLVFGFYKRSKE

>member
-1 MEAGC
+1 
-6 TIFLRWYTPP
+6 
-16 CGTRFAAH
+16 
-24 EHNDNAKERNTAM
+24 M

-60 AMAATNDDFVEDW
+60 AMAATNDDFVEDR
-73 EGAADFTDD
+73 EDITDYTDD
-82 SYSSSEQLFD
+82 SYSSGYSSSEQLFD

-105 TAAEVV
+105 TAAKVI

-123 IDKAADSIEETE
+123 IDRAADSIEETE
-135 PEDEVQVS
+135 SEDEVQDT
-143 DAAKDRNDLENPD
+143 DAAEDRNDREDSD
-156 EETESDT
+156 EETRSGT
-163 QNPWEAGPSDAE
+163 NPGETGPSDAE
-175 TEEDVPD
+175 TEEDVSD

-197 IASEDPFSYYDDN
+197 IASEDPFSYYDDD
-210 ALEEEMDDDIALL
+210 ASEEEMDDDIALL
-223 AAGKTMAHENYAYTD
+223 AAGKTMAHEDYAYTD
-238 VSGTKYTVDLYT
+238 VSSGTEYMVDLYT
-250 DHTAT
+250 DHTAK
-255 IWELTTS
+255 IWKLTTS
-262 SGEAECILPST
+262 SGGAECILPST
-273 IYYTGD
+273 IYYTD
-279 DGVQEPAPYTV
+279 DDDVPEPTPYTV
-290 TELSLSYYSGVTS
+290 TELKFSPYGNSVTS
-303 DNNNYTSLVLPDTL
+303 VNNNYTALVLPDTL
-317 TDIRRSLS
+317 TDIGGSLS

-346 QNMMELKTLTFDEGV
+346 QYMKELRTLTFEEGV

-368 VVSGCTK
+368 VVSGCKNLT
-375 LETIHLPSSL
+375 TIHLPSSL

-418 KCTSLKSIELPASI
+418 ECTSLKSITLPASI
-432 TTIPRSM
+432 TTIPSYM

-459 NGAFG
+459 NSAFK
-464 SVTDWN
+464 S
-470 GHETADTALTEIPDL
+470 DTALTEIPDL

-500 ALTTVDLHNVTTME
+500 ALKTVDLHSVTTME
-514 YGAFQGCKELSGE
+514 YAAFQGCDALSGE
-527 IDLSKLE
+527 INLSNLE
-534 VIPGNAFCY
+534 VIPGHAFCY
-543 DSKITSVITCPTLK
+543 DPNITSVVTCPTLRL
-557 SIGDWAFIWAGIS
+557 IGDWAFIWAGIS
-570 TISLPETLNSIGEY
+570 TISLPETLNSIGTY
-584 TFFLA
+584 TFYKA

-597 PDSLTKLGANA
+597 PDSLTQLGASA
-608 FNGCEEI
+608 FSGCEKV

-628 SNAFDGCRKLTTIT
+628 KDAFDGCKPKTIT
-642 VNNRQEDV
+642 VNNRREDV
-650 KIPKIDRV
+650 HIPEIDGV
-658 TVTYTIPSLTADD
+658 TVTYTIPSLTADN
-671 DKVST
+671 DKVSNT
-676 ATDALSLQDAVKQAA
+676 EGALSLQQAVDQA
-691 TNGTPV
+691 NGTPV
-697 TIEKDIRLDEPVTI
+697 TIEKDIRLDEPVRI
-711 TAEQKVEI
+711 AAGQRVEI
-719 TATENHNIFGNKDQN
+719 TANTNCNIFGNKDKD
-734 LANLFVVEA
+734 LTNLFVVEP

-762 SILVNHGKTTING
+762 SILVNHGKTTIDG

-787 NIGVIEDKGSSAK
+787 DVGVIEDNGSSAE

-810 HKIRGAHSA
+810 HKIRGALSA

-834 TIRDNIANTSSSDS
+834 TIQANIANTSSSDS

-861 TMNEG
+861 TMNGG

-880 LTASNDA
+880 LTASSNAA
-887 KARFTMNGGTL
+887 KARFTMNGGSL
-898 SNNESHSYTSDS
+898 SNNESRSYTPNS

-923 FVLNNGTI
+923 FVLNDGTI
-931 TGNCAYGGAGGGVA
+931 TGNCAHDGAGGGVA
-945 VMDELPTKEHGTA
+945 VMDELPTEEHGTA
-958 FTMYSGTISNN
+958 FTMNGGTISNN

-984 SNRVSLL
+984 SNYVSLL

-1008 EGNTQIY
+1008 EGNTEIY
-1015 TTLHIQ
+1015 TTLHIE

-1046 YMQNGAVIYG
+1046 YMQDGAVIYG

-1104 PGNLGT
+1104 PGNRGT

-1118 AVEYAKR
+1118 TVEYAKR

-1150 VGSLI
+1150 TGSLI

-1180 SLSNS
+1180 SLSYS
-1185 ISVKKV
+1185 ISVKKA
-1191 WDNPGYEDTQPSG
+1191 WDNPGYEDTQPSS

-1210 ERDTGDVVSTAE
+1210 ERDTGDIVSTAE
-1222 LTSENGWQY
+1222 LTGENGWQY

-1334 ESSYSVTEDAV
+1334 EGTYSVTEDAV

-1360 IITNTYERPLDP
+1360 IITNTYERPLYP
-1372 EPIEPIPP
+1372 EPIEPIDPIPP

-1394 PETTGNEPSPPSTE
+1394 PGTTGNEPNPPSTE

-1418 TEESTEERSAE
+1418 TEESTEESTEERSAE

-1442 TPSVSA
+1442 TSSVSA

-1470 VGLLVFGFYKRSKE
+1470 AGLLVFGFYKRSKE

>member
-1 MEAGC
+1 
-6 TIFLRWYTPP
+6 
-16 CGTRFAAH
+16 
-24 EHNDNAKERNTAM
+24 M

-60 AMAATNDDFVEDW
+60 AMAATNDDFVEDR
-73 EGAADFTDD
+73 EDIADYTDD
-82 SYSSSEQLFD
+82 SYSSGYSSSEQLFD

-105 TAAEVV
+105 TAAEVI

-123 IDKAADSIEETE
+123 IDRAADSIEETE
-135 PEDEVQVS
+135 PEDEVQDT
-143 DAAKDRNDLENPD
+143 DAAEDRNDREDSD
-156 EETESDT
+156 EETKSGT
-163 QNPWEAGPSDAE
+163 NPGETGPSDAE

-197 IASEDPFSYYDDN
+197 IASEDPFSYYDDD
-210 ALEEEMDDDIALL
+210 ASEEEMDDDIALL
-223 AAGKTMAHENYAYTD
+223 AAGKTMAHKDYAYTD
-238 VSGTKYTVDLYT
+238 VSSGTEYMVDLYT
-250 DHTAT
+250 DYTAK
-255 IWELTTS
+255 IRRLTS
-262 SGEAECILPST
+262 SSGGAECILPST
-273 IYYTGD
+273 IYYTD
-279 DGVQEPAPYTV
+279 DAGVQDPNPYTV
-290 TELSLSYYSGVTS
+290 TELSLPFSSSVTS
-303 DNNNYTSLVLPDTL
+303 DYTTLVLPDTL
-317 TDIRRSLS
+317 TDMGGYLS
-325 GFKNVTEI
+325 SFKNVTEI
-333 TIPGSVKVFNATL
+333 TIPGSVKVFKAIL
-346 QNMMELKTLTFDEGV
+346 QNMTELKTLTFEEGV

-368 VVSGCTK
+368 VVSGCKNLT
-375 LETIHLPSSL
+375 TIHLPSSL
-385 QKLSGTGTFSG
+385 QKLSGTDTFSG

-418 KCTSLKSIELPASI
+418 ECTSLESIELPASI
-432 TTIPRSM
+432 TTIPSHM

-446 ERVTAKGTITAIG
+446 ERVTAKGTITAID

-464 SVTDWN
+464 SVTDWKN
-470 GHETADTALTEIPDL
+470 HETADTALTEIPDL

-500 ALTTVDLHNVTTME
+500 ALETVDLHSVTTMG
-514 YGAFQGCKELSGE
+514 YAAFQGCDALSGE
-527 IDLSKLE
+527 IDLSNLE
-534 VIPGNAFCY
+534 EIPGHAFCY
-543 DSKITSVITCPTLK
+543 DPNITSVITCSTLS

-570 TISLPETLNSIGEY
+570 TISLPETLNSIGTY
-584 TFFLA
+584 TFYKA

-597 PDSLTKLGANA
+597 PDSLTQLGASA
-608 FNGCEEI
+608 FSGCKEV

-628 SNAFDGCRKLTTIT
+628 PNAFAGCTNLKTIT
-642 VNNRQEDV
+642 VNNRREDV
-650 KIPKIDRV
+650 HIPEIDGV
-658 TVTYTIPSLTADD
+658 TVTYTIPSLTADN
-671 DKVST
+671 DKVS
-676 ATDALSLQDAVKQAA
+676 AAAGALSLQEAVIQAA
-691 TNGTPV
+691 SNGTPV
-697 TIEKDIRLDEPVTI
+697 TIEKDIRLDEPVRI
-711 TAEQKVEI
+711 AAGQRVEI
-719 TATENHNIFGNKDQN
+719 TANANCNIFGNKDEN
-734 LANLFVVEA
+734 VKNLFVVEP

-762 SILVNHGKTTING
+762 SILVNHGKTTIDG
-775 NVVIEKSTLEGN
+775 NVVIEKSTLEGDSM
-787 NIGVIEDKGSSAK
+787 GVIEDNGSSAE

-810 HKIRGAHSA
+810 HKIRGALSA

-834 TIRDNIANTSSSDS
+834 TIQDNIANTASSDS

-861 TMNEG
+861 TMNGG

-880 LTASNDA
+880 LTASSNAA

-898 SNNESHSYTSDS
+898 SNNESRSYTPYS

-931 TGNCAYGGAGGGVA
+931 TGNCAHGGAGGGVA
-945 VMDELPTKEHGTA
+945 VMDELPREEHGTA
-958 FTMYSGTISNN
+958 FTMNGGTISNN

-984 SNRVSLL
+984 SNYVSLL

-1008 EGNTQIY
+1008 EGNTEIY
-1015 TTLHIQ
+1015 TTLHIE

-1046 YMQNGAVIYG
+1046 YMQDGAVIYG

-1104 PGNLGT
+1104 PGNRGT

-1118 AVEYAKR
+1118 TVEYAKR

-1150 VGSLI
+1150 TGSLI

-1180 SLSNS
+1180 SLSYS
-1185 ISVKKV
+1185 ISVKKA
-1191 WDNPGYEDTQPSG
+1191 WDNPGYEDTQPSS

-1210 ERDTGDVVSTAE
+1210 ERDTGDIVSTAE
-1222 LTSENGWQY
+1222 LTGENGWQY

-1270 YLTTPTPDVPAVTIS
+1270 HLTTPTPMPDVPAVTIS

-1334 ESSYSVTEDAV
+1334 EGTYSVTEDAV

-1360 IITNTYERPLDP
+1360 IITNTYERPLYP
-1372 EPIEPIPP
+1372 EPIEPIDPIPP

-1394 PETTGNEPSPPSTE
+1394 PGTTGNEPNPPSTE

-1418 TEESTEERSAE
+1418 TEESTEESTEERSAE

-1448 KPPKLIQ
+1448 NPPKLIQ

-1470 VGLLVFGFYKRSKE
+1470 AGLLVFGFYKRSKE

>member
-1 MEAGC
+1 
-6 TIFLRWYTPP
+6 
-16 CGTRFAAH
+16 
-24 EHNDNAKERNTAM
+24 M

-60 AMAATNDDFVEDW
+60 AMAATNDDFVEDR
-73 EGAADFTDD
+73 EDIADYTDD
-82 SYSSSEQLFD
+82 SYSSGYSSSEQLFD

-105 TAAEVV
+105 TAAEVI

-123 IDKAADSIEETE
+123 IDRAADSIEETE
-135 PEDEVQVS
+135 PEDEVQDT
-143 DAAKDRNDLENPD
+143 DAAEDRNDREDPD
-156 EETESDT
+156 EETKSGT
-163 QNPWEAGPSDAE
+163 NPGEAGPSDAE

-197 IASEDPFSYYDDN
+197 IASEDPFSYYDDD
-210 ALEEEMDDDIALL
+210 ASEEEMADDIALL
-223 AAGKTMAHENYAYTD
+223 AAGKTMAHEDYAYTD
-238 VSGTKYTVDLYT
+238 VSSGTEYMVNLYT
-250 DHTAT
+250 DHTAK
-255 IWELTTS
+255 IRRLTS
-262 SGEAECILPST
+262 SSGGAECILPST
-273 IYYTGD
+273 IYYTD
-279 DGVQEPAPYTV
+279 DAGVQDPNPYTV
-290 TELSLSYYSGVTS
+290 TELSLPFSSSVTS
-303 DNNNYTSLVLPDTL
+303 DYTTLVLPDTL
-317 TDIRRSLS
+317 TDMGGYLS
-325 GFKNVTEI
+325 SFKNVTEI
-333 TIPGSVKVFNATL
+333 TIPGSVKVFKAIL
-346 QNMMELKTLTFDEGV
+346 QNMTELKTLTFEEGV

-368 VVSGCTK
+368 VVSGCKSLT
-375 LETIHLPSSL
+375 TIHLPSSL
-385 QKLSGTGTFSG
+385 QKLSGTDTFSG

-418 KCTSLKSIELPASI
+418 ECTSLKSIELPASI
-432 TTIPRSM
+432 TTIPSYM

-459 NGAFG
+459 NSAFK
-464 SVTDWN
+464 S
-470 GHETADTALTEIPDL
+470 DTALTEIPDL

-500 ALTTVDLHNVTTME
+500 ALKTVDLHSVTTME
-514 YGAFQGCKELSGE
+514 YGAFQGCDALSGE
-527 IDLSKLE
+527 IDLSNLE

-543 DSKITSVITCPTLK
+543 DPNITSVITCPTLR
-557 SIGDWAFIWAGIS
+557 SIGDWAFIWADIS
-570 TISLPETLNSIGEY
+570 TISLPETLKSIGTY
-584 TFFLA
+584 TFYKA

-597 PDSLTKLGANA
+597 PDSLTQLGASA
-608 FNGCEEI
+608 FSGCEKV

-628 SNAFDGCRKLTTIT
+628 KDAFAGCTNLKTIT
-642 VNNRQEDV
+642 VNNRREDV
-650 KIPKIDRV
+650 TIPKIDGV
-658 TVTYTIPSLTADD
+658 TVTYTIPSLTADN
-671 DKVST
+671 DKVSN
-676 ATDALSLQDAVKQAA
+676 AEGALSLQQAVDQA
-691 TNGTPV
+691 NGPV
-697 TIEKDIRLDEPVTI
+697 TIEIEKDIRLDEPVRI
-711 TAEQKVEI
+711 AAGQRVEI
-719 TATENHNIFGNKDQN
+719 TANENCNIFGNKDEN
-734 LANLFVVEA
+734 LANLFVVEE

-762 SILVNHGKTTING
+762 SILVNHGKTTIDG
-775 NVVIEKSTLEGN
+775 NVVIEKSTLEGDSM
-787 NIGVIEDKGSSAK
+787 GVIEDNGSSAE

-810 HKIRGAHSA
+810 HKIRGALSA

-834 TIRDNIANTSSSDS
+834 TIQANIANTSSSDS

-861 TMNEG
+861 TMNGG

-880 LTASNDA
+880 LTASSNAA
-887 KARFTMNGGTL
+887 KARFTMNGGSL
-898 SNNESHSYTSDS
+898 SNNESRSYTPNS

-923 FVLNNGTI
+923 FVLNDGTI
-931 TGNCAYGGAGGGVA
+931 TGNCAHDGAGGGVA
-945 VMDELPTKEHGTA
+945 VMDELPTEEHGTA
-958 FTMYSGTISNN
+958 FTMNGGTISNN

-984 SNRVSLL
+984 SNYVSLL

-1008 EGNTQIY
+1008 EGNTEIY
-1015 TTLHIQ
+1015 TTLHIE

-1046 YMQNGAVIYG
+1046 YMQDGAVIYG

-1104 PGNLGT
+1104 PGNRGT

-1118 AVEYAKR
+1118 TVEYAKR

-1150 VGSLI
+1150 TGSLI

-1180 SLSNS
+1180 SLSYS
-1185 ISVKKV
+1185 ISVKKA
-1191 WDNPGYEDTQPSG
+1191 WDNPGYEDTQPSS

-1210 ERDTGDVVSTAE
+1210 ERDTGDIVSTAE
-1222 LTSENGWQY
+1222 LTGENGWQH
-1231 TFTDLPLSPNHYTV
+1231 TFTDLPLSPDHYTV

-1334 ESSYSVTEDAV
+1334 EGTYSVTEDAV

-1360 IITNTYERPLDP
+1360 IITNTYERPLYP
-1372 EPIEPIPP
+1372 EPIEPIDPIPP

-1394 PETTGNEPSPPSTE
+1394 PGTTGNEPNPPSTE

-1418 TEESTEERSAE
+1418 TEESTEESTEERSAE

-1442 TPSVSA
+1442 TSSVSA

-1470 VGLLVFGFYKRSKE
+1470 AGLLVFGFYKRSKE